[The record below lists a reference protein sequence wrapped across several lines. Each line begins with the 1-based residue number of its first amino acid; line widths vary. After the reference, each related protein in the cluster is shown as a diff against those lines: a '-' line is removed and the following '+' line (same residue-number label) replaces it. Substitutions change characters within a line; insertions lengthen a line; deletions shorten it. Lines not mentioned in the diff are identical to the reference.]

1 MSDTLYRVA
10 VSKDGRTE
18 LQDYSEADYNS
29 NVIPYLESNYNPDDY
44 SVARLSSAD
53 EDNLDDNAQYLVTAT
68 NDGGTQEQIYDGA
81 DLKTKLGDIRNMFP
95 GQYKVRSIE
104 GAVRRQAAAD
114 NTPAEDDWQGRLK
127 QQTSG
132 MAEMTASQMGRIAD
146 MTNTPDLA
154 EQLARQDAL
163 KDLADSTVANVYKQV
178 ETTDEE
184 GNTAEEWQLR
194 TAEELQAF
202 QKARDEER
210 TEKAEL
216 RDILAQLKEIDDI
229 DKKDTERWNAIVM
242 DENGDGEVSEE
253 EINRFAWD
261 SSKRHQRK
269 AELSRRLN
277 ENKYYREEYDSR
289 MALAEKVKK
298 EAQPVID
305 AQLRISG
312 PKALGEYNYNEDKD
326 RATIEGRDTDALRA
340 ARFFANQTEKTLKAA
355 DDDTNGFI
363 AFLQGGKATFS
374 DADFWA
380 FGLSSIVNNLKV
392 KDAFD
397 KIADKVQGAYS
408 DETLKQY
415 AEEGDFDKIL
425 SPDEV
430 LMIQSFVN
438 ASQAQAL
445 RAYNT
450 RGLYDS
456 GKIAAESIGFMAQFL
471 ATGGIG
477 KAASSGV
484 TKFANWL
491 TTKAISSAV
500 ARGAGKAAQ
509 LATKGAIRL
518 GQAIAEPAVA
528 SIPMTLLQTGMYKG
542 YAENLTARNDDG
554 SLKYTYGTAILP
566 AMRDAYKEVWSEQ
579 ALTPLLGVAGKT
591 INKTLG
597 TAADATKVGKYLK
610 TSVSKVTDALGN
622 REALGI
628 LADAGFDGFLTEMG
642 EEYLGALLESTW
654 NKGALKDMLNWQEF
668 GKMAAGFAP
677 MSVLGAGAS
686 MTNYV
691 SRVNKYNKAESY
703 IRNLLQEEVDAGR
716 MQQEDMD
723 AMLNRK
729 TSTLAD
735 IGNKVASIITPLV
748 ETRQFDEETF
758 KALWDF
764 AVATGEKEIAE
775 ACINRVQSDRRNAVA
790 NIINERMGGKNIVS
804 VVDGER
810 TVSYVDDNGTRRY
823 VLTDR
828 TDSEGKYLSY
838 DENGENPRFIDA
850 ESYGRLTTMTED
862 QFYDSEY
869 DALAKAGEQERM
881 QTETE
886 QNKQSLTDAIRA
898 GESKLS
904 LKDANGVQREYL
916 FSGWQGD
923 NAVVIPVDEQGNPVM
938 DKATNQPV
946 TETRSMQEVADAL
959 GMDVTVLTDAQ
970 IEQRKID
977 DMTAAESVVRM
988 GNTQKGAAVEIDGV
1002 RGRLARFFARQNE
1015 DGTISYMANLVLRGK
1030 TTTIEVDKADI
1041 EALIE
1046 QRKMMTDPQ
1055 KQDGKQIRKW
1065 ERKDKLE
1072 SDRAYSEAKARFTNP
1087 DGSVRQSA
1095 FLAED
1100 PENFAR
1106 YSDENYGK
1114 ADTDATLKA
1123 NQTAMAQ
1130 ALLQAQQ
1137 ALDAEADPDAKN
1149 TLRIAAEQAQARL
1162 NTINDLVARR
1172 NHDVSSD
1179 GALSEEEAR
1188 QTFDGMLEMGLQEEE
1203 IQALANNNIAEAKQ
1217 AIEAIPAPQITTD
1230 IQSYIKAKEEYNNL
1244 VGEQQKK
1251 IDYWNSILNAP
1262 TREYLDAMEAER
1274 NLRRQAYNL
1283 LTRIGNAQTTEA
1295 QEQLMK
1301 EYSALMIDHAIAQSS
1316 ADPEVAGIAA
1326 DIQSNLGQTDV
1337 PVNVVTIANV
1347 LDVVKAKGISREN
1360 YNDLLRMLSLQ
1371 HGKSFLSGINTGT
1384 TGFTIGGEVYL
1395 IADNCRTIESA
1406 KTTYYHERQHL
1417 INKTD
1422 TGLVNAIIANF
1433 GKDRNALLEALGK
1446 IHSTL
1451 GYESLDARSLADEI
1465 SAYVM
1470 EQVLTG
1476 QDYARMLSEAG
1487 FDNNFIKLF
1496 ENEQQRQ
1503 QQPGFRINRYG
1514 NGNALFRTDAEGDG
1528 TENVGDVQG
1537 AAEQESDGY
1546 LPRTDDESRADAVAQ
1561 GSGGQLEISEDASS
1575 PIRFSTSA
1583 AIEGAGLKYIQQDE
1597 NGDFAILF
1605 PDGRKMTGRDA
1616 IKGDDLK
1623 AIPNTVLGYMMA
1635 DARAIGTITPEV
1647 EDMMWQRYADML
1659 NAYLKSGLK
1668 ENGGFEN
1675 LIGKWQW
1682 LGETAY
1688 KTVAS
1693 NSDKQYSFSM
1703 DITRVC
1709 KKNEA
1714 VINGIAELQKRQGY
1728 GATPAQIMDLYLESD
1743 ALGYQVP
1750 CPVCYVFSRYINN
1763 GRYATVMINGQRKY
1777 GDRLADPSKLTEEER
1792 KEKIA
1797 MWVEELHKQ
1806 EALNDQNASA
1816 ITAAKKD
1823 IKYILE
1829 QIDDISK
1836 TLSMPGKRTKK
1847 QIDNLKKKAYALDV
1861 QYKAALDVVS
1871 QGSLD
1876 SWIKQFAIKENK
1888 DGEYEDP
1895 QTGKRYSLYDDTY
1908 QGFPEEV
1915 ALDLRQTATAMR
1927 EYPAIQRYRNTRG
1940 AGAGKEITF
1949 VANNDLGEVAMM
1961 LGSLNV
1967 PTVTDALR
1975 ADTKDKIDLKYPPNY
1990 YKLAVN
1996 AKTEEQRND
2005 YLAKARKRFLS
2016 AHLYAQQQSLRGG
2029 QRMWSWSDNIE
2040 RLAPDVFL
2048 NMFQL
2053 RLAGGALQSYSKQLE
2068 GVKLVASL
2076 GGYVN
2081 GSLMGEGIGYR
2092 EVSADEIETV
2102 DGKMYVKGEDL
2113 AVTDK
2118 DGNAKSLKAPV
2129 YEKDG
2134 KYYTLVFSKLIGI
2147 DAYGGNGKKGLFQ
2160 LNQELD
2166 KAGNIL
2172 VGMNDLHIEAA
2183 MADDRVFFII
2193 PWHASGADSHIL
2205 KQMLEY
2211 LRVNLDNW
2219 KPFDY
2224 TGVQEEKKYKADD
2237 ELNKYL
2243 IEFWNNHNYESKF
2256 DCGIEGG
2263 IPSGKDGK
2271 LSPQQVHYRE
2281 LRDAILRGK
2290 AVQDSEGKDK
2300 YVPVEHDEK
2309 WMKEIRNDIFLNQ
2322 LYNKVRGS
2330 VDSEQMTSTDTGFI
2344 YPYEYWDTESNYW
2357 TADVNGERYLEYCRR
2372 LGFKP
2377 KFCGKLDGKAEDNGN
2392 FTDNKGFWKLLI
2404 DRRMYDTRGVYQDL
2418 TVVDMQDF
2426 NPDLVDP
2433 EQTAKEFEV
2442 TRVADEAGTQEIV
2455 DRVIERENNR
2465 LGGSARVNYGLTLD
2479 KAVSLY
2485 QTAKTKPSEYYSA
2498 LAQTEGYVSEEEAN
2512 EDRISYRTVTDQ
2524 KLIDEL
2530 NSGEL
2535 IEVYRAM
2542 QVIDGKLY
2550 PPMSAYVD
2558 GVLRE
2563 PSERGAWE
2571 ESEEHPEQ
2579 ADENG
2584 NFLLEKG
2591 KSDDGKRKSLKAA
2604 YNPYYHTALN
2614 PINDQFSEAQNRSNM
2629 VIVKGLVPKSEIDNP
2644 YHAEKAK
2651 DSTGR
2656 VKWHKGPLAGILGQ
2670 YEGKGREVILS
2681 RYFKPIDI
2689 VPESEIADVAASLF
2703 KDTTLEK
2710 NPLPSN
2716 VFTPALRAELEKK
2729 GFTFVETDNTGELI
2743 DKPGVTWASVYGKKG
2758 LGNAGLGERI
2768 AKGKKLTKDQIKA
2781 LEFIGVKPE
2790 DVKVDNNGSL
2800 MFRTENANQSAFI
2813 SNALASLDKIQ
2824 MKSGNAQAW
2833 INKIQQA
2840 GGLKKE
2846 EDKWIGLTDWLK
2858 DQKGNIS
2865 KDDVAEYI
2873 REHQIQ
2879 IEEVKYGMSLPED
2892 AFEFDYVED
2901 IDNAYVSIN
2910 DWEKAVALYNE
2921 SNKDQIDVN
2930 DPSDENWEKVEAFGN
2945 SLLSNK
2951 IDPIRNK
2958 YTTGGLENKREI
2970 ALTVPTI
2977 EPYKANDEVHFGDA
2991 GDGRAI
2997 AWARFGD
3004 DVDADG
3010 NKVLV
3015 IDEIQSKRHQEGKDK
3030 GYKGDKEYQEAKD
3043 RYDLAMA
3050 DVDAYWK
3057 ELTDKYGLEVNTNM
3071 TPDEKS
3077 LLDDKT
3083 SVGREAFLNLEEKSQ
3098 KQKESV
3104 PDAPFRDSWDALAM
3118 KRMLRLAAEEGYDK
3132 IAWTSGQMQ
3141 SDRYGMTKV
3150 LGDFYYKPNGDGTYK
3165 VSAALNQRRTGYTDY
3180 SDLNYDSLTVD
3191 KIGEIFGKE
3200 IATKVSEGKGRKGYS
3215 HNNEGEWITFSGRDL
3230 KMANEGMRYF
3240 YDQKLVNWMNK
3251 YGKKWGVQ
3259 VTDLTLPNLENEEGW
3274 HSVDV
3279 TPEMR
3284 ESVMQGQVMF
3294 RTTAN
3299 YRSLDDIRNNPNG
3312 VNKLLREGKINR
3324 YNYNSAVKDL
3334 KLNPLLSYLNK
3345 NSVYL
3350 PYRKVFK
3357 TVSVN
3362 DYYIGTEATFEP
3374 VYVENELDAK
3384 WDELKKMEGFRFK
3397 KSPLSNSEYL
3407 VNEETGDIYR
3417 YSDHWGAVAS
3427 CSWKLNGL
3435 DNKTTAIGEAN
3446 VKDFKPIYGA
3456 GTEVVNPKTIEE
3468 YGPLLEQTIANY
3480 EGILR
3485 DESFDIDDVAREKLQ
3500 SAIDGNKEL
3509 LEWWKEES
3517 QKEDLQLRRPMFR
3530 TTEQREQ
3537 LFADAKKEFGTT
3549 TDMREAGYLLPDG
3562 SMLDFSEKNN
3572 GGEPGRRGADHRDI
3586 ARVIND
3592 RSYGTMTE
3600 YLDDFINEGA
3610 IRLIPESGAFSVAQQ
3625 PTKEQKNMLRNF
3637 IYRYNGEVEVEIY
3650 KDGHSVANP
3659 YYRVRTSPQRVLNDI
3674 DAYFND
3680 GTIPEGNA
3688 PMFRTDIS
3696 PEVREEM
3703 DAIVAEAKA
3712 NGTYLKAPNG
3722 ADTKLTPEQWAMV
3735 RTKNFKNWFGDW
3747 ESAAKLVDED
3757 IQFKDLIGKTIIGYR
3772 YGKAPEG
3779 GRSFNTLTRSYESG
3793 VSMASVGYN
3802 AEVGSFAAMANEEEG
3817 KYYYIG
3823 EIAEETGGDDEICL
3837 NNVRE
3842 LTKEEYE
3849 SLLPQYTAI
3858 SNAVAN
3864 AYYNRSANVASKG
3877 YDIDLESAKA
3887 KRDAAIRE
3895 IDSSKVVDE
3904 NGEPRVVYHGTN
3916 WDPISAA
3923 PGKAVFDK
3931 NRVGENFAFV
3941 DIDWNF
3947 FFTGSET
3954 AAQGYG
3960 RAVPVFLNIR
3970 NMNKHVIHK
3979 EILYPLTEEIGH
3991 EIVVNAHDFG
4001 DEDDELTKVDNADGT
4016 MYTIRAVDIVKSEEA
4031 FSKAVKEW
4039 DEENKSKV
4047 EAKKEELDKK
4057 RDAILLDIEREYER
4071 LFNALKFPEILNEVI
4086 NTFRTRNGM
4095 ESVELS
4101 DYAIAKSYLNY
4112 TLDEMIKD
4120 AAEIN
4125 GEDLSV
4131 LNRLQEEFRE
4141 VDNERLNYSLLNIPG
4156 RPEYSQFKNL
4166 EAEYNYTKSD
4176 IFALDEPNQIK
4187 SATDNNGE
4195 FNPDDPDIR
4204 FRTDGD
4210 FKNKM
4215 TSDEV
4220 FDALAEISDYGYG
4233 GAINIIQALE
4243 SNYGGELVSASE
4255 LAGKA
4260 IKDGLV
4266 PFPGRKYEGEEGEYH
4281 HMAFD
4286 VNGEIKV
4293 EAVPFFTPEQ
4303 IREKGVMFRTEY
4315 TPVVE
4320 IGRNGLSAFL
4330 EKKNSSLTDFID
4342 DAWINYN
4349 SNKVDG
4355 SVAKQIA
4362 DMMANGDT
4370 LNEAYLSVMADIAAK
4385 PIISEDEK
4393 AFATQSAEVLSA
4405 IAEEE
4410 ISGNETLWAVYKE
4423 ARKDKTGMFDR
4434 FADIKVGRNLG
4445 TEPGIDPKD
4454 SIVDYLTE
4462 AGKAEA
4468 DVKTK
4473 HKALMALADALSDI
4487 RTAMRAQREYDRM
4500 TAQDMVTLSRLAIA
4514 SGLLDDATRGEVKRL
4529 LGIVKRTIGMTKIR
4543 GRVDELYNL
4552 ILDNCL
4558 RNVESYYKTAMKR
4571 KPVKVNKNG
4580 VVAQGAL
4587 DIDGQR
4593 LMETYKDA
4601 LDMPVDDDGSGR
4613 KTIADLMNEA
4623 FDRYNGEDE
4632 TKAHEAEVDINAL
4645 SLAKRYLTD
4654 VVASLAEE
4662 KDMKQSLES
4671 AKDALKKGQLT
4682 EEDYKQLIKETKACI
4697 TTTKADRLKA
4707 LSDITQNLLDY
4718 QKASRGA
4725 AAEFSA
4731 RQKEHIAEIYRDA
4744 ERDMEGRPFDENP
4757 QTPGLIQKI
4766 VGSQAAQLFLAPL
4779 ATFDM
4784 VFKMVGNKNAAG
4796 EGYLYNRFVRGWID
4810 CSGAEQTNT
4819 ESAFSELDEKVSEV
4833 FGKKMRWSDLY
4844 SVVRGMPQ
4852 VECFFI
4858 DGAEKKSHM
4867 LTQGNLMYILLADNM
4882 EDGRMKLRNMGI
4894 SEEDVEAIRKQM
4906 DPRFLELGRWVVEEF
4921 LPSRREA
4928 YNEVHMRMFGAPMSS
4943 VDNYFPLHILKG
4955 ARMENVDVASANREP
4970 VSPSTIT
4977 GNIIKRTKNAL
4988 ALDVMGTDAFSAVI
5002 EHVQKMEHW
5011 RAFAEWNRDISTLLS
5026 NRKFRNRIVNMS
5038 SMYGYGEDLWKTF
5051 KDVCMVAAGSYSP
5064 KGVTKVDKSIMKIA
5078 KGVTAAKISLRVFTA
5093 LKQFLSF
5100 PAYFSEANAEY
5111 LVKGVA
5117 NPMKGW
5123 NWCME
5128 NLPLFRKRWLSRQA
5142 GDHILSTSEDWHSR
5156 LVENAARVGMSP
5168 NAFVDALTVSIG
5180 AYAIYQTKYRKYKD
5194 MGYSDEVADRR
5205 AKQDATISYN
5215 ETQQSNE
5222 NAFLSPMQMDRSYA
5236 TAMLTVF
5243 RNSSMG
5249 YTRQVADAARN
5260 LKRRMDKG
5268 YREKSIAF
5276 MTEQLINDGLDPA
5289 KAPGAARRL
5298 YAMQGVK
5305 DVTRVAI
5312 FGYIMQ
5318 FAWNLGAYG
5327 LYLLFGDDD
5336 DKKKEMLTDVAVH
5349 SLFGSIEGL
5358 SAGNVMSELGN
5369 MIAMGESLN
5378 NYDPTLMPLM
5388 SDAKNVIS
5396 EFSRDNVAAI
5406 NSIVNLV
5413 VQMGLGVNPQ
5423 TIEDMV
5429 LAIIDAAK
5437 GDPVVAQEALILGM
5451 RLIEAPQSQIDQI
5464 YLDEIQLSAVDAQKM
5479 TIPELAERYARY
5491 KTGRGATLT
5500 GWLYTDADKDEV
5512 MNKHIQNFENKAK
5525 ERLTA
5530 DMANQRYVQLEED
5543 AKALENRVTLLRQ
5556 KAIQGD
5562 EQASA
5567 ELNDIFLSED
5577 YGRALRFQEQQKLIN
5592 AKAKEAVEAPT
5603 VDEMLTALADI
5614 DKMKKQLYDDFAGE
5628 ESPSYLK
5635 DQYVQY
5641 TKGILAQMAKLD
5653 KKYETEYIQRN
5664 PEYEK
5669 MMAQYQK
5676 DLDNAANE
5684 AKSNRERITELEEEK
5699 LKYRKPGKKT
5709 YFPRYKNRVKEIND
5723 SIKELR
5729 SRGTSAA
5736 SIMSKVKKSLDV
5748 GEEAYMPSDILNSDE
5763 FRAYLAVKDLGSIA
5777 GNTFVFKE
5785 VADLE
5790 QKIKEAENPETKA
5803 KLAKRRD
5810 DLMGRMAQLV
5820 SRELNNVDDSDEVI
5834 E

>member
-44 SVARLSSAD
+44 SVALLSSAD

-68 NDGGTQEQIYDGA
+68 NDGGTQEQIYNGA

-104 GAVRRQAAAD
+104 GAVRRQTTAD

-132 MAEMTASQMGRIAD
+132 MAEMTASHMDRIAD
-146 MTNTPDLA
+146 MANTPDLA

-202 QKARDEER
+202 QQARDEER
-210 TEKAEL
+210 TERAEL

-277 ENKYYREEYDSR
+277 NNKYYREEYDSR

-355 DDDTNGFI
+355 DDDTNGFMS
-363 AFLQGGKATFS
+363 FLQGAGATFS

-392 KDAFD
+392 KDTFD

-471 ATGGIG
+471 ATGGVG

-491 TTKAISSAV
+491 TTKAVSSAV

-528 SIPMTLLQTGMYKG
+528 AIPMTLLQTGMYKG

-579 ALTPLLGVAGKT
+579 ALTPLLGVAGKA

-597 TAADATKVGKYLK
+597 AAADATKVGKYLK

-686 MTNYV
+686 MANYA
-691 SRVNKYNKAESY
+691 SRVDKYNKAESY

-716 MQQEDMD
+716 MQQEDME

-735 IGNKVASIITPLV
+735 IGNKVSSIITTLV

-775 ACINRVQSDRRNAVA
+775 ACIKRVQSDRRIAMA
-790 NIINERMGGKNIVS
+790 DMINEKTGGKNIVS

-850 ESYGRLTTMTED
+850 ESYGGLTTMTED

-869 DALAKAGEQERM
+869 EALAKAGEQERM

-916 FSGWQGD
+916 FSGWKGD
-923 NAVVIPVDEQGNPVM
+923 NAVVIPVDEQGNPVI
-938 DKATNQPV
+938 DKTTNQPV

-970 IEQRKID
+970 IEQRRID

-1041 EALIE
+1041 ETLIE
-1046 QRKMMTDPQ
+1046 QRKMMTDPR

-1072 SDRAYSEAKARFTNP
+1072 SDKAYSEAKARFTNP

-1149 TLRIAAEQAQARL
+1149 TLRLAAEQAQARL

-1244 VGEQQKK
+1244 VAEQQKK

-1406 KTTYYHERQHL
+1406 KTTYFHERQHL

-1503 QQPGFRINRYG
+1503 QQPGFSINRYG
-1514 NGNALFRTDAEGDG
+1514 NGNALFRTDAEGYG

-1583 AIEGAGLKYIQQDE
+1583 AIEGAGLKYVQQDE
-1597 NGDFAILF
+1597 NGDFAIVF
-1605 PDGRKMTGRDA
+1605 PDGRKMTGRDTV
-1616 IKGDDLK
+1616 KGDDLK

-1688 KTVAS
+1688 KTIAS

-1777 GDRLADPSKLTEEER
+1777 GDRLADPSKLTEGER

-1806 EALNDQNASA
+1806 ETLNDQNASA

-1888 DGEYEDP
+1888 DGDYEDP

-2118 DGNAKSLKAPV
+2118 EGNAKSLKAPV

-2256 DCGIEGG
+2256 ACGIEGG

-2271 LSPQQVHYRE
+2271 LSPQQAHYRE

-2300 YVPVEHDEK
+2300 YVPVEQDEK

-2322 LYNKVRGS
+2322 LYTKVRSS

-2344 YPYEYWDTESNYW
+2344 YPYEYWDTGSTYW

-2485 QTAKTKPSEYYSA
+2485 QTAKTNPSEYYSA

-2512 EDRISYRTVTDQ
+2512 EDRIAYRTVTDQ

-2571 ESEEHPEQ
+2571 QSEEHPEQ

-2656 VKWHKGPLAGILGQ
+2656 VKWHKGPLAGVLGQ

-2743 DKPGVTWASVYGKKG
+2743 DKPGVSWASVYGKKG
-2758 LGNAGLGERI
+2758 LGNAGLGERV

-2858 DQKGNIS
+2858 EQKGNIS
-2865 KDDVAEYI
+2865 KDDVAEFI

-2879 IEEVKYGMSLPED
+2879 IEEVKYSEDVTPFELARQHAKTIVDGKDLDELQKELEAHKESASRFDAIGEDPTDAEMDDWLKGVMVEEYGEGFSTAYSIIDGNIDYSEELYYIDPED
-2892 AFEFDYVED
+2892 YYGFERED
-2901 IDNAYVSIN
+2901 GNRLIS
-2910 DWEKAVALYNE
+2910 AVRL
-2921 SNKDQIDVN
+2921 D
-2930 DPSDENWEKVEAFGN
+2930 
-2945 SLLSNK
+2945 
-2951 IDPIRNK
+2951 
-2958 YTTGGLENKREI
+2958 YTTEALVNKREI
-2970 ALTVPTI
+2970 ALVVPTI
-2977 EPYKANDEVHFGDA
+2977 EPYNESDEIHFGDA

-2997 AWARFGD
+2997 AWARFGEAED
-3004 DVDADG
+3004 ENG
-3010 NKVLV
+3010 NRVLV
-3015 IDEIQSKRHQEGKDK
+3015 IDEIQSKRHQDGKEK

-3043 RYDLAMA
+3043 RYDRAMA

-3077 LLDDKT
+3077 LLDNKT

-3200 IATKVSEGKGRKGYS
+3200 IAGKVSEGKGRKGYS
-3215 HNNEGEWITFSGRDL
+3215 HNNEGDWITFSGRDL

-3284 ESVMQGQVMF
+3284 VSVRQGQV
-3294 RTTAN
+3294 
-3299 YRSLDDIRNNPNG
+3299 
-3312 VNKLLREGKINR
+3312 
-3324 YNYNSAVKDL
+3324 
-3334 KLNPLLSYLNK
+3334 
-3345 NSVYL
+3345 
-3350 PYRKVFK
+3350 
-3357 TVSVN
+3357 
-3362 DYYIGTEATFEP
+3362 
-3374 VYVENELDAK
+3374 
-3384 WDELKKMEGFRFK
+3384 
-3397 KSPLSNSEYL
+3397 
-3407 VNEETGDIYR
+3407 
-3417 YSDHWGAVAS
+3417 
-3427 CSWKLNGL
+3427 
-3435 DNKTTAIGEAN
+3435 
-3446 VKDFKPIYGA
+3446 
-3456 GTEVVNPKTIEE
+3456 
-3468 YGPLLEQTIANY
+3468 
-3480 EGILR
+3480 
-3485 DESFDIDDVAREKLQ
+3485 
-3500 SAIDGNKEL
+3500 
-3509 LEWWKEES
+3509 
-3517 QKEDLQLRRPMFR
+3517 MFR

-3562 SMLDFSEKNN
+3562 SMLDFSD
-3572 GGEPGRRGADHRDI
+3572 GESGTRTLDHRNI
-3586 ARVIND
+3586 AGIITD
-3592 RSYGTMTE
+3592 RTYDTRTE
-3600 YLDDFINEGA
+3600 YMDDFVNEGA
-3610 IRLIPESGAFSVAQQ
+3610 IRLIPESGTFSIAQQ
-3625 PTKEQKNMLRNF
+3625 PTDSQKDILRNF
-3637 IYRYNGEVEVEIY
+3637 IYKNNGEVDVEIY

-3659 YYRVRTSPQRVLNDI
+3659 YYREKTSPQRVLNDI

-3680 GTIPEGNA
+3680 GTIPEGNE

-3735 RTKNFKNWFGDW
+3735 RTENFKNWFGDW
-3747 ESAAKLVDED
+3747 END
-3757 IQFKDLIGKTIIGYR
+3757 
-3772 YGKAPEG
+3772 PE
-3779 GRSFNTLTRSYESG
+3779 
-3793 VSMASVGYN
+3793 N
-3802 AEVGSFAAMANEEEG
+3802 A
-3817 KYYYIG
+3817 
-3823 EIAEETGGDDEICL
+3823 
-3837 NNVRE
+3837 
-3842 LTKEEYE
+3842 
-3849 SLLPQYTAI
+3849 
-3858 SNAVAN
+3858 
-3864 AYYNRSANVASKG
+3864 
-3877 YDIDLESAKA
+3877 
-3887 KRDAAIRE
+3887 
-3895 IDSSKVVDE
+3895 SKVVDE
-3904 NGEPRVVYHGTN
+3904 NGEPMVMYHGT
-3916 WDPISAA
+3916 ISSDFY
-3923 PGKAVFDK
+3923 VFDNK
-3931 NRVGENFAFV
+3931 YVRKNNELGRGFYFTDAATAKEYTDPKLPDNDRKVANRVRETFKKKV
-3941 DIDWNF
+3941 DLYQKIKGGSLGADVRTRLYRDTIDEV
-3947 FFTGSET
+3947 TRLYRTE
-3954 AAQGYG
+3954 AHVIPA
-3960 RAVPVFLNIR
+3960 FLNIR
-3970 NMNKHVIHK
+3970 KPLLNEIIRLDESAYDAIMARLEADRYDGIIDRLFK
-3979 EILYPLTEEIGH
+3979 ERHPQFGSTQ
-3991 EIVVNAHDFG
+3991 IVV
-4001 DEDDELTKVDNADGT
+4001 
-4016 MYTIRAVDIVKSEEA
+4016 
-4031 FSKAVKEW
+4031 
-4039 DEENKSKV
+4039 
-4047 EAKKEELDKK
+4047 
-4057 RDAILLDIEREYER
+4057 
-4071 LFNALKFPEILNEVI
+4071 FN
-4086 NTFRTRNGM
+4086 
-4095 ESVELS
+4095 
-4101 DYAIAKSYLNY
+4101 
-4112 TLDEMIKD
+4112 
-4120 AAEIN
+4120 
-4125 GEDLSV
+4125 
-4131 LNRLQEEFRE
+4131 
-4141 VDNERLNYSLLNIPG
+4141 
-4156 RPEYSQFKNL
+4156 
-4166 EAEYNYTKSD
+4166 
-4176 IFALDEPNQIK
+4176 PNQIK

-4195 FNPDDPDIR
+4195 FNPESNDIR
-4204 FRTDGD
+4204 FRTYYGGNSGYVGYSMSKRAFNAREDGAYPKTD
-4210 FKNKM
+4210 FKKNYNLSQPLLDMLVNAGVVSDDEWHHTSMYGNK
-4215 TSDEV
+4215 TTFYRWNDFAYKAFSENRDAVESV
-4220 FDALAEISDYGYG
+4220 YKDNTLGNEEKTALIKDIIDKAITPIKEQFDALSSEYDAVRQTINTLNKESKAELDAYKTEVRSNTEDFVASNGVTVRTDENGPVAYDADGNRLSKRNGKGMRDAALKEFEERYDYYGKRFEFSKEQELSD
-4233 GAINIIQALE
+4233 AVSRSQDLNARMDALINAEKE
-4243 SNYGGELVSASE
+4243 SNG
-4255 LAGKA
+4255 
-4260 IKDGLV
+4260 
-4266 PFPGRKYEGEEGEYH
+4266 
-4281 HMAFD
+4281 
-4286 VNGEIKV
+4286 
-4293 EAVPFFTPEQ
+4293 
-4303 IREKGVMFRTEY
+4303 GVMFRTEY

-4385 PIISEDEK
+4385 PILSEDEK

-4410 ISGNETLWAVYKE
+4410 ISGNETLWAVYRE

-4445 TEPGIDPKD
+4445 TEPGIDPKE

-4500 TAQDMVTLSRLAIA
+4500 TAQDMVTLSRLAIT

-4529 LGIVKRTIGMTKIR
+4529 LGIVKRTIGMAKIR

-4613 KTIADLMNEA
+4613 KTIADRMNEA
-4623 FDRYNGEDE
+4623 FDRYNDEDE

-4654 VVASLAEE
+4654 VAASLAEE

-4744 ERDMEGRPFDENP
+4744 ERDMEGRPYDENP

-4819 ESAFSELDEKVSEV
+4819 ESAFSELDEKVSAV

-4858 DGAEKKSHM
+4858 DGGEKKSHM

-4955 ARMENVDVASANREP
+4955 ARTENVDVASANTEP

-5078 KGVTAAKISLRVFTA
+5078 KGVTAAKISLRTFTA

-5100 PAYFSEANAEY
+5100 PAYLSEADADY
-5111 LVKGVA
+5111 LVKGLA

-5289 KAPGAARRL
+5289 KAPGAARRI
-5298 YAMQGVK
+5298 YARQGVK

-5312 FGYIMQ
+5312 FGYVMQ

-5358 SAGNVMSELGN
+5358 SAGNVISELGN

-5423 TIEDMV
+5423 TVEDMV

-5437 GDPVVAQEALILGM
+5437 GDPVVAQEALILGS
-5451 RLIEAPQSQIDQI
+5451 RLIEAPQSQIEQI

-5512 MNKHIQNFENKAK
+5512 MNRHIQNFENKAK

-5614 DKMKKQLYDDFAGE
+5614 DRMKKQLYDDFAGE

-5684 AKSNRERITELEEEK
+5684 AKNNRERISELEEEK

-5736 SIMSKVKKSLDV
+5736 SILSKVKKSLDV

-5763 FRAYLAVKDLGSIA
+5763 FRAYLAVKDLGSIT

>member
-18 LQDYSEADYNS
+18 SQDYSEADYNS

-104 GAVRRQAAAD
+104 GAVRRQAEAD

-132 MAEMTASQMGRIAD
+132 MAEMTASQMDRISD
-146 MTNTPDLA
+146 MANTPDLA
-154 EQLARQDAL
+154 EQLARQDAM

-202 QKARDEER
+202 QQARDEER
-210 TEKAEL
+210 TQKAEL

-355 DDDTNGFI
+355 DDDTNGFMS
-363 AFLQGGKATFS
+363 FLQGAGATFS

-408 DETLKQY
+408 DESLKQY

-471 ATGGIG
+471 ATGGVG

-528 SIPMTLLQTGMYKG
+528 AIPMTLLQTGMYKG

-597 TAADATKVGKYLK
+597 AAADATKVGKYLK

-686 MTNYV
+686 MANYV

-735 IGNKVASIITPLV
+735 IGNKVSSIITPLV

-775 ACINRVQSDRRNAVA
+775 ACIKRVQSDRRIAMA
-790 NIINERMGGKNIVS
+790 DIINERTGGKNIVS

-810 TVSYVDDNGTRRY
+810 TVSFVDDNGTRRY

-828 TDSEGKYLSY
+828 ADNEGKYLSY

-850 ESYGRLTTMTED
+850 ESYGGLTTMTED

-869 DALAKAGEQERM
+869 DALAKASEQERM

-886 QNKQSLTDAIRA
+886 QNRQSLTDAIRA

-904 LKDANGVQREYL
+904 LKDANGEQREYL
-916 FSGWQGD
+916 FSGWKGD
-923 NAVVIPVDEQGNPVM
+923 NAVVIPVDEQGNPVI
-938 DKATNQPV
+938 DKTTNQPV

-1149 TLRIAAEQAQARL
+1149 TLRLAAEQAQARL

-1244 VGEQQKK
+1244 VAEQQKK

-1283 LTRIGNAQTTEA
+1283 LTRIGNAQTTET

-1406 KTTYYHERQHL
+1406 KTTYFHERQHL

-1446 IHSTL
+1446 IHGTL

-1503 QQPGFRINRYG
+1503 QQPGFSINRYG

-1528 TENVGDVQG
+1528 AENVGDVQG

-1583 AIEGAGLKYIQQDE
+1583 AIEGAGLKYVQQDE
-1597 NGDFAILF
+1597 NGDFAIVF
-1605 PDGRKMTGRDA
+1605 PDGRKVTGRDA

-1688 KTVAS
+1688 KTIAS

-1792 KEKIA
+1792 KENIA
-1797 MWVEELHKQ
+1797 MWVEELHTQ

-1823 IKYILE
+1823 IKYILD

-1996 AKTEEQRND
+1996 AKTEEQRSD

-2118 DGNAKSLKAPV
+2118 DGNAKALKAPV

-2147 DAYGGNGKKGLFQ
+2147 DAYGSNGKKGLFQ

-2256 DCGIEGG
+2256 ACGIEGG

-2300 YVPVEHDEK
+2300 YVPVEQDEK

-2344 YPYEYWDTESNYW
+2344 YPYEYWDTESTYW

-2426 NPDLVDP
+2426 NPALVDP

-2485 QTAKTKPSEYYSA
+2485 QTAKTKPAEYYSA

-2512 EDRISYRTVTDQ
+2512 EDRIAYRTVTDQ

-2550 PPMSAYVD
+2550 PPMSAYIN

-2563 PSERGAWE
+2563 PSERGTWE

-2689 VPESEIADVAASLF
+2689 VPESEIAEVAAGLF

-2758 LGNAGLGERI
+2758 LGNAGLGERV

-2790 DVKVDNNGSL
+2790 DVKIDNNGSL

-2858 DQKGNIS
+2858 EQTGNIS
-2865 KDDVAEYI
+2865 KENVAEYI
-2873 REHQIQ
+2873 REHQVQ
-2879 IEEVKYGMSLPED
+2879 IEEVNYSEDVTPFDLARQHAKTIVDGKDLDELQEELEAHKESASRFDAIGEDPTDAEMDDWLKSVMLEEYGEGFSTAYSIIDGNIDYSEELYYVDPED
-2892 AFEFDYVED
+2892 YYGFERED
-2901 IDNAYVSIN
+2901 GNRLIS
-2910 DWEKAVALYNE
+2910 AVRL
-2921 SNKDQIDVN
+2921 D
-2930 DPSDENWEKVEAFGN
+2930 
-2945 SLLSNK
+2945 
-2951 IDPIRNK
+2951 
-2958 YTTGGLENKREI
+2958 YTTEDLVNKREI
-2970 ALTVPTI
+2970 ALVVPTI
-2977 EPYKANDEVHFGDA
+2977 KPYNESDEIHFGDA

-3004 DVDADG
+3004 AVDEDG
-3010 NKVLV
+3010 NRVLV
-3015 IDEIQSKRHQEGKDK
+3015 IDEIQSKRHQDGKDK
-3030 GYKGDKEYQEAKD
+3030 GYD
-3043 RYDLAMA
+3043 
-3050 DVDAYWK
+3050 
-3057 ELTDKYGLEVNTNM
+3057 
-3071 TPDEKS
+3071 
-3077 LLDDKT
+3077 
-3083 SVGREAFLNLEEKSQ
+3083 
-3098 KQKESV
+3098 SV

-3141 SDRYGMTKV
+3141 NDRYDLEKELSAIGYSYDGQGMYAIQPVDKEGNEVFT
-3150 LGDFYYKPNGDGTYK
+3150 D
-3165 VSAALNQRRTGYTDY
+3165 DY
-3180 SDLNYDSLTVD
+3180 SEKDLAGVV
-3191 KIGEIFGKE
+3191 GKE
-3200 IATKVSEGKGRKGYS
+3200 MAAKIIEQAKTEPMGTIEGD
-3215 HNNEGEWITFSGRDL
+3215 NL
-3230 KMANEGMRYF
+3230 KLQNSGMRYF

-3294 RTTAN
+3294 RTT
-3299 YRSLDDIRNNPNG
+3299 
-3312 VNKLLREGKINR
+3312 
-3324 YNYNSAVKDL
+3324 
-3334 KLNPLLSYLNK
+3334 
-3345 NSVYL
+3345 
-3350 PYRKVFK
+3350 
-3357 TVSVN
+3357 
-3362 DYYIGTEATFEP
+3362 
-3374 VYVENELDAK
+3374 
-3384 WDELKKMEGFRFK
+3384 
-3397 KSPLSNSEYL
+3397 
-3407 VNEETGDIYR
+3407 
-3417 YSDHWGAVAS
+3417 
-3427 CSWKLNGL
+3427 
-3435 DNKTTAIGEAN
+3435 
-3446 VKDFKPIYGA
+3446 
-3456 GTEVVNPKTIEE
+3456 
-3468 YGPLLEQTIANY
+3468 
-3480 EGILR
+3480 
-3485 DESFDIDDVAREKLQ
+3485 
-3500 SAIDGNKEL
+3500 
-3509 LEWWKEES
+3509 
-3517 QKEDLQLRRPMFR
+3517 
-3530 TTEQREQ
+3530 EQREQ

-3562 SMLDFSEKNN
+3562 SMLDFSD
-3572 GGEPGRRGADHRDI
+3572 GERGTRTLDHRNI
-3586 ARVIND
+3586 ARIITD
-3592 RSYGTMTE
+3592 RTYDTRTE
-3600 YLDDFINEGA
+3600 YMDDFVNEGA
-3610 IRLIPESGAFSVAQQ
+3610 IRLIPESGTFSIAQQ
-3625 PTKEQKNMLRNF
+3625 PTDSQKDILRNF
-3637 IYRYNGEVEVEIY
+3637 IYKNNGEVDVEIY

-3659 YYRVRTSPQRVLNDI
+3659 YYRERTSPQRVLNDI
-3674 DAYFND
+3674 DAYFNE
-3680 GTIPEGNA
+3680 GVIPEGNE

-3735 RTKNFKNWFGDW
+3735 RTKNFKNWFGNW
-3747 ESAAKLVDED
+3747 END
-3757 IQFKDLIGKTIIGYR
+3757 
-3772 YGKAPEG
+3772 PE
-3779 GRSFNTLTRSYESG
+3779 
-3793 VSMASVGYN
+3793 N
-3802 AEVGSFAAMANEEEG
+3802 A
-3817 KYYYIG
+3817 
-3823 EIAEETGGDDEICL
+3823 
-3837 NNVRE
+3837 
-3842 LTKEEYE
+3842 
-3849 SLLPQYTAI
+3849 
-3858 SNAVAN
+3858 
-3864 AYYNRSANVASKG
+3864 
-3877 YDIDLESAKA
+3877 
-3887 KRDAAIRE
+3887 
-3895 IDSSKVVDE
+3895 SKVVDE
-3904 NGEPRVVYHGTN
+3904 NGEPMVVYHGTMSATEAN
-3916 WDPISAA
+3916 HFNVFDSWNGALWFATDEEYARVYAGIFKYGDKDIYDSKEKPMVYNSFVSIKNPFIAGSTDVTDAEGYRIFRARMARELNVSVEDLDKWAKTHEGHYDDYTGKIEEDAA
-3923 PGKAVFDK
+3923 PF
-3931 NRVGENFAFV
+3931 N
-3941 DIDWNF
+3941 I
-3947 FFTGSET
+3947 TGSKGFRDRLKEMGYDGI
-3954 AAQGYG
+3954 AAIESGSVTYG
-3960 RAVPVFLNIR
+3960 
-3970 NMNKHVIHK
+3970 
-3979 EILYPLTEEIGH
+3979 
-3991 EIVVNAHDFG
+3991 
-4001 DEDDELTKVDNADGT
+4001 
-4016 MYTIRAVDIVKSEEA
+4016 A
-4031 FSKAVKEW
+4031 FS
-4039 DEENKSKV
+4039 
-4047 EAKKEELDKK
+4047 
-4057 RDAILLDIEREYER
+4057 
-4071 LFNALKFPEILNEVI
+4071 
-4086 NTFRTRNGM
+4086 
-4095 ESVELS
+4095 
-4101 DYAIAKSYLNY
+4101 
-4112 TLDEMIKD
+4112 
-4120 AAEIN
+4120 
-4125 GEDLSV
+4125 
-4131 LNRLQEEFRE
+4131 
-4141 VDNERLNYSLLNIPG
+4141 
-4156 RPEYSQFKNL
+4156 
-4166 EAEYNYTKSD
+4166 
-4176 IFALDEPNQIK
+4176 PNQIK

-4195 FNPDDPDIR
+4195 FNPDNPDIR
-4204 FRTDGD
+4204 FRTSVTPAQDAEYMSAVEAGD
-4210 FKNKM
+4210 MEKAQQMVETAAEMAGYNK
-4215 TSDEV
+4215 TEGFYLRKEFEPILPSENDEWAYRYGEHLRDKYGASKRAIDWYTELDEIFEGKSVESFVLSDSV
-4220 FDALAEISDYGYG
+4220 SSKAFFDAGLLGYSKPKMVFAQRIG
-4233 GAINIIQALE
+4233 LIRDIGK
-4243 SNYGGELVSASE
+4243 SYNYR
-4255 LAGKA
+4255 
-4260 IKDGLV
+4260 DQ
-4266 PFPGRKYEGEEGEYH
+4266 RW
-4281 HMAFD
+4281 
-4286 VNGEIKV
+4286 
-4293 EAVPFFTPEQ
+4293 
-4303 IREKGVMFRTEY
+4303 EKGVSVLGVYEGNKFKNQNDGSYEVFSNGKKYIVAGLRISNTGADGEPLLVKAKIISDNLGDIKSADAVTYDDNGEVIPLSERFNPESNDIRFRTEY

-4355 SVAKQIA
+4355 SVAKQII
-4362 DMMANGDT
+4362 DMLSNGDT
-4370 LNEAYLSVMADIAAK
+4370 LNEAYLSVMSDIAAK
-4385 PIISEDEK
+4385 PTLTEDEK

-4423 ARKDKTGMFDR
+4423 ARKDKTGMFDK

-4445 TEPGIDPKD
+4445 TETGIDPKE

-4468 DVKTK
+4468 DIKTK

-4613 KTIADLMNEA
+4613 KTIADRMNEA
-4623 FDRYNGEDE
+4623 FDRYNDEDE

-4707 LSDITQNLLDY
+4707 LSDITQNLLDF

-4744 ERDMEGRPFDENP
+4744 ERDMEGRPYDENP

-4766 VGSQAAQLFLAPL
+4766 VGSQASQLFLAPL

-4784 VFKMVGNKNAAG
+4784 VFKMVGSKNAAG

-4819 ESAFSELDEKVSEV
+4819 ESAFSELDEKVSAV

-4852 VECFFI
+4852 VECYFI
-4858 DGAEKKSHM
+4858 DGGEKKSHM

-4906 DPRFLELGRWVVEEF
+4906 DPRFLELGRWVVDEF

-4955 ARMENVDVASANREP
+4955 ARTENVDVASANTEP

-5100 PAYFSEANAEY
+5100 PAYLSEANAEY
-5111 LVKGVA
+5111 LVKGIA

-5276 MTEQLINDGLDPA
+5276 MTEQFINDGLDPA
-5289 KAPGAARRL
+5289 KARRAARRM
-5298 YAMQGVK
+5298 YARQGVK
-5305 DVTRVAI
+5305 DVTRIAI
-5312 FGYIMQ
+5312 FGYVMQ

-5358 SAGNVMSELGN
+5358 SAGNVISELGN
-5369 MIAMGESLN
+5369 MVAMGESLN

-5423 TIEDMV
+5423 TVEDMV

-5437 GDPVVAQEALILGM
+5437 GDPVVAQEALILGL
-5451 RLIEAPQSQIDQI
+5451 RLIEAPQSQIEQI
-5464 YLDEIQLSAVDAQKM
+5464 YLDEIQLSAVDAKKM

-5491 KTGRGATLT
+5491 KTSRGATLT

-5512 MNKHIQNFENKAK
+5512 MNKHIQNFESKAK

-5614 DKMKKQLYDDFAGE
+5614 DRMKKQLYDDFAGE

-5723 SIKELR
+5723 SIKVLR

-5763 FRAYLAVKDLGSIA
+5763 FRAYLAVKDLGSVS

>member
-29 NVIPYLESNYNPDDY
+29 NVIPYLESNYNPDEY

-53 EDNLDDNAQYLVTAT
+53 ESNLDDNAQYLVTAT
-68 NDGGTQEQIYDGA
+68 NDGGTQEQIYNGA

-95 GQYKVRSIE
+95 GQYKVRSVE
-104 GAVRRQAAAD
+104 GAVRSQTAAD

-132 MAEMTASQMGRIAD
+132 MAEMTASQMDRIAD
-146 MTNTPDLA
+146 MANTPDLA
-154 EQLARQDAL
+154 EQIARQDAL
-163 KDLADSTVANVYKQV
+163 KELADSTVANVYKQV

-194 TAEELQAF
+194 TAKELQAF

-216 RDILAQLKEIDDI
+216 RDILTQLKEIDDI

-253 EINRFAWD
+253 ETNRFAWD

-312 PKALGEYNYNEDKD
+312 PKALGEYNYNEDED

-355 DDDTNGFI
+355 DDDTNGFMS
-363 AFLQGGKATFS
+363 FLQGGKATFS

-408 DETLKQY
+408 DESLKQY

-471 ATGGIG
+471 ATGGVG

-491 TTKAISSAV
+491 TTKAVSSAV

-509 LATKGAIRL
+509 LATKGAVRL

-528 SIPMTLLQTGMYKG
+528 AIPMTLLQTGMYKG

-597 TAADATKVGKYLK
+597 AAADATKVGKYLK

-686 MTNYV
+686 MANYV

-716 MQQEDMD
+716 MQQEDME

-735 IGNKVASIITPLV
+735 IGNKVSSIISPLV

-790 NIINERMGGKNIVS
+790 NIINEKTGGKNIVS

-850 ESYGRLTTMTED
+850 ESYGGLTTMTED

-869 DALAKAGEQERM
+869 DALAKASEQERM

-886 QNKQSLTDAIRA
+886 QNIQSLTDAIRA

-904 LKDANGVQREYL
+904 LKDANGEQREYL
-916 FSGWQGD
+916 FSGWKGD
-923 NAVVIPVDEQGNPVM
+923 NAVVIPVDEQGNPVI
-938 DKATNQPV
+938 DKTTNQPV

-1065 ERKDKLE
+1065 ERKNKLE

-1130 ALLQAQQ
+1130 ALLQAKQ

-1149 TLRIAAEQAQARL
+1149 TLRLAAEQAQARL

-1188 QTFDGMLEMGLQEEE
+1188 QTFDGMLEMGLQEDE

-1244 VGEQQKK
+1244 VAEQQKK

-1283 LTRIGNAQTTEA
+1283 LTRIGNAQTTET

-1326 DIQSNLGQTDV
+1326 DIQSNLGKTDV

-1406 KTTYYHERQHL
+1406 KTTFFHERQHL

-1503 QQPGFRINRYG
+1503 QQPGFRVNRYG

-1528 TENVGDVQG
+1528 TENVGDVRG

-1583 AIEGAGLKYIQQDE
+1583 AIEGAGLKYVQQDE
-1597 NGDFAILF
+1597 NGDFAIVF

-1635 DARAIGTITPEV
+1635 DARAIGTITPDV

-1688 KTVAS
+1688 KTIAS

-1797 MWVEELHKQ
+1797 MWVEELHAQ
-1806 EALNDQNASA
+1806 ETLNDQNASA

-1829 QIDDISK
+1829 QIDNISK
-1836 TLSMPGKRTKK
+1836 TLSMPGKRTRK

-2256 DCGIEGG
+2256 ACGIEGG

-2290 AVQDSEGKDK
+2290 SVQDSEGKDK
-2300 YVPVEHDEK
+2300 YVPVEQDEK

-2344 YPYEYWDTESNYW
+2344 YPYEYWDTESTYW
-2357 TADVNGERYLEYCRR
+2357 AADVNGERYLEYCRR

-2418 TVVDMQDF
+2418 TVVDMQNF

-2433 EQTAKEFEV
+2433 EQTAKEFKV

-2479 KAVSLY
+2479 KAVELY
-2485 QTAKTKPSEYYSA
+2485 QTAKTKPAEYYSA

-2512 EDRISYRTVTDQ
+2512 EDRIAYRTVTDQ

-2571 ESEEHPEQ
+2571 QSEEHPEQ

-2584 NFLLEKG
+2584 DFLLEKG

-2689 VPESEIADVAASLF
+2689 VPESEIAEVAAGLF
-2703 KDTTLEK
+2703 KDTTLEQ

-2758 LGNAGLGERI
+2758 LGNAGLGERV

-2790 DVKVDNNGSL
+2790 DVKVDNYGSL

-2858 DQKGNIS
+2858 EQKGNIS
-2865 KDDVAEYI
+2865 KEDVAEFI
-2873 REHQIQ
+2873 REHQVR

-2930 DPSDENWEKVEAFGN
+2930 DPSDENWEKVQTFGN

-2951 IDPIRNK
+2951 IDPIRDK

-2997 AWARFGD
+2997 AWARFGEA
-3004 DVDADG
+3004 VDEDG
-3010 NKVLV
+3010 NRVLV

-3043 RYDLAMA
+3043 RYDRAMA

-3077 LLDDKT
+3077 LLDNKT

-3200 IATKVSEGKGRKGYS
+3200 IAGKVSEGKGRKGYS
-3215 HNNEGEWITFSGRDL
+3215 HNNETDWITFSGRDL

-3259 VTDLTLPNLENEEGW
+3259 VADLTLPNLENEEGW

-3294 RTTAN
+3294 RTA
-3299 YRSLDDIRNNPNG
+3299 
-3312 VNKLLREGKINR
+3312 
-3324 YNYNSAVKDL
+3324 
-3334 KLNPLLSYLNK
+3334 
-3345 NSVYL
+3345 
-3350 PYRKVFK
+3350 
-3357 TVSVN
+3357 
-3362 DYYIGTEATFEP
+3362 
-3374 VYVENELDAK
+3374 
-3384 WDELKKMEGFRFK
+3384 
-3397 KSPLSNSEYL
+3397 
-3407 VNEETGDIYR
+3407 
-3417 YSDHWGAVAS
+3417 
-3427 CSWKLNGL
+3427 
-3435 DNKTTAIGEAN
+3435 
-3446 VKDFKPIYGA
+3446 
-3456 GTEVVNPKTIEE
+3456 
-3468 YGPLLEQTIANY
+3468 
-3480 EGILR
+3480 
-3485 DESFDIDDVAREKLQ
+3485 
-3500 SAIDGNKEL
+3500 
-3509 LEWWKEES
+3509 
-3517 QKEDLQLRRPMFR
+3517 
-3530 TTEQREQ
+3530 EQREQ
-3537 LFADAKKEFGTT
+3537 LFADAKNEFGTT

-3562 SMLDFSEKNN
+3562 SMLDFSD
-3572 GGEPGRRGADHRDI
+3572 GERGTRTLDHRNI
-3586 ARVIND
+3586 AGIITD
-3592 RSYGTMTE
+3592 RTYDTRTE
-3600 YLDDFINEGA
+3600 YMDDFVNEGA
-3610 IRLIPESGAFSVAQQ
+3610 IRLIPESGTFSIAQQ
-3625 PTKEQKNMLRNF
+3625 PTKEQKNILRNF
-3637 IYRYNGEVEVEIY
+3637 IYRYNGEVDVEIY

-3659 YYRVRTSPQRVLNDI
+3659 YYRERTSPTRVLNDI
-3674 DAYFND
+3674 DAYFNE
-3680 GTIPEGNA
+3680 GVIPEGNE

-3703 DAIVAEAKA
+3703 DAIDAEAKA

-3735 RTKNFKNWFGDW
+3735 RTKNFKNWFGDF
-3747 ESAAKLVDED
+3747 END
-3757 IQFKDLIGKTIIGYR
+3757 
-3772 YGKAPEG
+3772 PE
-3779 GRSFNTLTRSYESG
+3779 
-3793 VSMASVGYN
+3793 N
-3802 AEVGSFAAMANEEEG
+3802 A
-3817 KYYYIG
+3817 
-3823 EIAEETGGDDEICL
+3823 
-3837 NNVRE
+3837 
-3842 LTKEEYE
+3842 
-3849 SLLPQYTAI
+3849 
-3858 SNAVAN
+3858 
-3864 AYYNRSANVASKG
+3864 
-3877 YDIDLESAKA
+3877 
-3887 KRDAAIRE
+3887 
-3895 IDSSKVVDE
+3895 SKVVDE
-3904 NGEPRVVYHGTN
+3904 NGEPMVVYHGTMSATEAN
-3916 WDPISAA
+3916 HFNVFDPWNGALWFATDEEYARVYAGIFKYGDKDIYDSEEKPMVYNSFVSIKNPFIAGSTDVTDAEGYRIFRARMARELNVSVEDLDKWAKTHEGHYEDYTGKIEEDAA
-3923 PGKAVFDK
+3923 PF
-3931 NRVGENFAFV
+3931 N
-3941 DIDWNF
+3941 I
-3947 FFTGSET
+3947 TGSKGFRDRLKEMGYDGI
-3954 AAQGYG
+3954 AAIESGSVTYG
-3960 RAVPVFLNIR
+3960 
-3970 NMNKHVIHK
+3970 
-3979 EILYPLTEEIGH
+3979 
-3991 EIVVNAHDFG
+3991 
-4001 DEDDELTKVDNADGT
+4001 
-4016 MYTIRAVDIVKSEEA
+4016 A
-4031 FSKAVKEW
+4031 FS
-4039 DEENKSKV
+4039 
-4047 EAKKEELDKK
+4047 
-4057 RDAILLDIEREYER
+4057 
-4071 LFNALKFPEILNEVI
+4071 
-4086 NTFRTRNGM
+4086 
-4095 ESVELS
+4095 
-4101 DYAIAKSYLNY
+4101 
-4112 TLDEMIKD
+4112 
-4120 AAEIN
+4120 
-4125 GEDLSV
+4125 
-4131 LNRLQEEFRE
+4131 
-4141 VDNERLNYSLLNIPG
+4141 
-4156 RPEYSQFKNL
+4156 
-4166 EAEYNYTKSD
+4166 
-4176 IFALDEPNQIK
+4176 PNQIK

-4204 FRTDGD
+4204 FRTYYGGNSGYVGYSMSKRAFNAREDGAYPKTD
-4210 FKNKM
+4210 FKKNYNISQPLLDMLVNAGVVSDDEWHHTSMYGNK
-4215 TSDEV
+4215 TTFYRWNEFAYKAFSENRDAVESV
-4220 FDALAEISDYGYG
+4220 YKDNTLGNEEKTALIKDIIDKAITPIKEQFDALSSEYDAVRQTINTLNKESKAELDAYKAEVRSNTEDFVASNGVTVRTDENGPVAYDADGNRLSKRNGKGMRDAALKEFEERYDYYGKRFEFSKEQELSD
-4233 GAINIIQALE
+4233 AVSRSQALNARMDALINAEKE
-4243 SNYGGELVSASE
+4243 SNG
-4255 LAGKA
+4255 
-4260 IKDGLV
+4260 
-4266 PFPGRKYEGEEGEYH
+4266 
-4281 HMAFD
+4281 
-4286 VNGEIKV
+4286 
-4293 EAVPFFTPEQ
+4293 
-4303 IREKGVMFRTEY
+4303 GVMFRTEY
-4315 TPVVE
+4315 SPVVE

-4355 SVAKQIA
+4355 SVAKQII
-4362 DMMANGDT
+4362 DMLSNGDT

-4385 PIISEDEK
+4385 PTLTEDEK
-4393 AFATQSAEVLSA
+4393 ALATHSAEVLSA

-4423 ARKDKTGMFDR
+4423 ARKDKTGMFDK

-4445 TEPGIDPKD
+4445 TEPGIDPKE
-4454 SIVDYLTE
+4454 SIADYLTE

-4613 KTIADLMNEA
+4613 KTIADRMNEA

-4632 TKAHEAEVDINAL
+4632 AKAHEAEVDISAL

-4682 EEDYKQLIKETKACI
+4682 DEDYRQLIKETKACI

-4731 RQKEHIAEIYRDA
+4731 RQREHIAEIYRDA
-4744 ERDMEGRPFDENP
+4744 ELDMEGRPYDENP

-4819 ESAFSELDEKVSEV
+4819 ESAFSELDEKVSAV

-4858 DGAEKKSHM
+4858 DGGEKKSHM

-4906 DPRFLELGRWVVEEF
+4906 DPRFLELGRWVVDEF

-5111 LVKGVA
+5111 LVKGIA

-5268 YREKSIAF
+5268 YREKSIAY

-5289 KAPGAARRL
+5289 IAPDAARRM
-5298 YAMQGVK
+5298 YARQGVK

-5437 GDPVVAQEALILGM
+5437 GDPVVAQEALILGL
-5451 RLIEAPQSQIDQI
+5451 RLIEAPQSQIEQI

-5512 MNKHIQNFENKAK
+5512 MNKHIQRFEDKAK

-5614 DKMKKQLYDDFAGE
+5614 DRMKKQLYDDFAGE

-5763 FRAYLAVKDLGSIA
+5763 FRAYLAVKDLGSVS

>member
-29 NVIPYLESNYNPDDY
+29 NVIPYLESNYKPDDY

-132 MAEMTASQMGRIAD
+132 MAEMTASQMDRIAD
-146 MTNTPDLA
+146 MANTPDLA
-154 EQLARQDAL
+154 EQLARQDAM

-202 QKARDEER
+202 QQARDEER

-229 DKKDTERWNAIVM
+229 DKKDTERWNAIVV

-355 DDDTNGFI
+355 DDDTNGFMS
-363 AFLQGGKATFS
+363 FLQGAGATFS

-408 DETLKQY
+408 DESLKQY

-471 ATGGIG
+471 ATGGVG
-477 KAASSGV
+477 KATSSGV

-491 TTKAISSAV
+491 TTKAVSSAV

-509 LATKGAIRL
+509 LATKGAVRL

-528 SIPMTLLQTGMYKG
+528 AIPMTLLQTGMYKG

-597 TAADATKVGKYLK
+597 AAADATKVGKYLK

-686 MTNYV
+686 MANYV

-716 MQQEDMD
+716 MQQEDME

-735 IGNKVASIITPLV
+735 IGNKVSSIITPLV
-748 ETRQFDEETF
+748 ATRQFDEETF

-775 ACINRVQSDRRNAVA
+775 ACINRVQSDRRIAMA
-790 NIINERMGGKNIVS
+790 DIINERTGGKNIVS

-850 ESYGRLTTMTED
+850 ESYGGLTTMTED

-869 DALAKAGEQERM
+869 EALAKAGEQERM

-904 LKDANGVQREYL
+904 LKDASGEQREYL
-916 FSGWQGD
+916 FSGWKGD
-923 NAVVIPVDEQGNPVM
+923 NAVVIPVDEQGNPVI
-938 DKATNQPV
+938 DKTTNQPV

-959 GMDVTVLTDAQ
+959 GMDVSVLTDAQ

-1149 TLRIAAEQAQARL
+1149 TLRLAAEQAQARL

-1244 VGEQQKK
+1244 VAEQQKK

-1283 LTRIGNAQTTEA
+1283 LTRIGNAQTTET

-1301 EYSALMIDHAIAQSS
+1301 EYSSLMIDHAIAQSS

-1406 KTTYYHERQHL
+1406 RTTYFHERQHL

-1503 QQPGFRINRYG
+1503 QQPGFSINRYG

-1528 TENVGDVQG
+1528 AENVGDVQG

-1583 AIEGAGLKYIQQDE
+1583 AIEGAGLKYVQQDE
-1597 NGDFAILF
+1597 NGDFAIVF
-1605 PDGRKMTGRDA
+1605 PDGRKMTGRDT

-1688 KTVAS
+1688 KTIAS

-1777 GDRLADPSKLTEEER
+1777 GDWLADPSKLTEEER

-1797 MWVEELHKQ
+1797 MWVEELHTQ

-1927 EYPAIQRYRNTRG
+1927 EYPAIQRYRNSRG

-2147 DAYGGNGKKGLFQ
+2147 DAYGSNGKKGLFQ

-2256 DCGIEGG
+2256 ACGIEGG
-2263 IPSGKDGK
+2263 IPSGKNGK

-2290 AVQDSEGKDK
+2290 AVQNSEGKDK
-2300 YVPVEHDEK
+2300 YVPVEQDEK

-2344 YPYEYWDTESNYW
+2344 YPYEYWDTGSTYW

-2426 NPDLVDP
+2426 TPDLVDP

-2479 KAVSLY
+2479 KAVELY

-2512 EDRISYRTVTDQ
+2512 EDRIAYRTVTDQ

-2563 PSERGAWE
+2563 PSEREAWE
-2571 ESEEHPEQ
+2571 ESEEHPEL

-2689 VPESEIADVAASLF
+2689 VPESEIAEVAASLF

-2858 DQKGNIS
+2858 EQKGNIS

-2873 REHQIQ
+2873 REHQIR

-2930 DPSDENWEKVEAFGN
+2930 DPSDENWNKVEAFGN
-2945 SLLSNK
+2945 SLVRNK
-2951 IDPIRNK
+2951 INPIRNK

-3015 IDEIQSKRHQEGKDK
+3015 IDEIQSKRHQEGKEK
-3030 GYKGDKEYQEAKD
+3030 GYKGDKEYQEAKE
-3043 RYDLAMA
+3043 RYDRAMA

-3077 LLDDKT
+3077 LLDNKT
-3083 SVGREAFLNLEEKSQ
+3083 SIGREAFLNLEEKSQ

-3200 IATKVSEGKGRKGYS
+3200 IAGKVSEGKGRKGYS
-3215 HNNEGEWITFSGRDL
+3215 HNNESDWITFSGRDL

-3259 VTDLTLPNLENEEGW
+3259 VADLTLPNLENEEGW

-3294 RTTAN
+3294 RTA
-3299 YRSLDDIRNNPNG
+3299 
-3312 VNKLLREGKINR
+3312 
-3324 YNYNSAVKDL
+3324 
-3334 KLNPLLSYLNK
+3334 
-3345 NSVYL
+3345 
-3350 PYRKVFK
+3350 
-3357 TVSVN
+3357 
-3362 DYYIGTEATFEP
+3362 
-3374 VYVENELDAK
+3374 
-3384 WDELKKMEGFRFK
+3384 
-3397 KSPLSNSEYL
+3397 
-3407 VNEETGDIYR
+3407 
-3417 YSDHWGAVAS
+3417 
-3427 CSWKLNGL
+3427 
-3435 DNKTTAIGEAN
+3435 
-3446 VKDFKPIYGA
+3446 
-3456 GTEVVNPKTIEE
+3456 
-3468 YGPLLEQTIANY
+3468 
-3480 EGILR
+3480 
-3485 DESFDIDDVAREKLQ
+3485 
-3500 SAIDGNKEL
+3500 
-3509 LEWWKEES
+3509 
-3517 QKEDLQLRRPMFR
+3517 
-3530 TTEQREQ
+3530 EQREQ
-3537 LFADAKKEFGTT
+3537 LFADAKNEFGTT

-3625 PTKEQKNMLRNF
+3625 PTKEQKNILRNF
-3637 IYRYNGEVEVEIY
+3637 IYRYNGEVDVEIY

-3659 YYRVRTSPQRVLNDI
+3659 YYRERTSPTRVLNDI

-3680 GTIPEGNA
+3680 GTIPEGNE

-3722 ADTKLTPEQWAMV
+3722 ADTELNPEQWAMV
-3735 RTKNFKNWFGDW
+3735 RTENFKNWFGDW
-3747 ESAAKLVDED
+3747 END
-3757 IQFKDLIGKTIIGYR
+3757 
-3772 YGKAPEG
+3772 PE
-3779 GRSFNTLTRSYESG
+3779 
-3793 VSMASVGYN
+3793 N
-3802 AEVGSFAAMANEEEG
+3802 A
-3817 KYYYIG
+3817 
-3823 EIAEETGGDDEICL
+3823 
-3837 NNVRE
+3837 
-3842 LTKEEYE
+3842 
-3849 SLLPQYTAI
+3849 
-3858 SNAVAN
+3858 
-3864 AYYNRSANVASKG
+3864 
-3877 YDIDLESAKA
+3877 
-3887 KRDAAIRE
+3887 
-3895 IDSSKVVDE
+3895 SKVVDE
-3904 NGEPRVVYHGTN
+3904 NGEPMVVYHGTKWN
-3916 WDPISAA
+3916 PNEEESGNALFKAGWFTSIKSRAEGFGEPVSA
-3923 PGKAVFDK
+3923 F
-3931 NRVGENFAFV
+3931 
-3941 DIDWNF
+3941 I
-3947 FFTGSET
+3947 
-3954 AAQGYG
+3954 
-3960 RAVPVFLNIR
+3960 NIR
-3970 NMNKHVIHK
+3970 KPA
-3979 EILYPLTEEIGH
+3979 Y
-3991 EIVVNAHDFG
+3991 
-4001 DEDDELTKVDNADGT
+4001 
-4016 MYTIRAVDIVKSEEA
+4016 SEEA
-4031 FSKAVKEW
+4031 NATEGFDLNNPKTFGEYDGYLNVENYPSNPKLSEGAKRVIKMRNPNNY
-4039 DEENKSKV
+4039 EE
-4047 EAKKEELDKK
+4047 
-4057 RDAILLDIEREYER
+4057 
-4071 LFNALKFPEILNEVI
+4071 AL
-4086 NTFRTRNGM
+4086 
-4095 ESVELS
+4095 
-4101 DYAIAKSYLNY
+4101 AIAEASMTRGKQFFS
-4112 TLDEMIKD
+4112 I
-4120 AAEIN
+4120 
-4125 GEDLSV
+4125 
-4131 LNRLQEEFRE
+4131 
-4141 VDNERLNYSLLNIPG
+4141 IPA
-4156 RPEYSQFKNL
+4156 Y
-4166 EAEYNYTKSD
+4166 
-4176 IFALDEPNQIK
+4176 PNQIK

-4204 FRTDGD
+4204 FRTSVTPAQDAEYMSAVEAGDIEKAESMVRDAAMAAGYNLEAYHGTDVDFNEFKRRRHANGNIWGSGFYFADSEDAAAGWGERAKIANRSGDYKVLHTYLSVHNPFELYSDRLELGLGEYAEDVISKLDPEYDADIIEAIRTETPIDDYRGEANDRIADAIQELGFDAIQGYYYDEYHTMVFSPNQVKSADPVTYDDNGELIPLSERFNPDNPDIRFRTYYGGNSGYVGYSMSKRAFNAREDGAYPKTD
-4210 FKNKM
+4210 FKKNYNISQPLLDILVNAGVVSDDEWHHTSMYGNK
-4215 TSDEV
+4215 TTFYRWNDFAYKAFSENRDAVESV
-4220 FDALAEISDYGYG
+4220 YKDNTLGNEEKASLIKDIIDKAITPIKEQFDALSSEYDAVRQTINTLNKESKAELDAYKAEARSNTEDFVASNGVTVRTDENGPVAYDADGNRLSKRNGKGMRDAALKEFEERYDYYGKRFEFSKEQELSD
-4233 GAINIIQALE
+4233 AVSRSQDLNARMDALINAEKE
-4243 SNYGGELVSASE
+4243 SNG
-4255 LAGKA
+4255 
-4260 IKDGLV
+4260 D
-4266 PFPGRKYEGEEGEYH
+4266 
-4281 HMAFD
+4281 
-4286 VNGEIKV
+4286 
-4293 EAVPFFTPEQ
+4293 
-4303 IREKGVMFRTEY
+4303 VMFRTEY

-4370 LNEAYLSVMADIAAK
+4370 LNEAYLSVMADIASK
-4385 PIISEDEK
+4385 PILSEDEK

-4445 TEPGIDPKD
+4445 TEPGIDPKE
-4454 SIVDYLTE
+4454 SIADYLTE

-4514 SGLLDDATRGEVKRL
+4514 SGLLDDATRSEVKRL
-4529 LGIVKRTIGMTKIR
+4529 LGIVKRTVGMTKIR

-4613 KTIADLMNEA
+4613 KTIADRMNEA
-4623 FDRYNGEDE
+4623 FDRYNDEDE

-4858 DGAEKKSHM
+4858 DGGEKKSHM

-4955 ARMENVDVASANREP
+4955 ARTENVDVASANTEP

-5078 KGVTAAKISLRVFTA
+5078 KGVTAAKISLRTFTA

-5111 LVKGVA
+5111 LVKGIA

-5289 KAPGAARRL
+5289 KAPGAARRM
-5298 YAMQGVK
+5298 YARQGVK

-5312 FGYIMQ
+5312 FGYVMQ

-5358 SAGNVMSELGN
+5358 SAGNVISELGN
-5369 MIAMGESLN
+5369 MVAMGESLN

-5423 TIEDMV
+5423 TVEDMV

-5451 RLIEAPQSQIDQI
+5451 RLIEAPQSQIEQI

-5512 MNKHIQNFENKAK
+5512 MNRHIQNFESKAK

-5614 DKMKKQLYDDFAGE
+5614 DRMKKQLYDDFAGE

-5669 MMAQYQK
+5669 MMEQYQK

-5684 AKSNRERITELEEEK
+5684 AKSNRERISELEEEK

-5763 FRAYLAVKDLGSIA
+5763 FRAYLAVKDLGSVS

>member
-44 SVARLSSAD
+44 SVALLSSAD

-68 NDGGTQEQIYDGA
+68 NDGGTQEQIYNGA

-104 GAVRRQAAAD
+104 GAVRRQTTAD

-132 MAEMTASQMGRIAD
+132 MAEMTASHMDRIAD
-146 MTNTPDLA
+146 MANTPDLA

-163 KDLADSTVANVYKQV
+163 KDLADSTVANAYKQV

-202 QKARDEER
+202 QQARDEER
-210 TEKAEL
+210 TERAEL

-355 DDDTNGFI
+355 DDDTNGFMS
-363 AFLQGGKATFS
+363 FLQGAGATFS

-392 KDAFD
+392 KDTFD

-471 ATGGIG
+471 ATGGVG

-491 TTKAISSAV
+491 TTKAVSSAV

-528 SIPMTLLQTGMYKG
+528 AIPMTLLQTGMYKG

-579 ALTPLLGVAGKT
+579 ALTPLLGVAGKA

-597 TAADATKVGKYLK
+597 AAADATKVGKYLK

-686 MTNYV
+686 MANYA
-691 SRVNKYNKAESY
+691 SRVDKYNKAESY

-716 MQQEDMD
+716 MQQEDME

-735 IGNKVASIITPLV
+735 IGNKVSSIITPLV

-775 ACINRVQSDRRNAVA
+775 ACIKRVQSDRRIAMA
-790 NIINERMGGKNIVS
+790 DMINEKTGGKNIVS

-810 TVSYVDDNGTRRY
+810 TVSFVDDNGTRRY

-850 ESYGRLTTMTED
+850 ESYGGLTTMTED

-869 DALAKAGEQERM
+869 EALAKAGEQERM

-886 QNKQSLTDAIRA
+886 QNRQSLTDAIRA

-904 LKDANGVQREYL
+904 LKDANGVQGEYL
-916 FSGWQGD
+916 FSGWKGD
-923 NAVVIPVDEQGNPVM
+923 NAVVIPVDEQGNPVI
-938 DKATNQPV
+938 DKTTNQPV

-970 IEQRKID
+970 IEQRRID

-1046 QRKMMTDPQ
+1046 QRKMMTDQ
-1055 KQDGKQIRKW
+1055 QEQGGKQIRKW

-1149 TLRIAAEQAQARL
+1149 TLRLAAEQAQARL

-1244 VGEQQKK
+1244 VAEQQKK

-1406 KTTYYHERQHL
+1406 KTTYFHERQHL

-1503 QQPGFRINRYG
+1503 QQPGFSINRYG

-1583 AIEGAGLKYIQQDE
+1583 AIEGAGLKYVQQDE
-1597 NGDFAILF
+1597 NGDFAIVF
-1605 PDGRKMTGRDA
+1605 PDGRKMIGRDTV
-1616 IKGDDLK
+1616 KGDDLK

-1688 KTVAS
+1688 KTIAS

-1703 DITRVC
+1703 DITRIC

-1797 MWVEELHKQ
+1797 MWVEELHTQ

-1975 ADTKDKIDLKYPPNY
+1975 ADTTDKIDLKYPPNY

-2118 DGNAKSLKAPV
+2118 EGNAKSLKAPV

-2256 DCGIEGG
+2256 ACGIEGG

-2300 YVPVEHDEK
+2300 YVPVKQDEK

-2322 LYNKVRGS
+2322 LYTKVRSS

-2344 YPYEYWDTESNYW
+2344 YPYEYWDTGSTYW

-2485 QTAKTKPSEYYSA
+2485 QTAKTNPSEYYSA

-2512 EDRISYRTVTDQ
+2512 EDRIAYRTVTDQ

-2571 ESEEHPEQ
+2571 QSEEHPEQ

-2656 VKWHKGPLAGILGQ
+2656 VKWHKGPLAGVLGQ

-2743 DKPGVTWASVYGKKG
+2743 DKPGVSWASVYGKKG
-2758 LGNAGLGERI
+2758 LGNAGLGERV

-2858 DQKGNIS
+2858 EQKGNIS
-2865 KDDVAEYI
+2865 KDDVAEFI
-2873 REHQIQ
+2873 REHQVR
-2879 IEEVKYGMSLPED
+2879 IEEVNYSEDVTPFELARQHAKTIVDGKDLDELQEELEAHKESASRFDAIGEDPTDAEMDDWLKGVMVEEYGEGFSTAYSIIDGNIDYSEELYYIDPED
-2892 AFEFDYVED
+2892 YYGFERED
-2901 IDNAYVSIN
+2901 GNRLIS
-2910 DWEKAVALYNE
+2910 AVRL
-2921 SNKDQIDVN
+2921 D
-2930 DPSDENWEKVEAFGN
+2930 
-2945 SLLSNK
+2945 
-2951 IDPIRNK
+2951 
-2958 YTTGGLENKREI
+2958 YTTEALVNKREI
-2970 ALTVPTI
+2970 ALVVPTI
-2977 EPYKANDEVHFGDA
+2977 EPYNESDEIHFGDA

-2997 AWARFGD
+2997 AWARFGEAED
-3004 DVDADG
+3004 ENG
-3010 NKVLV
+3010 NRVLV
-3015 IDEIQSKRHQEGKDK
+3015 IDEIQSKRHQDGKEK

-3043 RYDLAMA
+3043 RYDRAMA

-3077 LLDDKT
+3077 LLDNKT

-3200 IATKVSEGKGRKGYS
+3200 IAGKVSEGKGRKGYS
-3215 HNNEGEWITFSGRDL
+3215 HNNEGDWITFSGRDL

-3284 ESVMQGQVMF
+3284 VSVRQGQV
-3294 RTTAN
+3294 
-3299 YRSLDDIRNNPNG
+3299 
-3312 VNKLLREGKINR
+3312 
-3324 YNYNSAVKDL
+3324 
-3334 KLNPLLSYLNK
+3334 
-3345 NSVYL
+3345 
-3350 PYRKVFK
+3350 
-3357 TVSVN
+3357 
-3362 DYYIGTEATFEP
+3362 
-3374 VYVENELDAK
+3374 
-3384 WDELKKMEGFRFK
+3384 
-3397 KSPLSNSEYL
+3397 
-3407 VNEETGDIYR
+3407 
-3417 YSDHWGAVAS
+3417 
-3427 CSWKLNGL
+3427 
-3435 DNKTTAIGEAN
+3435 
-3446 VKDFKPIYGA
+3446 
-3456 GTEVVNPKTIEE
+3456 
-3468 YGPLLEQTIANY
+3468 
-3480 EGILR
+3480 
-3485 DESFDIDDVAREKLQ
+3485 
-3500 SAIDGNKEL
+3500 
-3509 LEWWKEES
+3509 
-3517 QKEDLQLRRPMFR
+3517 MFR

-3562 SMLDFSEKNN
+3562 SMLDFSD
-3572 GGEPGRRGADHRDI
+3572 GESGTRTLDHRNI
-3586 ARVIND
+3586 AGIITD
-3592 RSYGTMTE
+3592 RTYDTRTE
-3600 YLDDFINEGA
+3600 YMDDFVNEGA
-3610 IRLIPESGAFSVAQQ
+3610 IRLIPESGTFSIAQQ
-3625 PTKEQKNMLRNF
+3625 PTDSQKDILRNF
-3637 IYRYNGEVEVEIY
+3637 IYKNNGEVDVEIY

-3659 YYRVRTSPQRVLNDI
+3659 YYREKTSPQRVLNDI

-3680 GTIPEGNA
+3680 GTIPEGNE

-3735 RTKNFKNWFGDW
+3735 RTENFKNWFGDW
-3747 ESAAKLVDED
+3747 END
-3757 IQFKDLIGKTIIGYR
+3757 
-3772 YGKAPEG
+3772 PE
-3779 GRSFNTLTRSYESG
+3779 
-3793 VSMASVGYN
+3793 N
-3802 AEVGSFAAMANEEEG
+3802 A
-3817 KYYYIG
+3817 
-3823 EIAEETGGDDEICL
+3823 
-3837 NNVRE
+3837 
-3842 LTKEEYE
+3842 
-3849 SLLPQYTAI
+3849 
-3858 SNAVAN
+3858 
-3864 AYYNRSANVASKG
+3864 
-3877 YDIDLESAKA
+3877 
-3887 KRDAAIRE
+3887 
-3895 IDSSKVVDE
+3895 SKVVDE
-3904 NGEPRVVYHGTN
+3904 NGEPMVMYHGT
-3916 WDPISAA
+3916 ISSDFY
-3923 PGKAVFDK
+3923 VFDNK
-3931 NRVGENFAFV
+3931 YVRKNNELGRGFYFTDAATAKEYTDPKLPDNDRKVANRVRETFKKKV
-3941 DIDWNF
+3941 DLYQKIKGGSLGADVRTRLYRDTIDEV
-3947 FFTGSET
+3947 TRLYRTE
-3954 AAQGYG
+3954 AHVIPA
-3960 RAVPVFLNIR
+3960 FLNIR
-3970 NMNKHVIHK
+3970 KPLLNEIIRLDESAYDAIMARLEADRYDGIIDRLFK
-3979 EILYPLTEEIGH
+3979 ERHPQFGSTQ
-3991 EIVVNAHDFG
+3991 IVV
-4001 DEDDELTKVDNADGT
+4001 
-4016 MYTIRAVDIVKSEEA
+4016 
-4031 FSKAVKEW
+4031 
-4039 DEENKSKV
+4039 
-4047 EAKKEELDKK
+4047 
-4057 RDAILLDIEREYER
+4057 
-4071 LFNALKFPEILNEVI
+4071 FN
-4086 NTFRTRNGM
+4086 
-4095 ESVELS
+4095 
-4101 DYAIAKSYLNY
+4101 
-4112 TLDEMIKD
+4112 
-4120 AAEIN
+4120 
-4125 GEDLSV
+4125 
-4131 LNRLQEEFRE
+4131 
-4141 VDNERLNYSLLNIPG
+4141 
-4156 RPEYSQFKNL
+4156 
-4166 EAEYNYTKSD
+4166 
-4176 IFALDEPNQIK
+4176 PNQIK

-4195 FNPDDPDIR
+4195 FNPESNDIR
-4204 FRTDGD
+4204 FRTYYGGNSGYVGYSMSKRAFNAREDGAYPKTD
-4210 FKNKM
+4210 FKKNYNLSQPLLDMLVNAGVVSDDEWHHTSMYGNK
-4215 TSDEV
+4215 TTFYRWNDFAYKAFSENRDAVESV
-4220 FDALAEISDYGYG
+4220 YKDNTLGNEEKTAFIKDIIDKAITPIKEQFDALSSEYDAVRQTINTLNKESKAELDAYKAEVRSNTEDFVASNGVTVRTDENGPVAYDADGNRLSKRNGKGMRDAALKEFEERYDYYGKRFEFSKEQELSD
-4233 GAINIIQALE
+4233 AVSRSQDLNARMDALINAEKE
-4243 SNYGGELVSASE
+4243 SNG
-4255 LAGKA
+4255 
-4260 IKDGLV
+4260 
-4266 PFPGRKYEGEEGEYH
+4266 
-4281 HMAFD
+4281 
-4286 VNGEIKV
+4286 
-4293 EAVPFFTPEQ
+4293 
-4303 IREKGVMFRTEY
+4303 GVMFRTEY

-4385 PIISEDEK
+4385 PILSEDEK

-4410 ISGNETLWAVYKE
+4410 IGGNETLWAVYRE

-4500 TAQDMVTLSRLAIA
+4500 TAQDMVTLSRLAIT

-4613 KTIADLMNEA
+4613 KTIADRMNEA
-4623 FDRYNGEDE
+4623 FDRYNDEDE

-4654 VVASLAEE
+4654 VAASLAEE

-4744 ERDMEGRPFDENP
+4744 ERDMEGRPYDENP

-4819 ESAFSELDEKVSEV
+4819 ESAFSELDEKVSAV

-4858 DGAEKKSHM
+4858 DGGEKKSHM

-4955 ARMENVDVASANREP
+4955 ARTENVDVASANTEP

-5078 KGVTAAKISLRVFTA
+5078 KGVTAAKISLRTFTA

-5100 PAYFSEANAEY
+5100 PAYLSEADADF
-5111 LVKGVA
+5111 LVKGLA

-5194 MGYSDEVADRR
+5194 MGYSGEVADRR

-5289 KAPGAARRL
+5289 KAPGAARRI
-5298 YAMQGVK
+5298 YARQGVK

-5312 FGYIMQ
+5312 FGYVMQ

-5358 SAGNVMSELGN
+5358 SAGNVISELGN

-5423 TIEDMV
+5423 TVEDMV

-5437 GDPVVAQEALILGM
+5437 GDPVVAQEALILGS
-5451 RLIEAPQSQIDQI
+5451 RLIETPQSQIEQI

-5512 MNKHIQNFENKAK
+5512 MNRHIQNFENKAK

-5614 DKMKKQLYDDFAGE
+5614 DRMKKQLYDDFAGE

-5684 AKSNRERITELEEEK
+5684 AKSNRERISELEEEK

-5736 SIMSKVKKSLDV
+5736 SILSKVKKSLDV

-5763 FRAYLAVKDLGSIA
+5763 FRAYLAVKDLGSIT

>member
-29 NVIPYLESNYNPDDY
+29 NVIPYLESNYKPDDY

-104 GAVRRQAAAD
+104 GAVRRQTTAD

-132 MAEMTASQMGRIAD
+132 MAEMTASQMDRIAD
-146 MTNTPDLA
+146 MANTPDLA
-154 EQLARQDAL
+154 EQLARQDAM

-194 TAEELQAF
+194 TAKELQAF
-202 QKARDEER
+202 QKARDEDR

-216 RDILAQLKEIDDI
+216 RNILAQLKEIDDI

-355 DDDTNGFI
+355 DDDTNGFMS
-363 AFLQGGKATFS
+363 FLQGAVATFS

-408 DETLKQY
+408 DESLKQY

-471 ATGGIG
+471 ATGGVG
-477 KAASSGV
+477 KATSSGV

-491 TTKAISSAV
+491 TTKAVSSAV

-509 LATKGAIRL
+509 LATKGAVRL

-528 SIPMTLLQTGMYKG
+528 AIPMTLLQTGMYKG

-597 TAADATKVGKYLK
+597 AAADATKVGKYLK

-686 MTNYV
+686 MANYV

-716 MQQEDMD
+716 MQQEDME

-735 IGNKVASIITPLV
+735 IGNKVSSIITPLV
-748 ETRQFDEETF
+748 ATRQFDEETF

-775 ACINRVQSDRRNAVA
+775 ACINRVQSDRRIAMA
-790 NIINERMGGKNIVS
+790 DIINERTGGKNIVS

-850 ESYGRLTTMTED
+850 ESYGGLTTMTED
-862 QFYDSEY
+862 QFYDAEY
-869 DALAKAGEQERM
+869 DALAKAGEQVRM

-886 QNKQSLTDAIRA
+886 QNRQSLTDAIRA

-916 FSGWQGD
+916 FSGWKGD
-923 NAVVIPVDEQGNPVM
+923 NAVVIPVDEQGNPAI
-938 DKATNQPV
+938 DKTTNQPV

-1149 TLRIAAEQAQARL
+1149 TLRLAAEQAQARL

-1244 VGEQQKK
+1244 VAEQQKK

-1283 LTRIGNAQTTEA
+1283 LTRIGNAQTTET

-1301 EYSALMIDHAIAQSS
+1301 EYSALMIDHAVAQSS

-1326 DIQSNLGQTDV
+1326 DIQNNLGQTDV

-1406 KTTYYHERQHL
+1406 RTTYFHERQHL

-1503 QQPGFRINRYG
+1503 QQPGFGINRYG

-1528 TENVGDVQG
+1528 AENVGDVQG

-1583 AIEGAGLKYIQQDE
+1583 AIEGAGLKYVQQDE
-1597 NGDFAILF
+1597 NGDFAIVF
-1605 PDGRKMTGRDA
+1605 PDGRKMTGRDT

-1688 KTVAS
+1688 KTIAS

-1777 GDRLADPSKLTEEER
+1777 GDWLADPSKLTEEER

-1797 MWVEELHKQ
+1797 MWVEELHTQ

-1823 IKYILE
+1823 IKYILD

-2147 DAYGGNGKKGLFQ
+2147 DAYGSNGKKGLFQ

-2256 DCGIEGG
+2256 ACGIEGG
-2263 IPSGKDGK
+2263 IPSGKNGK

-2290 AVQDSEGKDK
+2290 AVQNSEGKDK
-2300 YVPVEHDEK
+2300 YVPVEQDEK

-2344 YPYEYWDTESNYW
+2344 YPYEYWDTGSTYW

-2426 NPDLVDP
+2426 TPDLVDP

-2479 KAVSLY
+2479 KAVELY

-2512 EDRISYRTVTDQ
+2512 EDRIAYRTVTDQ

-2563 PSERGAWE
+2563 PSERGVWE
-2571 ESEEHPEQ
+2571 ESEEHPEL

-2689 VPESEIADVAASLF
+2689 VPESEIAEVAASLF

-2858 DQKGNIS
+2858 EQKGNIS

-2901 IDNAYVSIN
+2901 MDNAYVSIN

-2930 DPSDENWEKVEAFGN
+2930 DPSDENWEKVQAFGH
-2945 SLLSNK
+2945 SLLGNK

-2958 YTTGGLENKREI
+2958 YTTDGLENKREI

-3015 IDEIQSKRHQEGKDK
+3015 IDEIQSKRHQEGKEK
-3030 GYKGDKEYQEAKD
+3030 GYKGDKEYQEAKE
-3043 RYDLAMA
+3043 RYDRAMA

-3077 LLDDKT
+3077 LLDNKT
-3083 SVGREAFLNLEEKSQ
+3083 SIGREAFLNLEEKSQ

-3200 IATKVSEGKGRKGYS
+3200 IAGKVSEGKGRKGYS
-3215 HNNEGEWITFSGRDL
+3215 HNNESDWITFSGRDL

-3259 VTDLTLPNLENEEGW
+3259 VADLTLPNLENEEGW

-3284 ESVMQGQVMF
+3284 ESVMQGQV
-3294 RTTAN
+3294 
-3299 YRSLDDIRNNPNG
+3299 
-3312 VNKLLREGKINR
+3312 
-3324 YNYNSAVKDL
+3324 
-3334 KLNPLLSYLNK
+3334 
-3345 NSVYL
+3345 
-3350 PYRKVFK
+3350 
-3357 TVSVN
+3357 
-3362 DYYIGTEATFEP
+3362 
-3374 VYVENELDAK
+3374 
-3384 WDELKKMEGFRFK
+3384 
-3397 KSPLSNSEYL
+3397 
-3407 VNEETGDIYR
+3407 
-3417 YSDHWGAVAS
+3417 
-3427 CSWKLNGL
+3427 
-3435 DNKTTAIGEAN
+3435 
-3446 VKDFKPIYGA
+3446 
-3456 GTEVVNPKTIEE
+3456 
-3468 YGPLLEQTIANY
+3468 
-3480 EGILR
+3480 
-3485 DESFDIDDVAREKLQ
+3485 
-3500 SAIDGNKEL
+3500 
-3509 LEWWKEES
+3509 
-3517 QKEDLQLRRPMFR
+3517 MFR

-3562 SMLDFSEKNN
+3562 SMLDFSD
-3572 GGEPGRRGADHRDI
+3572 GERGTRTLDHRNI
-3586 ARVIND
+3586 AGIITD
-3592 RSYGTMTE
+3592 RTYDTRTE
-3600 YLDDFINEGA
+3600 YMDDFVNEGA
-3610 IRLIPESGAFSVAQQ
+3610 IRLIPESGTFSIAQQ
-3625 PTKEQKNMLRNF
+3625 PTDSQKDILRNF
-3637 IYRYNGEVEVEIY
+3637 IYKNNGEVDVEIY

-3659 YYRVRTSPQRVLNDI
+3659 YYRESTSPQRVLNDI

-3680 GTIPEGNA
+3680 GTIPEGNE
-3688 PMFRTDIS
+3688 PMYRTDIS

-3735 RTKNFKNWFGDW
+3735 RTKNFKDWFGDW
-3747 ESAAKLVDED
+3747 END
-3757 IQFKDLIGKTIIGYR
+3757 
-3772 YGKAPEG
+3772 PE
-3779 GRSFNTLTRSYESG
+3779 
-3793 VSMASVGYN
+3793 N
-3802 AEVGSFAAMANEEEG
+3802 A
-3817 KYYYIG
+3817 
-3823 EIAEETGGDDEICL
+3823 
-3837 NNVRE
+3837 
-3842 LTKEEYE
+3842 
-3849 SLLPQYTAI
+3849 
-3858 SNAVAN
+3858 
-3864 AYYNRSANVASKG
+3864 
-3877 YDIDLESAKA
+3877 
-3887 KRDAAIRE
+3887 
-3895 IDSSKVVDE
+3895 SKVVDE
-3904 NGEPRVVYHGTN
+3904 NGEPMVVYHGTKWN
-3916 WDPISAA
+3916 PNEEESGNALFKAGWFTSIKSRAEGFGEPVSA
-3923 PGKAVFDK
+3923 F
-3931 NRVGENFAFV
+3931 
-3941 DIDWNF
+3941 I
-3947 FFTGSET
+3947 
-3954 AAQGYG
+3954 
-3960 RAVPVFLNIR
+3960 NIR
-3970 NMNKHVIHK
+3970 KPA
-3979 EILYPLTEEIGH
+3979 Y
-3991 EIVVNAHDFG
+3991 
-4001 DEDDELTKVDNADGT
+4001 
-4016 MYTIRAVDIVKSEEA
+4016 SEEA
-4031 FSKAVKEW
+4031 NATEGFDLNNPKTFGEYDGYLNVENYPSNPKLSEGAKRVIKMRNPNNY
-4039 DEENKSKV
+4039 EE
-4047 EAKKEELDKK
+4047 
-4057 RDAILLDIEREYER
+4057 
-4071 LFNALKFPEILNEVI
+4071 AL
-4086 NTFRTRNGM
+4086 
-4095 ESVELS
+4095 
-4101 DYAIAKSYLNY
+4101 AIAEASMTRGKQFFS
-4112 TLDEMIKD
+4112 I
-4120 AAEIN
+4120 
-4125 GEDLSV
+4125 
-4131 LNRLQEEFRE
+4131 
-4141 VDNERLNYSLLNIPG
+4141 IPA
-4156 RPEYSQFKNL
+4156 Y
-4166 EAEYNYTKSD
+4166 
-4176 IFALDEPNQIK
+4176 PNQIK

-4204 FRTDGD
+4204 FRTYYGGNSGYVGYSMSKRAFNAREDGAYPKTD
-4210 FKNKM
+4210 FKKNYNIPQPLLDILVNAGVVSDDEWHHTSMYGNK
-4215 TSDEV
+4215 TTFYRWNDFAYKAFSENRDAVESV
-4220 FDALAEISDYGYG
+4220 YKDNTLGNEEKAFLIKDIIDKAITPIKEQFDALSSEYDAVRQTINTLNKESKAELDAYKAEVRSNTEDFMASNGVTVRTDENGPVAYDADGNRLSKRNGKGMRDAALKEFEERYDYYGKRFEFSKEQELSD
-4233 GAINIIQALE
+4233 AVNRSQDLNARMDALINAEKE
-4243 SNYGGELVSASE
+4243 SNG
-4255 LAGKA
+4255 
-4260 IKDGLV
+4260 D
-4266 PFPGRKYEGEEGEYH
+4266 
-4281 HMAFD
+4281 
-4286 VNGEIKV
+4286 
-4293 EAVPFFTPEQ
+4293 
-4303 IREKGVMFRTEY
+4303 VMFRTEY
-4315 TPVVE
+4315 SPVVE

-4355 SVAKQIA
+4355 SVAKQII
-4362 DMMANGDT
+4362 DMLSNGDT

-4385 PIISEDEK
+4385 PTLTEDEK
-4393 AFATQSAEVLSA
+4393 AFATHSAEVLSA

-4445 TEPGIDPKD
+4445 TEPGIDPKE
-4454 SIVDYLTE
+4454 SIADYLTE

-4514 SGLLDDATRGEVKRL
+4514 SGLLDDATRSEVKRL
-4529 LGIVKRTIGMTKIR
+4529 LGIVKRTVGMTKIR

-4613 KTIADLMNEA
+4613 KTIADRMNEA
-4623 FDRYNGEDE
+4623 FDRYNDEDE

-4858 DGAEKKSHM
+4858 DGGEKKSHM

-4955 ARMENVDVASANREP
+4955 ARTENVDVASANTEP

-5111 LVKGVA
+5111 LVKGIA

-5194 MGYSDEVADRR
+5194 MGYSDEAADRR

-5289 KAPGAARRL
+5289 KAPGAARRM
-5298 YAMQGVK
+5298 YARQGVK

-5358 SAGNVMSELGN
+5358 SAGNVISELGN
-5369 MIAMGESLN
+5369 MVAMGESLN

-5423 TIEDMV
+5423 TVEDMV

-5451 RLIEAPQSQIDQI
+5451 RLIEAPQSQIEQI

-5512 MNKHIQNFENKAK
+5512 MNRHIQNFENKAK

-5614 DKMKKQLYDDFAGE
+5614 DRMKKQLYDDFAGE

-5763 FRAYLAVKDLGSIA
+5763 FRAYLAVKDLGSVS

-5810 DLMGRMAQLV
+5810 DLMGRMAQLI

>member
-44 SVARLSSAD
+44 SVALLSSAD

-68 NDGGTQEQIYDGA
+68 NDGGTQEQIYNGA

-104 GAVRRQAAAD
+104 GAVRRQTIAD

-132 MAEMTASQMGRIAD
+132 MAEMTASHMDRIAD
-146 MTNTPDLA
+146 MANTPDLA
-154 EQLARQDAL
+154 EQIARQDAL
-163 KDLADSTVANVYKQV
+163 KDLADSTVANAYKQV

-202 QKARDEER
+202 QQARDEER
-210 TEKAEL
+210 TERAEL

-355 DDDTNGFI
+355 DDDTNGFMS
-363 AFLQGGKATFS
+363 FLQGAGATFS

-392 KDAFD
+392 KDTFD

-471 ATGGIG
+471 ATGGVG

-491 TTKAISSAV
+491 TTKAVSSAV

-528 SIPMTLLQTGMYKG
+528 AIPMTLLQTGMYKG

-597 TAADATKVGKYLK
+597 AAADATKVGKYLK

-686 MTNYV
+686 MANYA
-691 SRVNKYNKAESY
+691 SRVDKYNKAESY

-716 MQQEDMD
+716 MQQEDME

-735 IGNKVASIITPLV
+735 IGNKVSSIITPLV

-775 ACINRVQSDRRNAVA
+775 ACIKRVQSDRRIAMA
-790 NIINERMGGKNIVS
+790 DMINEKTGGKNIVS

-810 TVSYVDDNGTRRY
+810 TVSFVDDNGTRRY

-850 ESYGRLTTMTED
+850 ESYGGLTTMTED

-869 DALAKAGEQERM
+869 EALAKAGEQERM

-886 QNKQSLTDAIRA
+886 QNRQSLTDAIRA

-904 LKDANGVQREYL
+904 LKDANGVQGEYL
-916 FSGWQGD
+916 FSGWKGD
-923 NAVVIPVDEQGNPVM
+923 NAVVIPVDEQGNPVI
-938 DKATNQPV
+938 DKTTNQPV

-970 IEQRKID
+970 IEQRRID

-1041 EALIE
+1041 ETLIE
-1046 QRKMMTDPQ
+1046 QRKMMTDPR

-1149 TLRIAAEQAQARL
+1149 TLRLAAEQAQARL

-1244 VGEQQKK
+1244 VAEQQKK

-1283 LTRIGNAQTTEA
+1283 LTRIGNAQTTET

-1316 ADPEVAGIAA
+1316 ADPKVAGIAA

-1406 KTTYYHERQHL
+1406 KTTYFHERQHL

-1503 QQPGFRINRYG
+1503 QQPGFSINRYG

-1583 AIEGAGLKYIQQDE
+1583 AIEGAGLKYVQQDE
-1597 NGDFAILF
+1597 NGDFAIVF
-1605 PDGRKMTGRDA
+1605 PDGRKMTGRDTV
-1616 IKGDDLK
+1616 KGDDLK

-1688 KTVAS
+1688 KTIAS

-1777 GDRLADPSKLTEEER
+1777 GDRLADPSKLTEGER

-1806 EALNDQNASA
+1806 ETLNDQNASA

-1975 ADTKDKIDLKYPPNY
+1975 ADTTDKIDLKYPPNY

-2005 YLAKARKRFLS
+2005 YLAMARKRFLS

-2118 DGNAKSLKAPV
+2118 EGNAKSLKAPV

-2256 DCGIEGG
+2256 ACGIEGG

-2300 YVPVEHDEK
+2300 YVPVEQDEK

-2322 LYNKVRGS
+2322 LYNKVRSS

-2344 YPYEYWDTESNYW
+2344 YPYEYWDTGSTYW

-2392 FTDNKGFWKLLI
+2392 FTDDKGFWKLLI

-2485 QTAKTKPSEYYSA
+2485 QTAKTNPSEYYSA

-2512 EDRISYRTVTDQ
+2512 EDRIAYRTVTDQ

-2571 ESEEHPEQ
+2571 QSEEHPEQ

-2656 VKWHKGPLAGILGQ
+2656 VKWHKGPLAGVLGQ

-2743 DKPGVTWASVYGKKG
+2743 DKPGVSWASVYGKKG
-2758 LGNAGLGERI
+2758 LGNAGLGERV

-2858 DQKGNIS
+2858 EQKGNIS
-2865 KDDVAEYI
+2865 KDDVAEFI
-2873 REHQIQ
+2873 REHQVQ

-2930 DPSDENWEKVEAFGN
+2930 DPSDENWEKVQTFGN

-2958 YTTGGLENKREI
+2958 YTTDGLENKREI

-2977 EPYKANDEVHFGDA
+2977 EPYKADDEVHFGDA

-2997 AWARFGD
+2997 AWARFGEAED
-3004 DVDADG
+3004 ENG
-3010 NKVLV
+3010 NRVLV
-3015 IDEIQSKRHQEGKDK
+3015 IDEIQSKRHQDGKEK

-3043 RYDLAMA
+3043 RYDRAMA

-3077 LLDDKT
+3077 LLDNKT

-3200 IATKVSEGKGRKGYS
+3200 IAGKVSEGKGRKGYS
-3215 HNNEGEWITFSGRDL
+3215 HNNEGDWITFSGRDL

-3284 ESVMQGQVMF
+3284 VSVRQGQVMF
-3294 RTTAN
+3294 RTSVTPAQDAE
-3299 YRSLDDIRNNPNG
+3299 YM
-3312 VNKLLREGKINR
+3312 
-3324 YNYNSAVKDL
+3324 SAVEAGDMEKAESMVRDAAMAAGYNL
-3334 KLNPLLSYLNK
+3334 EAYHGTDVDFNEFKRRRHANGNIWGSGFYFADSEDAAAGWGERAKIANRSGDYKVLHTYLSVHNP
-3345 NSVYL
+3345 
-3350 PYRKVFK
+3350 
-3357 TVSVN
+3357 
-3362 DYYIGTEATFEP
+3362 FE
-3374 VYVENELDAK
+3374 L
-3384 WDELKKMEGFRFK
+3384 
-3397 KSPLSNSEYL
+3397 
-3407 VNEETGDIYR
+3407 
-3417 YSDHWGAVAS
+3417 YSDRLELGLGEYAEDVIS
-3427 CSWKLNGL
+3427 KL
-3435 DNKTTAIGEAN
+3435 DPEYDADIIEAIRTETPIDDYRGEAN
-3446 VKDFKPIYGA
+3446 DRI
-3456 GTEVVNPKTIEE
+3456 
-3468 YGPLLEQTIANY
+3468 
-3480 EGILR
+3480 
-3485 DESFDIDDVAREKLQ
+3485 
-3500 SAIDGNKEL
+3500 
-3509 LEWWKEES
+3509 
-3517 QKEDLQLRRPMFR
+3517 
-3530 TTEQREQ
+3530 
-3537 LFADAKKEFGTT
+3537 ADAIQELGF
-3549 TDMREAGYLLPDG
+3549 DAIQGYYYDEYHT
-3562 SMLDFSEKNN
+3562 MVFSPNQVKS
-3572 GGEPGRRGADHRDI
+3572 AD
-3586 ARVIND
+3586 AVTYND
-3592 RSYGTMTE
+3592 
-3600 YLDDFINEGA
+3600 
-3610 IRLIPESGAFSVAQQ
+3610 
-3625 PTKEQKNMLRNF
+3625 
-3637 IYRYNGEVEVEIY
+3637 NGEV
-3650 KDGHSVANP
+3650 
-3659 YYRVRTSPQRVLNDI
+3659 
-3674 DAYFND
+3674 
-3680 GTIPEGNA
+3680 IP
-3688 PMFRTDIS
+3688 
-3696 PEVREEM
+3696 
-3703 DAIVAEAKA
+3703 
-3712 NGTYLKAPNG
+3712 L
-3722 ADTKLTPEQWAMV
+3722 
-3735 RTKNFKNWFGDW
+3735 
-3747 ESAAKLVDED
+3747 
-3757 IQFKDLIGKTIIGYR
+3757 
-3772 YGKAPEG
+3772 
-3779 GRSFNTLTRSYESG
+3779 
-3793 VSMASVGYN
+3793 
-3802 AEVGSFAAMANEEEG
+3802 
-3817 KYYYIG
+3817 
-3823 EIAEETGGDDEICL
+3823 
-3837 NNVRE
+3837 
-3842 LTKEEYE
+3842 
-3849 SLLPQYTAI
+3849 
-3858 SNAVAN
+3858 
-3864 AYYNRSANVASKG
+3864 
-3877 YDIDLESAKA
+3877 
-3887 KRDAAIRE
+3887 
-3895 IDSSKVVDE
+3895 
-3904 NGEPRVVYHGTN
+3904 
-3916 WDPISAA
+3916 
-3923 PGKAVFDK
+3923 
-3931 NRVGENFAFV
+3931 
-3941 DIDWNF
+3941 
-3947 FFTGSET
+3947 SE
-3954 AAQGYG
+3954 
-3960 RAVPVFLNIR
+3960 R
-3970 NMNKHVIHK
+3970 
-3979 EILYPLTEEIGH
+3979 
-3991 EIVVNAHDFG
+3991 
-4001 DEDDELTKVDNADGT
+4001 
-4016 MYTIRAVDIVKSEEA
+4016 
-4031 FSKAVKEW
+4031 
-4039 DEENKSKV
+4039 
-4047 EAKKEELDKK
+4047 
-4057 RDAILLDIEREYER
+4057 
-4071 LFNALKFPEILNEVI
+4071 
-4086 NTFRTRNGM
+4086 
-4095 ESVELS
+4095 
-4101 DYAIAKSYLNY
+4101 
-4112 TLDEMIKD
+4112 
-4120 AAEIN
+4120 
-4125 GEDLSV
+4125 
-4131 LNRLQEEFRE
+4131 
-4141 VDNERLNYSLLNIPG
+4141 
-4156 RPEYSQFKNL
+4156 
-4166 EAEYNYTKSD
+4166 
-4176 IFALDEPNQIK
+4176 
-4187 SATDNNGE
+4187 
-4195 FNPDDPDIR
+4195 FNPESNDIR
-4204 FRTDGD
+4204 FRTYYGGNSGYVGYSMSKRAFNAREDGAYPKTD
-4210 FKNKM
+4210 FKKNYNLSQPLLDMLVNAGVVSDDEWHHTSMYGNK
-4215 TSDEV
+4215 TTFYRWNDFAYKAFSENRDAVESV
-4220 FDALAEISDYGYG
+4220 YKDNTLGNEEKTALIKDIIDKAITPIKEQFDALSSEYDAVRQTINTLNKESKAELDAYKAEVRSNTEDFVASNGVTVRTDENGPVAYDADGNRLSKRNGKGMRDAALKEFEERYDYYGKRFEFSKEQELSD
-4233 GAINIIQALE
+4233 AVSRSQDLNARMDALINAEKE
-4243 SNYGGELVSASE
+4243 SNG
-4255 LAGKA
+4255 
-4260 IKDGLV
+4260 
-4266 PFPGRKYEGEEGEYH
+4266 
-4281 HMAFD
+4281 
-4286 VNGEIKV
+4286 
-4293 EAVPFFTPEQ
+4293 
-4303 IREKGVMFRTEY
+4303 GVMFRTEY

-4355 SVAKQIA
+4355 SVAKQII
-4362 DMMANGDT
+4362 DMLSNGDT

-4385 PIISEDEK
+4385 PILSEDEK

-4445 TEPGIDPKD
+4445 TEPGIDPKE

-4500 TAQDMVTLSRLAIA
+4500 TAQDMVTLSRLAIT

-4529 LGIVKRTIGMTKIR
+4529 LGIVKRTIGMAKIR

-4613 KTIADLMNEA
+4613 KTIADRMNEA
-4623 FDRYNGEDE
+4623 FDRYNDEDE

-4654 VVASLAEE
+4654 VAASLAEE
-4662 KDMKQSLES
+4662 KEMKQSLES

-4731 RQKEHIAEIYRDA
+4731 RQKKHIAEIYRDA
-4744 ERDMEGRPFDENP
+4744 ERDMEGRPYDENP

-4819 ESAFSELDEKVSEV
+4819 ESAFSELDEKVSAV

-4858 DGAEKKSHM
+4858 DGGEKKSHM

-4955 ARMENVDVASANREP
+4955 ARTENVDVASANTEP

-5078 KGVTAAKISLRVFTA
+5078 KGVTAAKISLRTFTA

-5100 PAYFSEANAEY
+5100 PAYLSEADADF
-5111 LVKGVA
+5111 LVKGLA

-5289 KAPGAARRL
+5289 KAPGAARRI
-5298 YAMQGVK
+5298 YARQGVK

-5312 FGYIMQ
+5312 FGYVMQ

-5358 SAGNVMSELGN
+5358 SAGNVISELGN

-5423 TIEDMV
+5423 TVEDMV

-5437 GDPVVAQEALILGM
+5437 GDPVVAQEALILGS
-5451 RLIEAPQSQIDQI
+5451 RLIEAPQSQIEQI

-5512 MNKHIQNFENKAK
+5512 MNRHIQNFENKAK

-5614 DKMKKQLYDDFAGE
+5614 DRMKKQLYDDFAGE

-5664 PEYEK
+5664 PEYAK

-5684 AKSNRERITELEEEK
+5684 AKSNRERISELEEEK

-5709 YFPRYKNRVKEIND
+5709 YFPRYKDRVKEIND

-5736 SIMSKVKKSLDV
+5736 SILSKVKKSLDV

-5763 FRAYLAVKDLGSIA
+5763 FRAYLAVKDLGSIT

>member
-104 GAVRRQAAAD
+104 GAVRRQTTAD

-146 MTNTPDLA
+146 MANTPDLA
-154 EQLARQDAL
+154 EQLARQDAM

-184 GNTAEEWQLR
+184 GDTAEEWQLR

-216 RDILAQLKEIDDI
+216 RDILSQLKEIDDI

-355 DDDTNGFI
+355 DDDTNGFMS
-363 AFLQGGKATFS
+363 FLQGAGATFS

-408 DETLKQY
+408 DENLKQY

-471 ATGGIG
+471 ATGGVG
-477 KAASSGV
+477 KATSSGV

-491 TTKAISSAV
+491 TTKAVSSAV

-528 SIPMTLLQTGMYKG
+528 AIPMALLQTGMYKG
-542 YAENLTARNDDG
+542 YAENLTARNNDG

-597 TAADATKVGKYLK
+597 AAADATKVGKYLK

-686 MTNYV
+686 MANYV

-735 IGNKVASIITPLV
+735 IGNKVSSIITPLV

-775 ACINRVQSDRRNAVA
+775 ACIKRVQSDRRIAMA
-790 NIINERMGGKNIVS
+790 DIINERMGGKNIVS

-850 ESYGRLTTMTED
+850 ESYGGLTTMTED

-869 DALAKAGEQERM
+869 ESFAKASEQERM

-916 FSGWQGD
+916 FSGWKGD
-923 NAVVIPVDEQGNPVM
+923 NAVVIPVDGQGNPAM
-938 DKATNQPV
+938 DKTTNQPV

-1046 QRKMMTDPQ
+1046 QRKMMTEPQ

-1072 SDRAYSEAKARFTNP
+1072 SDRTYSEAKARFTNP

-1130 ALLQAQQ
+1130 ALLQAKQ

-1149 TLRIAAEQAQARL
+1149 TLRLAAEQAQARL

-1244 VGEQQKK
+1244 VAEQQKK

-1295 QEQLMK
+1295 REQLMK
-1301 EYSALMIDHAIAQSS
+1301 EYSSLMIDHAVAQSS

-1326 DIQSNLGQTDV
+1326 DIQNNLGQTDV

-1406 KTTYYHERQHL
+1406 KTTYFHERQHL

-1446 IHSTL
+1446 IHGTL

-1503 QQPGFRINRYG
+1503 QQPGFSINRYR

-1537 AAEQESDGY
+1537 TAEQESDGY

-1583 AIEGAGLKYIQQDE
+1583 AIEGAGLKYVQQDE
-1597 NGDFAILF
+1597 NGDFAIVF

-1688 KTVAS
+1688 KTIAS

-1797 MWVEELHKQ
+1797 MWVEELHAQ
-1806 EALNDQNASA
+1806 ETLNDQNASA

-1823 IKYILE
+1823 IKYILD

-2118 DGNAKSLKAPV
+2118 DGNAKALKAPV

-2147 DAYGGNGKKGLFQ
+2147 DAYGSNGKKGLFQ

-2256 DCGIEGG
+2256 ACGIEGG

-2300 YVPVEHDEK
+2300 YVPVEQDEK
-2309 WMKEIRNDIFLNQ
+2309 WMKEINNDIFLNQ
-2322 LYNKVRGS
+2322 LYNKVRSS

-2344 YPYEYWDTESNYW
+2344 YPYEYWDTGSTYW

-2479 KAVSLY
+2479 KAVELY

-2498 LAQTEGYVSEEEAN
+2498 LAKTEGYVSEEEAN
-2512 EDRISYRTVTDQ
+2512 EDRIAYRTVTDQ

-2571 ESEEHPEQ
+2571 QSEEHPEQ

-2689 VPESEIADVAASLF
+2689 VPESEIAEVAAGLF

-2758 LGNAGLGERI
+2758 LGNANLGERI

-2858 DQKGNIS
+2858 EQTGNIS
-2865 KDDVAEYI
+2865 KENVAEYI
-2873 REHQIQ
+2873 REHQVQ
-2879 IEEVKYGMSLPED
+2879 IEEVNYSEDVTPFELARQHAKTIVDGKDLDELQEELEAHKESASRFDAIGEDPTDAEMDDWLKGIMVEEYGEGFSTAYSIIDGNIDYSEELYYVDPED
-2892 AFEFDYVED
+2892 YYGFERED
-2901 IDNAYVSIN
+2901 GNRLIS
-2910 DWEKAVALYNE
+2910 AVRL
-2921 SNKDQIDVN
+2921 D
-2930 DPSDENWEKVEAFGN
+2930 
-2945 SLLSNK
+2945 
-2951 IDPIRNK
+2951 
-2958 YTTGGLENKREI
+2958 YTTEDLVNKREI
-2970 ALTVPTI
+2970 ALVVPTI
-2977 EPYKANDEVHFGDA
+2977 KPYNESDEIHFGDA

-3004 DVDADG
+3004 AVDEDG
-3010 NKVLV
+3010 NRVLV
-3015 IDEIQSKRHQEGKDK
+3015 IDEIQSQRHQDGKDK
-3030 GYKGDKEYQEAKD
+3030 GYD
-3043 RYDLAMA
+3043 
-3050 DVDAYWK
+3050 
-3057 ELTDKYGLEVNTNM
+3057 
-3071 TPDEKS
+3071 
-3077 LLDDKT
+3077 
-3083 SVGREAFLNLEEKSQ
+3083 
-3098 KQKESV
+3098 SV

-3180 SDLNYDSLTVD
+3180 SDLNYDSLTID

-3200 IATKVSEGKGRKGYS
+3200 IAGKVSEGKGRKGYS
-3215 HNNEGEWITFSGRDL
+3215 HNNEGDWITFSGRDL

-3259 VTDLTLPNLENEEGW
+3259 VADLTLPNLENEEGW

-3284 ESVMQGQVMF
+3284 ESVMQGQV
-3294 RTTAN
+3294 
-3299 YRSLDDIRNNPNG
+3299 
-3312 VNKLLREGKINR
+3312 
-3324 YNYNSAVKDL
+3324 
-3334 KLNPLLSYLNK
+3334 
-3345 NSVYL
+3345 
-3350 PYRKVFK
+3350 
-3357 TVSVN
+3357 
-3362 DYYIGTEATFEP
+3362 
-3374 VYVENELDAK
+3374 
-3384 WDELKKMEGFRFK
+3384 
-3397 KSPLSNSEYL
+3397 
-3407 VNEETGDIYR
+3407 
-3417 YSDHWGAVAS
+3417 
-3427 CSWKLNGL
+3427 
-3435 DNKTTAIGEAN
+3435 
-3446 VKDFKPIYGA
+3446 
-3456 GTEVVNPKTIEE
+3456 
-3468 YGPLLEQTIANY
+3468 
-3480 EGILR
+3480 
-3485 DESFDIDDVAREKLQ
+3485 
-3500 SAIDGNKEL
+3500 
-3509 LEWWKEES
+3509 
-3517 QKEDLQLRRPMFR
+3517 MFR

-3562 SMLDFSEKNN
+3562 SMLDFSKKNN

-3625 PTKEQKNMLRNF
+3625 PTKEQKNILRNF
-3637 IYRYNGEVEVEIY
+3637 IYRYNGEVDVEIY

-3659 YYRVRTSPQRVLNDI
+3659 YYRERTSPTRVLNDI

-3735 RTKNFKNWFGDW
+3735 RTKAFKDWFGLWEEAYLFDNLFSRSFGVVGDAVVDTISDSKILDSIIASIPVDVMNNLGGEKGAAKMLLHNPSMFIDIMSLASTDSFVPAFAMSSMKVIAFSRAKLAFTEPTSSNRELLAAISTLQDNLILVTARLSGCSQLLGFNEVIPFASITAKDFVVG
-3747 ESAAKLVDED
+3747 ESAAVGTGV
-3757 IQFKDLIGKTIIGYR
+3757 KDLHKNSIFIKDIENYDKYQTNLLKIVDTI
-3772 YGKAPEG
+3772 E
-3779 GRSFNTLTRSYESG
+3779 T
-3793 VSMASVGYN
+3793 N
-3802 AEVGSFAAMANEEEG
+3802 A
-3817 KYYYIG
+3817 
-3823 EIAEETGGDDEICL
+3823 
-3837 NNVRE
+3837 
-3842 LTKEEYE
+3842 
-3849 SLLPQYTAI
+3849 
-3858 SNAVAN
+3858 
-3864 AYYNRSANVASKG
+3864 
-3877 YDIDLESAKA
+3877 
-3887 KRDAAIRE
+3887 
-3895 IDSSKVVDE
+3895 SKVVDE
-3904 NGEPRVVYHGTN
+3904 NGEPMVVYHGTMSATEAN
-3916 WDPISAA
+3916 HFNVFDSWNGALWFATDEEYARVYAGIFKYGDKDIYESKEKPMVYNSFVSIKNPFIAGSTDVTDAEGYRIFRARMARELNVSVEDLDKWAKTHEGHYDDYTGKIEEDAA
-3923 PGKAVFDK
+3923 PF
-3931 NRVGENFAFV
+3931 N
-3941 DIDWNF
+3941 I
-3947 FFTGSET
+3947 TGSKGFRDRLKEMGYDGI
-3954 AAQGYG
+3954 AAIESGSVTYG
-3960 RAVPVFLNIR
+3960 
-3970 NMNKHVIHK
+3970 
-3979 EILYPLTEEIGH
+3979 
-3991 EIVVNAHDFG
+3991 
-4001 DEDDELTKVDNADGT
+4001 
-4016 MYTIRAVDIVKSEEA
+4016 A
-4031 FSKAVKEW
+4031 F
-4039 DEENKSKV
+4039 
-4047 EAKKEELDKK
+4047 
-4057 RDAILLDIEREYER
+4057 Y
-4071 LFNALKFPEILNEVI
+4071 
-4086 NTFRTRNGM
+4086 
-4095 ESVELS
+4095 
-4101 DYAIAKSYLNY
+4101 
-4112 TLDEMIKD
+4112 
-4120 AAEIN
+4120 
-4125 GEDLSV
+4125 
-4131 LNRLQEEFRE
+4131 
-4141 VDNERLNYSLLNIPG
+4141 
-4156 RPEYSQFKNL
+4156 
-4166 EAEYNYTKSD
+4166 
-4176 IFALDEPNQIK
+4176 PNQIK

-4195 FNPDDPDIR
+4195 FNPDNPDIR

-4243 SNYGGELVSASE
+4243 SNYGGDLVSASE

-4266 PFPGRKYEGEEGEYH
+4266 PYPGGKYEGEEGEYH

-4320 IGRNGLSAFL
+4320 IGRNGLSSFL
-4330 EKKNSSLTDFID
+4330 EKKNSSLTDFVNA
-4342 DAWINYN
+4342 AWLNYN

-4385 PIISEDEK
+4385 PILSEDEK

-4445 TEPGIDPKD
+4445 TEPGIDPKE
-4454 SIVDYLTE
+4454 SIADYLTE

-4468 DVKTK
+4468 DVKAK

-4500 TAQDMVTLSRLAIA
+4500 TAQDMVTLSRLAIT

-4613 KTIADLMNEA
+4613 KTIADRMNEA
-4623 FDRYNGEDE
+4623 FDRYNDEDE

-4654 VVASLAEE
+4654 VAASLAEE

-4707 LSDITQNLLDY
+4707 LSDITQNLLDF

-4731 RQKEHIAEIYRDA
+4731 RQREHISEIYLDA
-4744 ERDMEGRPFDENP
+4744 ERDMEGRPYDENP

-4784 VFKMVGNKNAAG
+4784 VFRMVGNKNAAG

-4819 ESAFSELDEKVSEV
+4819 ESAFSELDEKVSAV

-4852 VECFFI
+4852 VECYFI
-4858 DGAEKKSHM
+4858 DGGEKKSHM

-4955 ARMENVDVASANREP
+4955 ARTENVDVASANTEP

-5111 LVKGVA
+5111 LVKGIA

-5194 MGYSDEVADRR
+5194 MGYSDEVSDRR

-5289 KAPGAARRL
+5289 IAPGAARRM
-5298 YAMQGVK
+5298 YARQGVK

-5312 FGYIMQ
+5312 FGYVMQ

-5423 TIEDMV
+5423 TVEDMV

-5437 GDPVVAQEALILGM
+5437 GDPVVAQEALILGL
-5451 RLIEAPQSQIDQI
+5451 RLIEAPQSQIEQI

-5491 KTGRGATLT
+5491 KTSRGATLT

-5512 MNKHIQNFENKAK
+5512 MNRHIQNFESKAK
-5525 ERLTA
+5525 DRLTA

-5614 DKMKKQLYDDFAGE
+5614 DRMKKQLYDDFAGE

-5684 AKSNRERITELEEEK
+5684 AKSNRERISELEEEK

-5763 FRAYLAVKDLGSIA
+5763 FRAYLAVKDLGSVS

>member
-18 LQDYSEADYNS
+18 SQDYSEADYNS

-68 NDGGTQEQIYDGA
+68 NDGGTQEQIYNGA

-104 GAVRRQAAAD
+104 GAVRRQAEAD

-132 MAEMTASQMGRIAD
+132 MAEMTASQMDRIAD
-146 MTNTPDLA
+146 MANTPDLA
-154 EQLARQDAL
+154 ERLARQDAM

-194 TAEELQAF
+194 TAKELQAF

-216 RDILAQLKEIDDI
+216 RNILAQLKEIDDI

-312 PKALGEYNYNEDKD
+312 PKALGEYNYNEDED

-355 DDDTNGFI
+355 DDDTNGFMS
-363 AFLQGGKATFS
+363 FLQGAGATFS

-408 DETLKQY
+408 DESLKQY

-471 ATGGIG
+471 ATGGVG

-528 SIPMTLLQTGMYKG
+528 AIPMTLLQTGMYKG

-597 TAADATKVGKYLK
+597 AAADATKVGKYLK

-686 MTNYV
+686 MANYA

-716 MQQEDMD
+716 MQQEDME

-735 IGNKVASIITPLV
+735 IGNKVSSIIAPLV
-748 ETRQFDEETF
+748 ETRQFDKETF

-790 NIINERMGGKNIVS
+790 NIINERTGGKNIVS

-850 ESYGRLTTMTED
+850 ESYGGLTTMTED

-904 LKDANGVQREYL
+904 LKDASGVQREYI
-916 FSGWQGD
+916 FSGWKGD
-923 NAVVIPVDEQGNPVM
+923 NAVVIPVDEQGNPAI
-938 DKATNQPV
+938 DKTTNQPV

-1149 TLRIAAEQAQARL
+1149 TLRLAAEQAQARL

-1244 VGEQQKK
+1244 VAEQQKK

-1283 LTRIGNAQTTEA
+1283 LTRIGNAQTTET

-1301 EYSALMIDHAIAQSS
+1301 EYSSLMIDHAIAQSS

-1503 QQPGFRINRYG
+1503 QQPGFSINRYG

-1583 AIEGAGLKYIQQDE
+1583 AIEGAGLKYVQQDE
-1597 NGDFAILF
+1597 NGDFAIVF

-1688 KTVAS
+1688 KTIAS

-1763 GRYATVMINGQRKY
+1763 GRYATVMINGQREY
-1777 GDRLADPSKLTEEER
+1777 GDRLADPTKLTEEER

-1975 ADTKDKIDLKYPPNY
+1975 ADTTDKIDLKYPPNY

-2118 DGNAKSLKAPV
+2118 EGNAKSLKAPV

-2256 DCGIEGG
+2256 ACGIEGG

-2271 LSPQQVHYRE
+2271 LSPQQVHYRK

-2300 YVPVEHDEK
+2300 YVPVEQDDK
-2309 WMKEIRNDIFLNQ
+2309 WMTEIRNDIFLKQ
-2322 LYNKVRGS
+2322 LYNKVRSS

-2433 EQTAKEFEV
+2433 EQTAKEFKV

-2479 KAVSLY
+2479 KAVELY

-2563 PSERGAWE
+2563 PSERGTWE

-2758 LGNAGLGERI
+2758 LGNAGLVERV

-2858 DQKGNIS
+2858 EQTGNIS

-2930 DPSDENWEKVEAFGN
+2930 DPSDENWNKVEAFGN
-2945 SLLSNK
+2945 SLLGNK
-2951 IDPIRNK
+2951 INPIRNK

-3010 NKVLV
+3010 NRVLV

-3043 RYDLAMA
+3043 RYDRAMA

-3141 SDRYGMTKV
+3141 SDRYSMTKV

-3165 VSAALNQRRTGYTDY
+3165 VSAALNQRRAGYTYY

-3191 KIGEIFGKE
+3191 KIGEIFGKD

-3215 HNNEGEWITFSGRDL
+3215 HNNEIDWITFSGRDL

-3294 RTTAN
+3294 RTA
-3299 YRSLDDIRNNPNG
+3299 
-3312 VNKLLREGKINR
+3312 
-3324 YNYNSAVKDL
+3324 
-3334 KLNPLLSYLNK
+3334 
-3345 NSVYL
+3345 
-3350 PYRKVFK
+3350 
-3357 TVSVN
+3357 
-3362 DYYIGTEATFEP
+3362 
-3374 VYVENELDAK
+3374 
-3384 WDELKKMEGFRFK
+3384 
-3397 KSPLSNSEYL
+3397 
-3407 VNEETGDIYR
+3407 
-3417 YSDHWGAVAS
+3417 
-3427 CSWKLNGL
+3427 
-3435 DNKTTAIGEAN
+3435 
-3446 VKDFKPIYGA
+3446 
-3456 GTEVVNPKTIEE
+3456 
-3468 YGPLLEQTIANY
+3468 
-3480 EGILR
+3480 
-3485 DESFDIDDVAREKLQ
+3485 
-3500 SAIDGNKEL
+3500 
-3509 LEWWKEES
+3509 
-3517 QKEDLQLRRPMFR
+3517 
-3530 TTEQREQ
+3530 EQREQ
-3537 LFADAKKEFGTT
+3537 LFADAKNEFGTT

-3572 GGEPGRRGADHRDI
+3572 GGEPGTRGADHRDI

-3592 RSYGTMTE
+3592 RSYDTMTE

-3625 PTKEQKNMLRNF
+3625 PTKEQKNILRNF
-3637 IYRYNGEVEVEIY
+3637 IYRYNGEVDVEIY

-3659 YYRVRTSPQRVLNDI
+3659 YYRERTSPQRVLNDI

-3779 GRSFNTLTRSYESG
+3779 GRSFNTLTRSYEAG

-3802 AEVGSFAAMANEEEG
+3802 AEVGSFAAMANEQEG

-3904 NGEPRVVYHGTN
+3904 NGEPMVVYHGTKWN
-3916 WDPISAA
+3916 PNEEEA
-3923 PGKAVFDK
+3923 GNAVFK
-3931 NRVGENFAFV
+3931 AGWFTSIKSRAEGFGEPVSAF
-3941 DIDWNF
+3941 I
-3947 FFTGSET
+3947 
-3954 AAQGYG
+3954 
-3960 RAVPVFLNIR
+3960 NIR
-3970 NMNKHVIHK
+3970 KPA
-3979 EILYPLTEEIGH
+3979 Y
-3991 EIVVNAHDFG
+3991 
-4001 DEDDELTKVDNADGT
+4001 
-4016 MYTIRAVDIVKSEEA
+4016 SEEA
-4031 FSKAVKEW
+4031 NATEGFDLNNPKTFGEYDGYLNVENYPSNPKLSEGAKRVIKMRNPNNY
-4039 DEENKSKV
+4039 EE
-4047 EAKKEELDKK
+4047 
-4057 RDAILLDIEREYER
+4057 
-4071 LFNALKFPEILNEVI
+4071 AL
-4086 NTFRTRNGM
+4086 
-4095 ESVELS
+4095 
-4101 DYAIAKSYLNY
+4101 AIAEASMTRGKQFFS
-4112 TLDEMIKD
+4112 I
-4120 AAEIN
+4120 
-4125 GEDLSV
+4125 
-4131 LNRLQEEFRE
+4131 
-4141 VDNERLNYSLLNIPG
+4141 IPA
-4156 RPEYSQFKNL
+4156 Y
-4166 EAEYNYTKSD
+4166 
-4176 IFALDEPNQIK
+4176 PNQIK

-4195 FNPDDPDIR
+4195 FNPDNPDIR
-4204 FRTDGD
+4204 FRTYYGGNSGYVGYSMSKRAFNAREDGAYPKTD
-4210 FKNKM
+4210 FKKNYNISQPLLDILVNAGVVSDDEWHHTSMYGNK
-4215 TSDEV
+4215 TTFYRWNDFAYKAFSENRDAVESV
-4220 FDALAEISDYGYG
+4220 YKDNTLGNEEKTALIKDIIDKAITPIKEQFDALSSEYDAVRQTINTLNKESKAELDAYKAEVRSNTEDFVASNGVTVRTDENGPVAYDSDGNRLSKRNGKGMRDSALKEFEERYDYYGKRFEFSKEQELSD
-4233 GAINIIQALE
+4233 AVSRSQDLNARMDALINAEKE
-4243 SNYGGELVSASE
+4243 SNG
-4255 LAGKA
+4255 
-4260 IKDGLV
+4260 D
-4266 PFPGRKYEGEEGEYH
+4266 
-4281 HMAFD
+4281 
-4286 VNGEIKV
+4286 
-4293 EAVPFFTPEQ
+4293 
-4303 IREKGVMFRTEY
+4303 VMFRTEY

-4330 EKKNSSLTDFID
+4330 EKKNSSLTDFVNA
-4342 DAWINYN
+4342 AWLNYN

-4385 PIISEDEK
+4385 PTLTEDEK

-4514 SGLLDDATRGEVKRL
+4514 SGLLDDATRSEVKRL
-4529 LGIVKRTIGMTKIR
+4529 LGIVKRTIGMAKIR

-4613 KTIADLMNEA
+4613 KTIADRMNEA

-4707 LSDITQNLLDY
+4707 LSDITQNLLDF

-4784 VFKMVGNKNAAG
+4784 VFRMVGNKNAAG

-4858 DGAEKKSHM
+4858 DGGEKKSHM

-4955 ARMENVDVASANREP
+4955 ARTENVDVASANTEP

-5111 LVKGVA
+5111 LVKGIA

-5123 NWCME
+5123 NWCIE

-5194 MGYSDEVADRR
+5194 MGYSDEAADRR

-5289 KAPGAARRL
+5289 KAPGAARRM
-5298 YAMQGVK
+5298 YARQGVK

-5312 FGYIMQ
+5312 FGYVMQ

-5358 SAGNVMSELGN
+5358 SAGNVISELGN

-5423 TIEDMV
+5423 TVEDMV

-5437 GDPVVAQEALILGM
+5437 GDPVVAQEALILGL
-5451 RLIEAPQSQIDQI
+5451 RLIEAPQSQIEQI

-5491 KTGRGATLT
+5491 KTSRGATLT

-5614 DKMKKQLYDDFAGE
+5614 DRMKKQLYDDFAGE

-5763 FRAYLAVKDLGSIA
+5763 FRAYLAVKDLGSIS

-5790 QKIKEAENPETKA
+5790 QKIKEAEKPETKA

>member
-44 SVARLSSAD
+44 SVALLSSAD

-68 NDGGTQEQIYDGA
+68 NDGGTQEQIYNGA

-104 GAVRRQAAAD
+104 GAVRRQTTAD

-132 MAEMTASQMGRIAD
+132 MAEMTASHMDRIAD
-146 MTNTPDLA
+146 MANTPDLA

-163 KDLADSTVANVYKQV
+163 KDLADSTVANAYKQV

-202 QKARDEER
+202 QQARDEER
-210 TEKAEL
+210 TERAEL

-355 DDDTNGFI
+355 DDDTNGFMS
-363 AFLQGGKATFS
+363 FLQGAGATFS

-392 KDAFD
+392 KDTFD

-471 ATGGIG
+471 ATGGVG

-491 TTKAISSAV
+491 TTKAVSSAV

-528 SIPMTLLQTGMYKG
+528 AIPMTLLQTGMYKG

-597 TAADATKVGKYLK
+597 AAADATKVGKYLK

-686 MTNYV
+686 MANYA
-691 SRVNKYNKAESY
+691 SRVDKYNKAESY

-716 MQQEDMD
+716 MQQEDME

-735 IGNKVASIITPLV
+735 IGNKVSSIITPLV

-775 ACINRVQSDRRNAVA
+775 ACIKRVQSDRRIAMA
-790 NIINERMGGKNIVS
+790 DMINERTGGKNIVS

-850 ESYGRLTTMTED
+850 ESYGGLTTMTED

-869 DALAKAGEQERM
+869 EALAKAGEQERM
-881 QTETE
+881 HTETE

-916 FSGWQGD
+916 FSGWKGD
-923 NAVVIPVDEQGNPVM
+923 NAVVIPIDEQGNPVI
-938 DKATNQPV
+938 DKTTNQPV

-970 IEQRKID
+970 IEQRRID

-1041 EALIE
+1041 ETLIE
-1046 QRKMMTDPQ
+1046 QRKMMTDPR

-1072 SDRAYSEAKARFTNP
+1072 SDKAYSEAKARFTNP

-1149 TLRIAAEQAQARL
+1149 TLRLAAEQAQARL

-1244 VGEQQKK
+1244 VAEQQKK

-1283 LTRIGNAQTTEA
+1283 LTRIGNAQTTET

-1301 EYSALMIDHAIAQSS
+1301 EYSSLMIDHAIAQSS

-1406 KTTYYHERQHL
+1406 KTTFFHERQHL

-1503 QQPGFRINRYG
+1503 QQPGFSINRYG

-1583 AIEGAGLKYIQQDE
+1583 AIEGAGLKYVQQDE
-1597 NGDFAILF
+1597 NGDFAIVF
-1605 PDGRKMTGRDA
+1605 PDGRKMTGRDTV
-1616 IKGDDLK
+1616 KGDDLK

-1688 KTVAS
+1688 KTIAS

-1797 MWVEELHKQ
+1797 MWVEELHTQ

-1888 DGEYEDP
+1888 DGDYEDP

-1975 ADTKDKIDLKYPPNY
+1975 ADTTDKIDLKYPPNY

-2118 DGNAKSLKAPV
+2118 EGNAKSLKAPV

-2256 DCGIEGG
+2256 ACGIEGG

-2300 YVPVEHDEK
+2300 YVPVEQDEK

-2322 LYNKVRGS
+2322 LYNKVRSS

-2344 YPYEYWDTESNYW
+2344 YPYEYWDTGSTYW

-2485 QTAKTKPSEYYSA
+2485 QTAKTNPSEYYSA

-2512 EDRISYRTVTDQ
+2512 EDRIAYRTVTDQ

-2571 ESEEHPEQ
+2571 QSEEHPEQ

-2656 VKWHKGPLAGILGQ
+2656 VKWHKGPLAGVLGQ

-2743 DKPGVTWASVYGKKG
+2743 DKPGVSWASVYGKKG
-2758 LGNAGLGERI
+2758 LGNAGLGERV

-2865 KDDVAEYI
+2865 KDDVAEFI
-2873 REHQIQ
+2873 REHQVR
-2879 IEEVKYGMSLPED
+2879 IEEVNYSEDVTPFELARQHAKTIVDGKDLDELQEELEAHKESASRFDAIGEDPTDAEMDDWLKGVMVEEYGEGFSTAYSIIDGNIDYSEELYYIDPED
-2892 AFEFDYVED
+2892 YYGFERED
-2901 IDNAYVSIN
+2901 GNRLIS
-2910 DWEKAVALYNE
+2910 AVRL
-2921 SNKDQIDVN
+2921 D
-2930 DPSDENWEKVEAFGN
+2930 
-2945 SLLSNK
+2945 
-2951 IDPIRNK
+2951 
-2958 YTTGGLENKREI
+2958 YTTEALVNKREI
-2970 ALTVPTI
+2970 ALVVPTI
-2977 EPYKANDEVHFGDA
+2977 EPYNESDEIHFGDA

-2997 AWARFGD
+2997 AWARFGEAED
-3004 DVDADG
+3004 ENG
-3010 NKVLV
+3010 NRVLV
-3015 IDEIQSKRHQEGKDK
+3015 IDEIQSKRHQDGKEK

-3043 RYDLAMA
+3043 RYDRAMA

-3077 LLDDKT
+3077 LLDNKT

-3200 IATKVSEGKGRKGYS
+3200 IAGKVSEGKGRKGYS
-3215 HNNEGEWITFSGRDL
+3215 HNNEGDWITFSGRDL

-3284 ESVMQGQVMF
+3284 VSVRQGQV
-3294 RTTAN
+3294 
-3299 YRSLDDIRNNPNG
+3299 
-3312 VNKLLREGKINR
+3312 
-3324 YNYNSAVKDL
+3324 
-3334 KLNPLLSYLNK
+3334 
-3345 NSVYL
+3345 
-3350 PYRKVFK
+3350 
-3357 TVSVN
+3357 
-3362 DYYIGTEATFEP
+3362 
-3374 VYVENELDAK
+3374 
-3384 WDELKKMEGFRFK
+3384 
-3397 KSPLSNSEYL
+3397 
-3407 VNEETGDIYR
+3407 
-3417 YSDHWGAVAS
+3417 
-3427 CSWKLNGL
+3427 
-3435 DNKTTAIGEAN
+3435 
-3446 VKDFKPIYGA
+3446 
-3456 GTEVVNPKTIEE
+3456 
-3468 YGPLLEQTIANY
+3468 
-3480 EGILR
+3480 
-3485 DESFDIDDVAREKLQ
+3485 
-3500 SAIDGNKEL
+3500 
-3509 LEWWKEES
+3509 
-3517 QKEDLQLRRPMFR
+3517 MFR

-3562 SMLDFSEKNN
+3562 SMLDFSD
-3572 GGEPGRRGADHRDI
+3572 GESGTRTLDHRNI
-3586 ARVIND
+3586 AGIITD
-3592 RSYGTMTE
+3592 RTYDTRTE
-3600 YLDDFINEGA
+3600 YMDDFVNEGA
-3610 IRLIPESGAFSVAQQ
+3610 IRLIPESGTFSIAQQ
-3625 PTKEQKNMLRNF
+3625 PTDSQKDILRNF
-3637 IYRYNGEVEVEIY
+3637 IYKNNGEVDVEIY

-3659 YYRVRTSPQRVLNDI
+3659 YYREKTSPQRVLNDI

-3680 GTIPEGNA
+3680 GTIPEGNE

-3735 RTKNFKNWFGDW
+3735 RTENFKNWFGDW
-3747 ESAAKLVDED
+3747 END
-3757 IQFKDLIGKTIIGYR
+3757 
-3772 YGKAPEG
+3772 PE
-3779 GRSFNTLTRSYESG
+3779 
-3793 VSMASVGYN
+3793 N
-3802 AEVGSFAAMANEEEG
+3802 A
-3817 KYYYIG
+3817 
-3823 EIAEETGGDDEICL
+3823 
-3837 NNVRE
+3837 
-3842 LTKEEYE
+3842 
-3849 SLLPQYTAI
+3849 
-3858 SNAVAN
+3858 
-3864 AYYNRSANVASKG
+3864 
-3877 YDIDLESAKA
+3877 
-3887 KRDAAIRE
+3887 
-3895 IDSSKVVDE
+3895 SKVVDE
-3904 NGEPRVVYHGTN
+3904 NGEPMVMYHGT
-3916 WDPISAA
+3916 ISSDFY
-3923 PGKAVFDK
+3923 VFDNK
-3931 NRVGENFAFV
+3931 YVRKNNELGRGFYFTDAATAKEYTDPKLPDNDRKVANRVRETFKKKV
-3941 DIDWNF
+3941 DLYQKIKGGSLGADVRTRLYRDTIDEV
-3947 FFTGSET
+3947 TRLYRTE
-3954 AAQGYG
+3954 AHVIPA
-3960 RAVPVFLNIR
+3960 FLNIR
-3970 NMNKHVIHK
+3970 KPLLNEIIRLDESAYDAIMARLEADRYDGIIDRLFK
-3979 EILYPLTEEIGH
+3979 ERHPQFGSTQ
-3991 EIVVNAHDFG
+3991 IVV
-4001 DEDDELTKVDNADGT
+4001 
-4016 MYTIRAVDIVKSEEA
+4016 
-4031 FSKAVKEW
+4031 
-4039 DEENKSKV
+4039 
-4047 EAKKEELDKK
+4047 
-4057 RDAILLDIEREYER
+4057 
-4071 LFNALKFPEILNEVI
+4071 FN
-4086 NTFRTRNGM
+4086 
-4095 ESVELS
+4095 
-4101 DYAIAKSYLNY
+4101 
-4112 TLDEMIKD
+4112 
-4120 AAEIN
+4120 
-4125 GEDLSV
+4125 
-4131 LNRLQEEFRE
+4131 
-4141 VDNERLNYSLLNIPG
+4141 
-4156 RPEYSQFKNL
+4156 
-4166 EAEYNYTKSD
+4166 
-4176 IFALDEPNQIK
+4176 PNQIK

-4195 FNPDDPDIR
+4195 FNPESNDIR
-4204 FRTDGD
+4204 FRTYYGGNSGYVGYSMSKRAFNAREDGAYPKTD
-4210 FKNKM
+4210 FKKNYNLSQPLLDMLVNAGVVSDDEWHHTSMYGNK
-4215 TSDEV
+4215 TTFYRWNDFAYKAFSENRDAVESV
-4220 FDALAEISDYGYG
+4220 YKDNTLGNEEKTALIKDIIDKAITPIKEQFDALSSEYDAVRQTINTLNKESKAELDAYKAEVRSNTEDFVASNGVTVRTDENGPVAYDADGNRLSKRNGKGMRDAALKEFEERYDYYGKRFEFSKEQELSD
-4233 GAINIIQALE
+4233 AVSRSQDLNARMDALINAEKE
-4243 SNYGGELVSASE
+4243 SNG
-4255 LAGKA
+4255 
-4260 IKDGLV
+4260 
-4266 PFPGRKYEGEEGEYH
+4266 
-4281 HMAFD
+4281 
-4286 VNGEIKV
+4286 
-4293 EAVPFFTPEQ
+4293 
-4303 IREKGVMFRTEY
+4303 GVMFRTEY

-4355 SVAKQIA
+4355 SVAKQII
-4362 DMMANGDT
+4362 DMLSNGDT

-4385 PIISEDEK
+4385 PILSEDEK

-4500 TAQDMVTLSRLAIA
+4500 TAQDMVTLSRLAIT

-4529 LGIVKRTIGMTKIR
+4529 LGIVKRTIGMAKIR

-4613 KTIADLMNEA
+4613 KTIADRMNEA
-4623 FDRYNGEDE
+4623 FDRYNDEDE

-4654 VVASLAEE
+4654 VAASLAEE

-4744 ERDMEGRPFDENP
+4744 ERDMEGRPYDENP

-4819 ESAFSELDEKVSEV
+4819 ESAFSELDEKVSAV

-4858 DGAEKKSHM
+4858 DGGEKKSHM

-4955 ARMENVDVASANREP
+4955 ARTENVDVASANTEP

-5078 KGVTAAKISLRVFTA
+5078 KGVTAAKISLRTFTA

-5100 PAYFSEANAEY
+5100 PAYLSEADADF
-5111 LVKGVA
+5111 LVKGLA

-5268 YREKSIAF
+5268 YRDKSIAF

-5289 KAPGAARRL
+5289 KAPGAARRI
-5298 YAMQGVK
+5298 YARQGVK

-5312 FGYIMQ
+5312 FGYVMQ

-5358 SAGNVMSELGN
+5358 SAGNVISELGN

-5423 TIEDMV
+5423 TVEDMV

-5437 GDPVVAQEALILGM
+5437 GDPVVAQEALILGS
-5451 RLIEAPQSQIDQI
+5451 RLIEAPQSQIEQI

-5512 MNKHIQNFENKAK
+5512 MNRHIQNFENKAK

-5614 DKMKKQLYDDFAGE
+5614 DRMKKQLYDDFAGE

-5684 AKSNRERITELEEEK
+5684 AKSNRERISELEEEK

-5709 YFPRYKNRVKEIND
+5709 YFPRYKDRVKEIND

-5736 SIMSKVKKSLDV
+5736 SILSKVKKSLDV

-5763 FRAYLAVKDLGSIA
+5763 FRAYLAVKDLGSIT

>member
-29 NVIPYLESNYNPDDY
+29 NVIPYLQSNYNPDDY

-68 NDGGTQEQIYDGA
+68 NDGGTQEQIYNGA

-132 MAEMTASQMGRIAD
+132 MAEMTASQMDRISD
-146 MTNTPDLA
+146 MANTPDLA
-154 EQLARQDAL
+154 EKLARQDAM
-163 KDLADSTVANVYKQV
+163 KDLADSTVSNVYKQV

-194 TAEELQAF
+194 TAKELQAF

-216 RDILAQLKEIDDI
+216 RNILTQLKEIDDI

-355 DDDTNGFI
+355 DDDTNGFMS
-363 AFLQGGKATFS
+363 FLQGAGATFS

-408 DETLKQY
+408 DESLKQY

-471 ATGGIG
+471 ATGGVG

-528 SIPMTLLQTGMYKG
+528 AMPMTLLQTGMYKG

-597 TAADATKVGKYLK
+597 AAADATKVGKYLK

-686 MTNYV
+686 MANYV

-735 IGNKVASIITPLV
+735 IGNKVSSIIAPLV

-775 ACINRVQSDRRNAVA
+775 ACIKRVQSDRRNAVA
-790 NIINERMGGKNIVS
+790 NIINEKTGGKNIVS

-850 ESYGRLTTMTED
+850 ESYGGLTTMTED

-869 DALAKAGEQERM
+869 DALAKASEQERM

-886 QNKQSLTDAIRA
+886 QNRQSLTDAIRA

-904 LKDANGVQREYL
+904 LKDANGEQREYI
-916 FSGWQGD
+916 FSGWKGD
-923 NAVVIPVDEQGNPVM
+923 NAVVIPVDEQGNPVI
-938 DKATNQPV
+938 DKTTNQPV

-1055 KQDGKQIRKW
+1055 KQDGKQLRKW

-1149 TLRIAAEQAQARL
+1149 TLRLAAEQAQARL

-1230 IQSYIKAKEEYNNL
+1230 IQSYLKAKEEYNNL
-1244 VGEQQKK
+1244 VAEQQKK

-1295 QEQLMK
+1295 REQLMK
-1301 EYSALMIDHAIAQSS
+1301 EYSSLMIDHAIAQSS

-1406 KTTYYHERQHL
+1406 KTTYFHERQHL

-1503 QQPGFRINRYG
+1503 QQPGFSINRYG

-1528 TENVGDVQG
+1528 TEDVGDVQG

-1583 AIEGAGLKYIQQDE
+1583 AIEGAGLKYVQQDE
-1597 NGDFAILF
+1597 NGDFAIVF
-1605 PDGRKMTGRDA
+1605 PDGRKVTGRDA

-1647 EDMMWQRYADML
+1647 DDMMWQRYADML

-1688 KTVAS
+1688 KTIAS

-1797 MWVEELHKQ
+1797 MWVEELHAQ
-1806 EALNDQNASA
+1806 ETLNDQNASA

-1823 IKYILE
+1823 IKYILD

-1975 ADTKDKIDLKYPPNY
+1975 ADTTDKIDLKYPPNY

-2118 DGNAKSLKAPV
+2118 EGNAKSLKAPV

-2147 DAYGGNGKKGLFQ
+2147 DAYGSNGKKGLFQ

-2224 TGVQEEKKYKADD
+2224 TGVQEEKKFKADD

-2300 YVPVEHDEK
+2300 YVPVEQDEK

-2322 LYNKVRGS
+2322 LYNKVRSS

-2344 YPYEYWDTESNYW
+2344 YPYEYWDTGSTYW

-2426 NPDLVDP
+2426 NPALVDP

-2479 KAVSLY
+2479 KAVELY
-2485 QTAKTKPSEYYSA
+2485 QTAKTKPAEYYSA

-2512 EDRISYRTVTDQ
+2512 EDRIAYRTVTDQ

-2550 PPMSAYVD
+2550 PPMSAYIN

-2563 PSERGAWE
+2563 PSERGTWE

-2681 RYFKPIDI
+2681 RYFKPIGI
-2689 VPESEIADVAASLF
+2689 VPESEIAEVAASLF

-2758 LGNAGLGERI
+2758 LGNAGLVDRV

-2790 DVKVDNNGSL
+2790 DVKIDNNGSL

-2865 KDDVAEYI
+2865 KEDVAEFI
-2873 REHQIQ
+2873 REHLVR
-2879 IEEVKYGMSLPED
+2879 IEEVNYSEDVTPFELARQHAKTIVDGKELDELQEELEAHKESASRFDAIGEDPTDAEMDDWLKGVMVEEYGEEFSTAYSIIDGNIDYSEELYYIDPED
-2892 AFEFDYVED
+2892 YYGFERED
-2901 IDNAYVSIN
+2901 GNRLIS
-2910 DWEKAVALYNE
+2910 AVRL
-2921 SNKDQIDVN
+2921 D
-2930 DPSDENWEKVEAFGN
+2930 
-2945 SLLSNK
+2945 
-2951 IDPIRNK
+2951 
-2958 YTTGGLENKREI
+2958 YTTEGLVNKREI
-2970 ALTVPTI
+2970 ALVVPTI
-2977 EPYKANDEVHFGDA
+2977 EPYNESDEIHFGDA

-2997 AWARFGD
+2997 AWARFGEA
-3004 DVDADG
+3004 VDEDS
-3010 NKVLV
+3010 NRVLV
-3015 IDEIQSKRHQEGKDK
+3015 IDEIQSKRHQDGREK
-3030 GYKGDKEYQEAKD
+3030 GYD
-3043 RYDLAMA
+3043 
-3050 DVDAYWK
+3050 
-3057 ELTDKYGLEVNTNM
+3057 
-3071 TPDEKS
+3071 
-3077 LLDDKT
+3077 
-3083 SVGREAFLNLEEKSQ
+3083 
-3098 KQKESV
+3098 SV

-3200 IATKVSEGKGRKGYS
+3200 IAAKVSEGKGRKGYS
-3215 HNNEGEWITFSGRDL
+3215 HNNEGDWITFSGRDL

-3259 VTDLTLPNLENEEGW
+3259 VADLTLPNLENEEGW

-3294 RTTAN
+3294 RTT
-3299 YRSLDDIRNNPNG
+3299 
-3312 VNKLLREGKINR
+3312 
-3324 YNYNSAVKDL
+3324 
-3334 KLNPLLSYLNK
+3334 
-3345 NSVYL
+3345 
-3350 PYRKVFK
+3350 
-3357 TVSVN
+3357 
-3362 DYYIGTEATFEP
+3362 
-3374 VYVENELDAK
+3374 
-3384 WDELKKMEGFRFK
+3384 
-3397 KSPLSNSEYL
+3397 
-3407 VNEETGDIYR
+3407 
-3417 YSDHWGAVAS
+3417 
-3427 CSWKLNGL
+3427 
-3435 DNKTTAIGEAN
+3435 
-3446 VKDFKPIYGA
+3446 
-3456 GTEVVNPKTIEE
+3456 
-3468 YGPLLEQTIANY
+3468 
-3480 EGILR
+3480 
-3485 DESFDIDDVAREKLQ
+3485 
-3500 SAIDGNKEL
+3500 
-3509 LEWWKEES
+3509 
-3517 QKEDLQLRRPMFR
+3517 
-3530 TTEQREQ
+3530 EQREQ
-3537 LFADAKKEFGTT
+3537 LFADAKNEFGTT

-3625 PTKEQKNMLRNF
+3625 PTKEQKNILRNF
-3637 IYRYNGEVEVEIY
+3637 IYRYNGEVDVEIY

-3659 YYRVRTSPQRVLNDI
+3659 YYRERTSPQRVLNDI

-3735 RTKNFKNWFGDW
+3735 RTKNFKNWFGNW
-3747 ESAAKLVDED
+3747 EAAAKLVDEN
-3757 IQFKDLIGKTIIGYR
+3757 IQFKDLIGKTIVGYR

-3779 GRSFNTLTRSYESG
+3779 GRSFNTLTRSYEAG

-3802 AEVGSFAAMANEEEG
+3802 AEVGSFAAMTNEEEG

-3877 YDIDLESAKA
+3877 YDIDLKSAKA

-4016 MYTIRAVDIVKSEEA
+4016 MYTIRAVDMVKSEEA

-4039 DEENKSKV
+4039 DEQNKSKV
-4047 EAKKEELDKK
+4047 ETKKDELDKK

-4131 LNRLQEEFRE
+4131 LNMLQEEFRE
-4141 VDNERLNYSLLNIPG
+4141 VDNEWLNYSLLNIPG
-4156 RPEYSQFKNL
+4156 RPKYSQFKNL

-4195 FNPDDPDIR
+4195 FNPDNPDIR
-4204 FRTDGD
+4204 FRTGGD

-4266 PFPGRKYEGEEGEYH
+4266 PYPGRKYEGEEGEYH

-4286 VNGEIKV
+4286 VNGETKV

-4303 IREKGVMFRTEY
+4303 IRERGVMFRTEY

-4385 PIISEDEK
+4385 PTLTEDEK
-4393 AFATQSAEVLSA
+4393 ALATQSAEVLSA

-4423 ARKDKTGMFDR
+4423 ARKDKTSMFDR

-4445 TEPGIDPKD
+4445 TEPGIDPKE

-4500 TAQDMVTLSRLAIA
+4500 TAQDMVTLSRLAIT

-4623 FDRYNGEDE
+4623 FERYNGEDE
-4632 TKAHEAEVDINAL
+4632 TKAHEAEIDINAL

-4671 AKDALKKGQLT
+4671 AKEALKKGQLT

-4707 LSDITQNLLDY
+4707 LSDITQNLLDF

-4819 ESAFSELDEKVSEV
+4819 ESAFSELDEKVSAV

-4858 DGAEKKSHM
+4858 DGGEKKSHM

-4906 DPRFLELGRWVVEEF
+4906 DPRFLELGRWVVDEF
-4921 LPSRREA
+4921 LPSRKEA

-4955 ARMENVDVASANREP
+4955 ARTENVDVASANTEP

-5111 LVKGVA
+5111 LVKGIA

-5289 KAPGAARRL
+5289 IAPDAARRM
-5298 YAMQGVK
+5298 YARQGVK

-5312 FGYIMQ
+5312 FGYVMQ

-5423 TIEDMV
+5423 TVEDMV

-5437 GDPVVAQEALILGM
+5437 GDPVVAQEALILGL
-5451 RLIEAPQSQIDQI
+5451 RLIEAPQSQIEQI

-5512 MNKHIQNFENKAK
+5512 MNKHIQNFESKAK

-5614 DKMKKQLYDDFAGE
+5614 DRMKKQLYDDFAGE

-5736 SIMSKVKKSLDV
+5736 SILSKVKKSLDV

-5763 FRAYLAVKDLGSIA
+5763 FRAYLAVKDLGSVS

-5790 QKIKEAENPETKA
+5790 QKIKEAKNPETKA
-5803 KLAKRRD
+5803 KLSKRRD

>member
-132 MAEMTASQMGRIAD
+132 MAEMTASQMDRIAD
-146 MTNTPDLA
+146 MANTPDLA
-154 EQLARQDAL
+154 ERLARQDAL

-178 ETTDEE
+178 ESTDEK

-202 QKARDEER
+202 QQARDEER

-277 ENKYYREEYDSR
+277 NNKYYREEYDSR

-355 DDDTNGFI
+355 DDDTNGFMS
-363 AFLQGGKATFS
+363 FLQGAGATFS

-408 DETLKQY
+408 DESLKQY

-471 ATGGIG
+471 ATGGVG
-477 KAASSGV
+477 KATSSGV

-491 TTKAISSAV
+491 TTKAVSSAV

-528 SIPMTLLQTGMYKG
+528 AIPMTLLQTGMYKG

-597 TAADATKVGKYLK
+597 AAADATKVGKYLK

-686 MTNYV
+686 MANYV

-735 IGNKVASIITPLV
+735 IGNKVSSIITPLV

-775 ACINRVQSDRRNAVA
+775 ACIKRVQSDRRIAMA
-790 NIINERMGGKNIVS
+790 DIINERTGGKNIVS

-810 TVSYVDDNGTRRY
+810 TVSFVDDNGTRRY

-850 ESYGRLTTMTED
+850 ESYGGLTTMTED

-869 DALAKAGEQERM
+869 DALAKASEQERM

-886 QNKQSLTDAIRA
+886 QNKQSLTDAVRA

-904 LKDANGVQREYL
+904 LKDNSGEQREYL
-916 FSGWQGD
+916 FSGWNGD
-923 NAVVIPVDEQGNPVM
+923 NAVVIPIDEQGNPVM
-938 DKATNQPV
+938 DKTTNQPV

-1046 QRKMMTDPQ
+1046 QRKMMTEPQ

-1072 SDRAYSEAKARFTNP
+1072 SDRAYSEAKTRFTNP

-1149 TLRIAAEQAQARL
+1149 TLRLAAEQAQARL

-1230 IQSYIKAKEEYNNL
+1230 IQSYLKAKEEYNNL
-1244 VGEQQKK
+1244 VAEQQKK

-1283 LTRIGNAQTTEA
+1283 LTRIGNAQTTET

-1301 EYSALMIDHAIAQSS
+1301 EYSSLMIDHAIAQSS

-1326 DIQSNLGQTDV
+1326 DIQSNLGKTDV

-1406 KTTYYHERQHL
+1406 KTTYFHERQHL

-1446 IHSTL
+1446 IHGTL

-1503 QQPGFRINRYG
+1503 QQPGFSINRYG

-1528 TENVGDVQG
+1528 AENVGDVQG

-1583 AIEGAGLKYIQQDE
+1583 AIEGAGLKYVQQDE
-1597 NGDFAILF
+1597 NGDFAIVF
-1605 PDGRKMTGRDA
+1605 PDGRKMTGRDT

-1688 KTVAS
+1688 KTIAS

-1797 MWVEELHKQ
+1797 MWVEELHTQ

-1927 EYPAIQRYRNTRG
+1927 EYPAIQRYRNSRG

-2183 MADDRVFFII
+2183 MSDDRVFFII

-2256 DCGIEGG
+2256 ACGIEGG

-2300 YVPVEHDEK
+2300 YVPVEQDEK

-2322 LYNKVRGS
+2322 LYNKVRSS

-2377 KFCGKLDGKAEDNGN
+2377 KFCGKLDGKAEGNGN

-2485 QTAKTKPSEYYSA
+2485 QTAKTKPAEYYSA

-2512 EDRISYRTVTDQ
+2512 EDRIAYRTVTDQ

-2563 PSERGAWE
+2563 PSERGVWE
-2571 ESEEHPEQ
+2571 QSEEHPEQ

-2689 VPESEIADVAASLF
+2689 VPESEIAEVAASLF

-2800 MFRTENANQSAFI
+2800 MFRT
-2813 SNALASLDKIQ
+2813 
-2824 MKSGNAQAW
+2824 
-2833 INKIQQA
+2833 
-2840 GGLKKE
+2840 
-2846 EDKWIGLTDWLK
+2846 
-2858 DQKGNIS
+2858 
-2865 KDDVAEYI
+2865 
-2873 REHQIQ
+2873 
-2879 IEEVKYGMSLPED
+2879 
-2892 AFEFDYVED
+2892 
-2901 IDNAYVSIN
+2901 
-2910 DWEKAVALYNE
+2910 
-2921 SNKDQIDVN
+2921 
-2930 DPSDENWEKVEAFGN
+2930 
-2945 SLLSNK
+2945 
-2951 IDPIRNK
+2951 
-2958 YTTGGLENKREI
+2958 
-2970 ALTVPTI
+2970 
-2977 EPYKANDEVHFGDA
+2977 
-2991 GDGRAI
+2991 
-2997 AWARFGD
+2997 
-3004 DVDADG
+3004 
-3010 NKVLV
+3010 
-3015 IDEIQSKRHQEGKDK
+3015 
-3030 GYKGDKEYQEAKD
+3030 
-3043 RYDLAMA
+3043 
-3050 DVDAYWK
+3050 
-3057 ELTDKYGLEVNTNM
+3057 
-3071 TPDEKS
+3071 
-3077 LLDDKT
+3077 
-3083 SVGREAFLNLEEKSQ
+3083 
-3098 KQKESV
+3098 
-3104 PDAPFRDSWDALAM
+3104 
-3118 KRMLRLAAEEGYDK
+3118 
-3132 IAWTSGQMQ
+3132 
-3141 SDRYGMTKV
+3141 
-3150 LGDFYYKPNGDGTYK
+3150 
-3165 VSAALNQRRTGYTDY
+3165 
-3180 SDLNYDSLTVD
+3180 
-3191 KIGEIFGKE
+3191 
-3200 IATKVSEGKGRKGYS
+3200 
-3215 HNNEGEWITFSGRDL
+3215 
-3230 KMANEGMRYF
+3230 
-3240 YDQKLVNWMNK
+3240 
-3251 YGKKWGVQ
+3251 
-3259 VTDLTLPNLENEEGW
+3259 
-3274 HSVDV
+3274 
-3279 TPEMR
+3279 
-3284 ESVMQGQVMF
+3284 
-3294 RTTAN
+3294 
-3299 YRSLDDIRNNPNG
+3299 
-3312 VNKLLREGKINR
+3312 
-3324 YNYNSAVKDL
+3324 
-3334 KLNPLLSYLNK
+3334 
-3345 NSVYL
+3345 
-3350 PYRKVFK
+3350 
-3357 TVSVN
+3357 
-3362 DYYIGTEATFEP
+3362 
-3374 VYVENELDAK
+3374 
-3384 WDELKKMEGFRFK
+3384 
-3397 KSPLSNSEYL
+3397 
-3407 VNEETGDIYR
+3407 
-3417 YSDHWGAVAS
+3417 
-3427 CSWKLNGL
+3427 
-3435 DNKTTAIGEAN
+3435 
-3446 VKDFKPIYGA
+3446 
-3456 GTEVVNPKTIEE
+3456 
-3468 YGPLLEQTIANY
+3468 
-3480 EGILR
+3480 
-3485 DESFDIDDVAREKLQ
+3485 
-3500 SAIDGNKEL
+3500 
-3509 LEWWKEES
+3509 
-3517 QKEDLQLRRPMFR
+3517 
-3530 TTEQREQ
+3530 
-3537 LFADAKKEFGTT
+3537 
-3549 TDMREAGYLLPDG
+3549 
-3562 SMLDFSEKNN
+3562 
-3572 GGEPGRRGADHRDI
+3572 
-3586 ARVIND
+3586 
-3592 RSYGTMTE
+3592 
-3600 YLDDFINEGA
+3600 
-3610 IRLIPESGAFSVAQQ
+3610 
-3625 PTKEQKNMLRNF
+3625 
-3637 IYRYNGEVEVEIY
+3637 
-3650 KDGHSVANP
+3650 
-3659 YYRVRTSPQRVLNDI
+3659 
-3674 DAYFND
+3674 
-3680 GTIPEGNA
+3680 
-3688 PMFRTDIS
+3688 DIS

-3735 RTKNFKNWFGDW
+3735 RTENFKNWFGDW
-3747 ESAAKLVDED
+3747 END
-3757 IQFKDLIGKTIIGYR
+3757 
-3772 YGKAPEG
+3772 PE
-3779 GRSFNTLTRSYESG
+3779 
-3793 VSMASVGYN
+3793 N
-3802 AEVGSFAAMANEEEG
+3802 A
-3817 KYYYIG
+3817 
-3823 EIAEETGGDDEICL
+3823 
-3837 NNVRE
+3837 
-3842 LTKEEYE
+3842 
-3849 SLLPQYTAI
+3849 
-3858 SNAVAN
+3858 
-3864 AYYNRSANVASKG
+3864 
-3877 YDIDLESAKA
+3877 
-3887 KRDAAIRE
+3887 
-3895 IDSSKVVDE
+3895 SKVVDE
-3904 NGEPRVVYHGTN
+3904 NGEPMVVYHGS
-3916 WDPISAA
+3916 DRAA
-3923 PGKAVFDK
+3923 FAAFNTKMSEAEVIFMSSSPNTAGTYTPQNKPSLRKVYDNSQFFDFESEVKEASREAARIVKEEYGFDVPDDFFVESFRNGVGK
-3931 NRVGENFAFV
+3931 
-3941 DIDWNF
+3941 
-3947 FFTGSET
+3947 TG
-3954 AAQGYG
+3954 
-3960 RAVPVFLNIR
+3960 
-3970 NMNKHVIHK
+3970 K
-3979 EILYPLTEEIGH
+3979 EI
-3991 EIVVNAHDFG
+3991 
-4001 DEDDELTKVDNADGT
+4001 
-4016 MYTIRAVDIVKSEEA
+4016 EEA
-4031 FSKAVKEW
+4031 GYEAIY
-4039 DEENKSKV
+4039 KV
-4047 EAKKEELDKK
+4047 TQKTKPIEPERPDLDTS
-4057 RDAILLDIEREYER
+4057 DARKMLQQ
-4071 LFNALKFPEILNEVI
+4071 
-4086 NTFRTRNGM
+4086 
-4095 ESVELS
+4095 LS
-4101 DYAIAKSYLNY
+4101 DYKKARDKY
-4112 TLDEMIKD
+4112 D
-4120 AAEIN
+4120 AE
-4125 GEDLSV
+4125 
-4131 LNRLQEEFRE
+4131 RE
-4141 VDNERLNYSLLNIPG
+4141 VWLADVYPKSKKLHEIFWNLYQKYNGGVYGLFANLRNPLVIDANHHS
-4156 RPEYSQFKNL
+4156 FKEIKYGDKMTSAANVARSARD
-4166 EAEYNYTKSD
+4166 EGYDGVIITDVYDEGIWGSTGS
-4176 IFALDEPNQIK
+4176 FANDYIAFDPNQIK

-4204 FRTDGD
+4204 FRTSVTPAQDAEYMSAVEAGDMEKAQQMVETAAEMAGYNKTEGFYFRKEFEPILPSENDEWAYRYGEHLRDKYGASKRAINWYTELDEIFEGKSVESFVLSDSVSSKAFFDAGLLGYSKPKMVFAQRIGLIRDIGKSYNYRDQRWEKGVSVLGIYEGNKFKNQNDGSYEVFSNGKKYIVAGLRISNTGADGEPLLVKAKIISDNLGDIKSADAVTYNDNGEVIPLSERFNPESNDIRFRTYYGGNSGYVGYSMSKRAFNAREDGAYPKTD
-4210 FKNKM
+4210 FKKNYNISQPLLDMLVNAGVVSDDEWHHTSMYGNK
-4215 TSDEV
+4215 TTFYRWNDFAYKAFSENRDAVESV
-4220 FDALAEISDYGYG
+4220 YKDNTLGNEEKTALIKDIIDKAIAPIKEQFDALSSEYDAVRQTINTLNKESKSELDAYKAEVRSNAEDFVASNGVTVRTDENGPAAYDADGNRLSKRNGKGMRDAALKEFEERYDYYGKRFEFSKEQELSD
-4233 GAINIIQALE
+4233 AVSRSQDLNARMDSLINAEKE
-4243 SNYGGELVSASE
+4243 SNG
-4255 LAGKA
+4255 
-4260 IKDGLV
+4260 
-4266 PFPGRKYEGEEGEYH
+4266 
-4281 HMAFD
+4281 
-4286 VNGEIKV
+4286 
-4293 EAVPFFTPEQ
+4293 
-4303 IREKGVMFRTEY
+4303 GVMFRTEY

-4320 IGRNGLSAFL
+4320 IGRNGLSSFL

-4355 SVAKQIA
+4355 SVAKQII
-4362 DMMANGDT
+4362 DMLSNGDT

-4385 PIISEDEK
+4385 PILSEDEK

-4410 ISGNETLWAVYKE
+4410 ISGNETLWAVYRE

-4473 HKALMALADALSDI
+4473 HKALMALADALTDI
-4487 RTAMRAQREYDRM
+4487 RTAMRAQREYDRI

-4514 SGLLDDATRGEVKRL
+4514 SGLLDDATISEVKRL

-4613 KTIADLMNEA
+4613 KTIADRMNEA
-4623 FDRYNGEDE
+4623 FDRYNDEDE

-4858 DGAEKKSHM
+4858 DGGEKKSHM

-4955 ARMENVDVASANREP
+4955 ARTENVDVASANTEP

-5078 KGVTAAKISLRVFTA
+5078 KGVTAAKISLRTFTA

-5111 LVKGVA
+5111 LVKGIA

-5194 MGYSDEVADRR
+5194 MGYSDETADRR

-5268 YREKSIAF
+5268 YRERSIAF

-5289 KAPGAARRL
+5289 IAPGAARRM
-5298 YAMQGVK
+5298 YARQGVK

-5312 FGYIMQ
+5312 FGYVMQ

-5369 MIAMGESLN
+5369 MVAMGESLN

-5388 SDAKNVIS
+5388 SDVKNVIS

-5500 GWLYTDADKDEV
+5500 GWLYTDAEKDEV
-5512 MNKHIQNFENKAK
+5512 MNKHIQRFEDKAK

-5614 DKMKKQLYDDFAGE
+5614 DRMKKQLYDDFAGE

-5723 SIKELR
+5723 SIKVLR

-5763 FRAYLAVKDLGSIA
+5763 FRAYLAVKDLGSIS

>member
-95 GQYKVRSIE
+95 AQYKVRSIE
-104 GAVRRQAAAD
+104 GAVRRQAEAD

-132 MAEMTASQMGRIAD
+132 MAEMTASQMDRIAD
-146 MTNTPDLA
+146 MANTPDLA
-154 EQLARQDAL
+154 EKLARQDAM
-163 KDLADSTVANVYKQV
+163 KDLADSTVSNVYKQV

-202 QKARDEER
+202 QQARDEER
-210 TEKAEL
+210 AEKAEL

-355 DDDTNGFI
+355 DDDTNGFMS
-363 AFLQGGKATFS
+363 FLQGAGATFS

-408 DETLKQY
+408 DESLKQY

-471 ATGGIG
+471 ATGGVG

-528 SIPMTLLQTGMYKG
+528 AIPMTLLQTGMYKG

-597 TAADATKVGKYLK
+597 AAADATKVGKYLK

-686 MTNYV
+686 MANYV

-716 MQQEDMD
+716 MQQEDME

-729 TSTLAD
+729 TSTLAE
-735 IGNKVASIITPLV
+735 IGNKVSSIITPLV
-748 ETRQFDEETF
+748 QTRQFNEETF

-775 ACINRVQSDRRNAVA
+775 ACIKRVQSDRRIAMA
-790 NIINERMGGKNIVS
+790 DIINERMGGKNIVS

-850 ESYGRLTTMTED
+850 ESYGGLTTMTED
-862 QFYDSEY
+862 QYYDSEY

-881 QTETE
+881 QTETV

-904 LKDANGVQREYL
+904 LKDANGEQREYI
-916 FSGWQGD
+916 FSGWNGD
-923 NAVVIPVDEQGNPVM
+923 NAVVIPIDEQGNPAI
-938 DKATNQPV
+938 DKTTNQPV

-1046 QRKMMTDPQ
+1046 QRKMMTEPQ

-1149 TLRIAAEQAQARL
+1149 TLRLAAEQAQARL

-1172 NHDVSSD
+1172 NHDVSSN

-1244 VGEQQKK
+1244 VAVQQKK

-1283 LTRIGNAQTTEA
+1283 LTRIGNAQTTET

-1301 EYSALMIDHAIAQSS
+1301 EYSSLMIDHAIAQSS

-1326 DIQSNLGQTDV
+1326 DIQSNLGKTDV

-1446 IHSTL
+1446 IHGTL

-1476 QDYARMLSEAG
+1476 QDYAKMLSEAG

-1503 QQPGFRINRYG
+1503 QQPGFGINRYG

-1583 AIEGAGLKYIQQDE
+1583 AIEGAGLKYVQQDE
-1597 NGDFAILF
+1597 NGDFAIVF

-1616 IKGDDLK
+1616 IKGNDLK

-1688 KTVAS
+1688 KTIAS

-1777 GDRLADPSKLTEEER
+1777 GDRLADPSKLTEDER

-1797 MWVEELHKQ
+1797 MWVEELHTQ

-1823 IKYILE
+1823 IKYILD

-2118 DGNAKSLKAPV
+2118 EGNAKSLKAPV

-2147 DAYGGNGKKGLFQ
+2147 DAYGSNGKKGLFQ

-2256 DCGIEGG
+2256 ACGIEGG
-2263 IPSGKDGK
+2263 IPSGMDGK

-2300 YVPVEHDEK
+2300 YVPVEQDEK

-2322 LYNKVRGS
+2322 LYNKVRSS

-2344 YPYEYWDTESNYW
+2344 YPYEYWDTGSTYW

-2479 KAVSLY
+2479 KAVELY
-2485 QTAKTKPSEYYSA
+2485 QTAKTKPAEYYSA

-2512 EDRISYRTVTDQ
+2512 EDRIAYRTVTDQ

-2571 ESEEHPEQ
+2571 QSEEHPEQ

-2584 NFLLEKG
+2584 DFLLEKG

-2670 YEGKGREVILS
+2670 YKGKGREVILS

-2858 DQKGNIS
+2858 EQKGNIS
-2865 KDDVAEYI
+2865 KDDVTEYI

-2901 IDNAYVSIN
+2901 VDNAYVSIN

-2930 DPSDENWEKVEAFGN
+2930 DPSDENWNKVEAFGN
-2945 SLLSNK
+2945 SLVRNK
-2951 IDPIRNK
+2951 INPIRNK
-2958 YTTGGLENKREI
+2958 YTTDGLENKREI

-2997 AWARFGD
+2997 AWARFGEA
-3004 DVDADG
+3004 VDEDG
-3010 NKVLV
+3010 NRVLV
-3015 IDEIQSKRHQEGKDK
+3015 IDEIQSKRHQDGKEK

-3043 RYDLAMA
+3043 RYDRAMA

-3077 LLDDKT
+3077 LLDNKT

-3165 VSAALNQRRTGYTDY
+3165 VSATLNQRRTGYTDY

-3200 IATKVSEGKGRKGYS
+3200 IAGKVSEGKGRKGYS
-3215 HNNEGEWITFSGRDL
+3215 HNNEGDWITFSGRDL

-3284 ESVMQGQVMF
+3284 ESVMEGQ
-3294 RTTAN
+3294 
-3299 YRSLDDIRNNPNG
+3299 
-3312 VNKLLREGKINR
+3312 
-3324 YNYNSAVKDL
+3324 
-3334 KLNPLLSYLNK
+3334 
-3345 NSVYL
+3345 
-3350 PYRKVFK
+3350 
-3357 TVSVN
+3357 
-3362 DYYIGTEATFEP
+3362 
-3374 VYVENELDAK
+3374 
-3384 WDELKKMEGFRFK
+3384 
-3397 KSPLSNSEYL
+3397 
-3407 VNEETGDIYR
+3407 
-3417 YSDHWGAVAS
+3417 
-3427 CSWKLNGL
+3427 
-3435 DNKTTAIGEAN
+3435 
-3446 VKDFKPIYGA
+3446 
-3456 GTEVVNPKTIEE
+3456 
-3468 YGPLLEQTIANY
+3468 
-3480 EGILR
+3480 
-3485 DESFDIDDVAREKLQ
+3485 
-3500 SAIDGNKEL
+3500 
-3509 LEWWKEES
+3509 
-3517 QKEDLQLRRPMFR
+3517 PMFR
-3530 TTEQREQ
+3530 TTEVAGNPSLIAVHNLTEND
-3537 LFADAKKEFGTT
+3537 LLNAFDLGGFPMPSIAITKADIGHTDFGDISLVFGKETINPKK
-3549 TDMREAGYLLPDG
+3549 R
-3562 SMLDFSEKNN
+3562 KNKVYSGDAWTPTFPTIN
-3572 GGEPGRRGADHRDI
+3572 YKLNEDKASDI
-3586 ARVIND
+3586 ATRAREVGDLPLFNPSQFNSDNYEGRIKDSDARSLIEEFKND
-3592 RSYGTMTE
+3592 YNAKQFYLAEQGNPVREYESHEVEKYTE
-3600 YLDDFINEGA
+3600 ENVRRFRALLDNIGLENLKGVDRNLTPEILQVVKGFLNAVGELDDSRIKRIARNYVLNAIDYATKGNRKTEIDYGATHRKIDERIDQSAFEKWLEDLFSGIVEKRGIRNEVDMFTPIGNRRAWEILYDEVTLDNVVKAMSKKPARGGSGFFGGNIFGA
-3610 IRLIPESGAFSVAQQ
+3610 SSKTYNSIADIREDAARRMAVVDSEELQKQKDDILNRLSNVKVTEKELGVGEMFDLTTNIKDAVAESHTAEGIHRYLKDYYPDITMEAAQEIADIVKDIQSISTKYFEAKPYRAVGFDEVKLAVVPEGTSQTV
-3625 PTKEQKNMLRNF
+3625 
-3637 IYRYNGEVEVEIY
+3637 V
-3650 KDGHSVANP
+3650 DGLQERGVP
-3659 YYRVRTSPQRVLNDI
+3659 VRTYEKDNQQERMDI
-3674 DAYFND
+3674 
-3680 GTIPEGNA
+3680 ISNA
-3688 PMFRTDIS
+3688 TEEMGLRFRTDIS

-3735 RTKNFKNWFGDW
+3735 RTKNFKNWFGNW
-3747 ESAAKLVDED
+3747 EAAAKLVDEN
-3757 IQFKDLIGKTIIGYR
+3757 IQFKDLIGKTIVGYR

-3779 GRSFNTLTRSYESG
+3779 GRSFNTLTRSYEAG

-3877 YDIDLESAKA
+3877 YDIDLKSAKA

-3904 NGEPRVVYHGTN
+3904 NGEPMVVYHGTKWN
-3916 WDPISAA
+3916 PNEEESGNALFKAGWFTSIKSRAEGFGEPVSA
-3923 PGKAVFDK
+3923 F
-3931 NRVGENFAFV
+3931 
-3941 DIDWNF
+3941 I
-3947 FFTGSET
+3947 
-3954 AAQGYG
+3954 
-3960 RAVPVFLNIR
+3960 NIR
-3970 NMNKHVIHK
+3970 KPA
-3979 EILYPLTEEIGH
+3979 Y
-3991 EIVVNAHDFG
+3991 
-4001 DEDDELTKVDNADGT
+4001 
-4016 MYTIRAVDIVKSEEA
+4016 SEEA
-4031 FSKAVKEW
+4031 NATEGFDLNNPKTFGEYDGYLNVENYPSNPKLSEGAKRVIKMRNPNNY
-4039 DEENKSKV
+4039 EE
-4047 EAKKEELDKK
+4047 
-4057 RDAILLDIEREYER
+4057 
-4071 LFNALKFPEILNEVI
+4071 AL
-4086 NTFRTRNGM
+4086 
-4095 ESVELS
+4095 
-4101 DYAIAKSYLNY
+4101 AIAEASMTRGKQFFS
-4112 TLDEMIKD
+4112 I
-4120 AAEIN
+4120 
-4125 GEDLSV
+4125 
-4131 LNRLQEEFRE
+4131 
-4141 VDNERLNYSLLNIPG
+4141 IPA
-4156 RPEYSQFKNL
+4156 Y
-4166 EAEYNYTKSD
+4166 
-4176 IFALDEPNQIK
+4176 PNQIK

-4204 FRTDGD
+4204 
-4210 FKNKM
+4210 
-4215 TSDEV
+4215 
-4220 FDALAEISDYGYG
+4220 
-4233 GAINIIQALE
+4233 
-4243 SNYGGELVSASE
+4243 
-4255 LAGKA
+4255 
-4260 IKDGLV
+4260 
-4266 PFPGRKYEGEEGEYH
+4266 
-4281 HMAFD
+4281 
-4286 VNGEIKV
+4286 
-4293 EAVPFFTPEQ
+4293 
-4303 IREKGVMFRTEY
+4303 FRTEY

-4385 PIISEDEK
+4385 PTLTEDEK

-4445 TEPGIDPKD
+4445 TEPGIDPKE
-4454 SIVDYLTE
+4454 SIADYLTE

-4468 DVKTK
+4468 DIKTK

-4500 TAQDMVTLSRLAIA
+4500 TAQDMVTLSRLAIT

-4601 LDMPVDDDGSGR
+4601 LNMPVDDDGSGR
-4613 KTIADLMNEA
+4613 KTIADRMNEA

-4654 VVASLAEE
+4654 VAASLAEE

-4707 LSDITQNLLDY
+4707 LSDITQNLLDF

-4744 ERDMEGRPFDENP
+4744 ERDMEGRPYDENP

-4819 ESAFSELDEKVSEV
+4819 ESAFSELDEKVSAV

-4858 DGAEKKSHM
+4858 DGGEKKSHM

-4955 ARMENVDVASANREP
+4955 ARTENVDVASANTEP

-5111 LVKGVA
+5111 LVKGIA

-5180 AYAIYQTKYRKYKD
+5180 AYAIYQTKFRKYKD
-5194 MGYSDEVADRR
+5194 MGYSDEAADRR

-5289 KAPGAARRL
+5289 KAPGAARRM
-5298 YAMQGVK
+5298 YARQGVK

-5312 FGYIMQ
+5312 FGYVMQ

-5358 SAGNVMSELGN
+5358 SAGNVISELGN
-5369 MIAMGESLN
+5369 MVAMGESLN

-5423 TIEDMV
+5423 TVEDMV

-5437 GDPVVAQEALILGM
+5437 GDPVVAQEALILGL
-5451 RLIEAPQSQIDQI
+5451 RLIEAPQSQIEQI

-5512 MNKHIQNFENKAK
+5512 MNKHIQNFESKAK

-5614 DKMKKQLYDDFAGE
+5614 DRMKKQLYDDFAGE

-5723 SIKELR
+5723 SIKVLR

-5763 FRAYLAVKDLGSIA
+5763 FRAYLAVKDLGSVS

-5785 VADLE
+5785 VDDLE

>member
-1 MSDTLYRVA
+1 
-10 VSKDGRTE
+10 
-18 LQDYSEADYNS
+18 
-29 NVIPYLESNYNPDDY
+29 
-44 SVARLSSAD
+44 
-53 EDNLDDNAQYLVTAT
+53 
-68 NDGGTQEQIYDGA
+68 
-81 DLKTKLGDIRNMFP
+81 
-95 GQYKVRSIE
+95 
-104 GAVRRQAAAD
+104 
-114 NTPAEDDWQGRLK
+114 
-127 QQTSG
+127 
-132 MAEMTASQMGRIAD
+132 
-146 MTNTPDLA
+146 
-154 EQLARQDAL
+154 
-163 KDLADSTVANVYKQV
+163 
-178 ETTDEE
+178 
-184 GNTAEEWQLR
+184 
-194 TAEELQAF
+194 
-202 QKARDEER
+202 
-210 TEKAEL
+210 
-216 RDILAQLKEIDDI
+216 
-229 DKKDTERWNAIVM
+229 
-242 DENGDGEVSEE
+242 
-253 EINRFAWD
+253 
-261 SSKRHQRK
+261 
-269 AELSRRLN
+269 
-277 ENKYYREEYDSR
+277 
-289 MALAEKVKK
+289 
-298 EAQPVID
+298 
-305 AQLRISG
+305 
-312 PKALGEYNYNEDKD
+312 
-326 RATIEGRDTDALRA
+326 
-340 ARFFANQTEKTLKAA
+340 
-355 DDDTNGFI
+355 
-363 AFLQGGKATFS
+363 
-374 DADFWA
+374 
-380 FGLSSIVNNLKV
+380 
-392 KDAFD
+392 
-397 KIADKVQGAYS
+397 
-408 DETLKQY
+408 
-415 AEEGDFDKIL
+415 
-425 SPDEV
+425 
-430 LMIQSFVN
+430 
-438 ASQAQAL
+438 
-445 RAYNT
+445 
-450 RGLYDS
+450 
-456 GKIAAESIGFMAQFL
+456 
-471 ATGGIG
+471 
-477 KAASSGV
+477 
-484 TKFANWL
+484 
-491 TTKAISSAV
+491 
-500 ARGAGKAAQ
+500 
-509 LATKGAIRL
+509 
-518 GQAIAEPAVA
+518 
-528 SIPMTLLQTGMYKG
+528 
-542 YAENLTARNDDG
+542 
-554 SLKYTYGTAILP
+554 
-566 AMRDAYKEVWSEQ
+566 
-579 ALTPLLGVAGKT
+579 
-591 INKTLG
+591 
-597 TAADATKVGKYLK
+597 
-610 TSVSKVTDALGN
+610 
-622 REALGI
+622 
-628 LADAGFDGFLTEMG
+628 
-642 EEYLGALLESTW
+642 
-654 NKGALKDMLNWQEF
+654 
-668 GKMAAGFAP
+668 
-677 MSVLGAGAS
+677 
-686 MTNYV
+686 
-691 SRVNKYNKAESY
+691 
-703 IRNLLQEEVDAGR
+703 
-716 MQQEDMD
+716 
-723 AMLNRK
+723 
-729 TSTLAD
+729 
-735 IGNKVASIITPLV
+735 
-748 ETRQFDEETF
+748 
-758 KALWDF
+758 
-764 AVATGEKEIAE
+764 
-775 ACINRVQSDRRNAVA
+775 
-790 NIINERMGGKNIVS
+790 
-804 VVDGER
+804 
-810 TVSYVDDNGTRRY
+810 
-823 VLTDR
+823 
-828 TDSEGKYLSY
+828 
-838 DENGENPRFIDA
+838 
-850 ESYGRLTTMTED
+850 
-862 QFYDSEY
+862 
-869 DALAKAGEQERM
+869 
-881 QTETE
+881 
-886 QNKQSLTDAIRA
+886 
-898 GESKLS
+898 
-904 LKDANGVQREYL
+904 
-916 FSGWQGD
+916 
-923 NAVVIPVDEQGNPVM
+923 
-938 DKATNQPV
+938 
-946 TETRSMQEVADAL
+946 
-959 GMDVTVLTDAQ
+959 
-970 IEQRKID
+970 
-977 DMTAAESVVRM
+977 
-988 GNTQKGAAVEIDGV
+988 
-1002 RGRLARFFARQNE
+1002 
-1015 DGTISYMANLVLRGK
+1015 
-1030 TTTIEVDKADI
+1030 
-1041 EALIE
+1041 
-1046 QRKMMTDPQ
+1046 MMTDPQ

-1072 SDRAYSEAKARFTNP
+1072 SDRTYSEAKARFTNP

-1130 ALLQAQQ
+1130 ALLQAKQ

-1149 TLRIAAEQAQARL
+1149 TLRLAAEQAQARL

-1244 VGEQQKK
+1244 VAEQQKK

-1274 NLRRQAYNL
+1274 NLRRQAHNL

-1301 EYSALMIDHAIAQSS
+1301 EYSSLMIDHAIAQSS
-1316 ADPEVAGIAA
+1316 ADQEVAGIAA

-1406 KTTYYHERQHL
+1406 KTTYFHERQHL

-1451 GYESLDARSLADEI
+1451 GYENLDARSLADEI

-1476 QDYARMLSEAG
+1476 QDYAMMLSEAG

-1503 QQPGFRINRYG
+1503 QQPGFRVNRYG
-1514 NGNALFRTDAEGDG
+1514 NGNALFRTDAEGYG

-1546 LPRTDDESRADAVAQ
+1546 LPRTNDESRADAVAQ

-1583 AIEGAGLKYIQQDE
+1583 AIEGAGLKYVQQDE
-1597 NGDFAILF
+1597 NGDFAIVF
-1605 PDGRKMTGRDA
+1605 PDGRKMTGRDT

-1635 DARAIGTITPEV
+1635 DARAIGTITPDV

-1688 KTVAS
+1688 KTIAS
-1693 NSDKQYSFSM
+1693 NSDMQYSFSM

-1777 GDRLADPSKLTEEER
+1777 GDRLADPTKLTEEER

-1836 TLSMPGKRTKK
+1836 ILSMPGKRTRK

-1996 AKTEEQRND
+1996 AKTEEQRID

-2224 TGVQEEKKYKADD
+2224 TGVQEEKKYNADD
-2237 ELNKYL
+2237 KLNNYL

-2300 YVPVEHDEK
+2300 YVPVEQDEK
-2309 WMKEIRNDIFLNQ
+2309 WMKEINNDIFLNQ

-2479 KAVSLY
+2479 KAVELY
-2485 QTAKTKPSEYYSA
+2485 QTAKTKPAEYYSA

-2512 EDRISYRTVTDQ
+2512 EDRIAYRTVTDQ

-2563 PSERGAWE
+2563 PSERGTWE

-2584 NFLLEKG
+2584 DFLLEKG

-2689 VPESEIADVAASLF
+2689 VPESEIAEVAASLF

-2858 DQKGNIS
+2858 EQTGNIS

-2910 DWEKAVALYNE
+2910 DWGKAVALYNE

-2930 DPSDENWEKVEAFGN
+2930 DPSDENWNKVETFGN

-2958 YTTGGLENKREI
+2958 YTTEGLENKREI

-2977 EPYKANDEVHFGDA
+2977 KPYNENDEIHFGDA

-3004 DVDADG
+3004 SEDADG

-3015 IDEIQSKRHQEGKDK
+3015 IDEIQSKRHQDGKEK
-3030 GYKGDKEYQEAKD
+3030 GYNEIELPSEQDAWEARIKASDDYVQLYTELSKKYSEKEIHERLMSEEDNTQLEKTMEA
-3043 RYDLAMA
+3043 
-3050 DVDAYWK
+3050 V
-3057 ELTDKYGLEVNTNM
+3057 
-3071 TPDEKS
+3071 
-3077 LLDDKT
+3077 
-3083 SVGREAFLNLEEKSQ
+3083 READRIYNRVLNLKN
-3098 KQKESV
+3098 KGV

-3141 SDRYGMTKV
+3141 SDRYDLEKELSAIGYSYDGQGMYAIQPVDKEGNEVFT
-3150 LGDFYYKPNGDGTYK
+3150 D
-3165 VSAALNQRRTGYTDY
+3165 DY
-3180 SDLNYDSLTVD
+3180 SEKDLAGVV
-3191 KIGEIFGKE
+3191 GKE
-3200 IATKVSEGKGRKGYS
+3200 MAAKIIEQAKTDPMGTIEGD
-3215 HNNEGEWITFSGRDL
+3215 NL
-3230 KMANEGMRYF
+3230 KLQNSGMRYF

-3284 ESVMQGQVMF
+3284 ESVMHGQV
-3294 RTTAN
+3294 
-3299 YRSLDDIRNNPNG
+3299 
-3312 VNKLLREGKINR
+3312 
-3324 YNYNSAVKDL
+3324 
-3334 KLNPLLSYLNK
+3334 
-3345 NSVYL
+3345 
-3350 PYRKVFK
+3350 
-3357 TVSVN
+3357 
-3362 DYYIGTEATFEP
+3362 
-3374 VYVENELDAK
+3374 
-3384 WDELKKMEGFRFK
+3384 
-3397 KSPLSNSEYL
+3397 
-3407 VNEETGDIYR
+3407 
-3417 YSDHWGAVAS
+3417 
-3427 CSWKLNGL
+3427 
-3435 DNKTTAIGEAN
+3435 
-3446 VKDFKPIYGA
+3446 
-3456 GTEVVNPKTIEE
+3456 
-3468 YGPLLEQTIANY
+3468 
-3480 EGILR
+3480 
-3485 DESFDIDDVAREKLQ
+3485 
-3500 SAIDGNKEL
+3500 
-3509 LEWWKEES
+3509 
-3517 QKEDLQLRRPMFR
+3517 MFR

-3537 LFADAKKEFGTT
+3537 LFADAKKDFGTT

-3600 YLDDFINEGA
+3600 YLDDFVNEGA

-3625 PTKEQKNMLRNF
+3625 PTKEQKNILRNF
-3637 IYRYNGEVEVEIY
+3637 IYRYNGEVDVEIY

-3659 YYRVRTSPQRVLNDI
+3659 YYRERTSPTRVLNDI
-3674 DAYFND
+3674 DAYFTD

-3735 RTKNFKNWFGDW
+3735 RTKNFKDWFGDW
-3747 ESAAKLVDED
+3747 END
-3757 IQFKDLIGKTIIGYR
+3757 
-3772 YGKAPEG
+3772 PE
-3779 GRSFNTLTRSYESG
+3779 
-3793 VSMASVGYN
+3793 N
-3802 AEVGSFAAMANEEEG
+3802 A
-3817 KYYYIG
+3817 
-3823 EIAEETGGDDEICL
+3823 
-3837 NNVRE
+3837 
-3842 LTKEEYE
+3842 
-3849 SLLPQYTAI
+3849 
-3858 SNAVAN
+3858 
-3864 AYYNRSANVASKG
+3864 
-3877 YDIDLESAKA
+3877 
-3887 KRDAAIRE
+3887 
-3895 IDSSKVVDE
+3895 SKVVDE
-3904 NGEPRVVYHGTN
+3904 NGEPMVVAHITDSDFY
-3916 WDPISAA
+3916 
-3923 PGKAVFDK
+3923 VFDNTKFGK
-3931 NRVGENFAFV
+3931 NTDDNASDENWAK
-3941 DIDWNF
+3941 
-3947 FFTGSET
+3947 T
-3954 AAQGYG
+3954 AYIGFWFNDQIKRDKWLNREVKA
-3960 RAVPVFLNIR
+3960 FLNI
-3970 NMNKHVIHK
+3970 K
-3979 EILYPLTEEIGH
+3979 EPYRLESLQSL
-3991 EIVVNAHDFG
+3991 A
-4001 DEDDELTKVDNADGT
+4001 DELDGITPKDYIDYLNDNGYDG
-4016 MYTIRAVDIVKSEEA
+4016 IIVS
-4031 FSKAVKEW
+4031 
-4039 DEENKSKV
+4039 DEEYGGTSLV
-4047 EAKKEELDKK
+4047 
-4057 RDAILLDIEREYER
+4057 
-4071 LFNALKFPEILNEVI
+4071 ALA
-4086 NTFRTRNGM
+4086 NT
-4095 ESVELS
+4095 
-4101 DYAIAKSYLNY
+4101 
-4112 TLDEMIKD
+4112 
-4120 AAEIN
+4120 
-4125 GEDLSV
+4125 
-4131 LNRLQEEFRE
+4131 
-4141 VDNERLNYSLLNIPG
+4141 
-4156 RPEYSQFKNL
+4156 
-4166 EAEYNYTKSD
+4166 
-4176 IFALDEPNQIK
+4176 QIK
-4187 SATDNNGE
+4187 SATNNNGE

-4204 FRTDGD
+4204 FRTYYGGNSGYVGYSMSKRAFNAREDGAYPKTD
-4210 FKNKM
+4210 FKKNYNISQPLLDILVNAGVVSDDEWHHTSMYGNK
-4215 TSDEV
+4215 TTFYRWNDFAYKAFSENRDAVESV
-4220 FDALAEISDYGYG
+4220 YKDNTLGNEEKTALIKDIIDKAITPIKEQFDALSSEYDAVRQTINTLNKESKAELDAYKTEVRSNTEDFVASNGVTVRTDENGPVAYDADGNRLSKRNGKGMRDAALKEFEERYDYYGKRFEFSKEQELSD
-4233 GAINIIQALE
+4233 AVSRSQDLNVRMDALINAEKE
-4243 SNYGGELVSASE
+4243 SNG
-4255 LAGKA
+4255 
-4260 IKDGLV
+4260 
-4266 PFPGRKYEGEEGEYH
+4266 
-4281 HMAFD
+4281 
-4286 VNGEIKV
+4286 
-4293 EAVPFFTPEQ
+4293 
-4303 IREKGVMFRTEY
+4303 GVMFRTEY

-4320 IGRNGLSAFL
+4320 IGRNGLSSFL

-4355 SVAKQIA
+4355 SVAKQII
-4362 DMMANGDT
+4362 DMLSNGDT

-4385 PIISEDEK
+4385 PTLTEDEK
-4393 AFATQSAEVLSA
+4393 AFAAQSAEVLSA

-4434 FADIKVGRNLG
+4434 FADIKVGRRLG
-4445 TEPGIDPKD
+4445 TEPGIDPKE
-4454 SIVDYLTE
+4454 SIADYLTE

-4500 TAQDMVTLSRLAIA
+4500 TAQDMVTLSRLAIT

-4529 LGIVKRTIGMTKIR
+4529 LGIAKRTIGMTKIR

-4613 KTIADLMNEA
+4613 KTIADRMNEA
-4623 FDRYNGEDE
+4623 FDRYNDEDE

-4654 VVASLAEE
+4654 VAASLAEE

-4819 ESAFSELDEKVSEV
+4819 ESAFSELDEKVSAV

-4858 DGAEKKSHM
+4858 DGGEKKSHM

-4894 SEEDVEAIRKQM
+4894 SEEEVEAIRKQM

-5168 NAFVDALTVSIG
+5168 NAFIDALTVSIG

-5289 KAPGAARRL
+5289 IAPGAARRM
-5298 YAMQGVK
+5298 YARQGVK

-5312 FGYIMQ
+5312 FGYVMQ

-5336 DKKKEMLTDVAVH
+5336 DKKKEMLTDVAIH

-5423 TIEDMV
+5423 TVEDMV

-5437 GDPVVAQEALILGM
+5437 GDPVVAQEALILGL
-5451 RLIEAPQSQIDQI
+5451 RLIEAPQSQIEQI

-5491 KTGRGATLT
+5491 KTSRGATLT

-5512 MNKHIQNFENKAK
+5512 MNKHIQRFEDKAK

-5614 DKMKKQLYDDFAGE
+5614 DRMKKQLYDDFAGE

-5684 AKSNRERITELEEEK
+5684 AKGNRERITELEEEK

-5763 FRAYLAVKDLGSIA
+5763 FRAYLAVKDLGSVS

>member
-44 SVARLSSAD
+44 SVALLSSAD

-68 NDGGTQEQIYDGA
+68 NDGGTQEQIYNGA

-104 GAVRRQAAAD
+104 GAVRRQTTAD

-132 MAEMTASQMGRIAD
+132 MAEMTASHMDRIAD
-146 MTNTPDLA
+146 MANTPDLA

-202 QKARDEER
+202 QQARDEER
-210 TEKAEL
+210 TERAEL

-355 DDDTNGFI
+355 DDDTNGFMS
-363 AFLQGGKATFS
+363 FLQGAGATFS

-392 KDAFD
+392 KDTFD

-471 ATGGIG
+471 ATGGVG

-491 TTKAISSAV
+491 TTKAVSSAV

-528 SIPMTLLQTGMYKG
+528 AIPMTLLQTGMYKG

-579 ALTPLLGVAGKT
+579 ALTPLLGVAGKA

-597 TAADATKVGKYLK
+597 AAADATKVGKYLK

-686 MTNYV
+686 MANYA
-691 SRVNKYNKAESY
+691 SRVDKYNKAESY

-716 MQQEDMD
+716 MQQEDME

-735 IGNKVASIITPLV
+735 IGNKVSSIITPLV

-775 ACINRVQSDRRNAVA
+775 ACIKRVQSDRRIAMA
-790 NIINERMGGKNIVS
+790 DMINEKTGGKNIVS

-810 TVSYVDDNGTRRY
+810 TVSFVDDNGTRRY

-850 ESYGRLTTMTED
+850 ESYGGLTTMTED

-869 DALAKAGEQERM
+869 EALAKAGEQERM

-886 QNKQSLTDAIRA
+886 QNRQSLTDAIRA

-904 LKDANGVQREYL
+904 LKDANGVQGEYL
-916 FSGWQGD
+916 FSGWKGD
-923 NAVVIPVDEQGNPVM
+923 NAVVIPVDEQGNPVI
-938 DKATNQPV
+938 DKTTNQPV

-970 IEQRKID
+970 IEQRRID

-1041 EALIE
+1041 ETLIE
-1046 QRKMMTDPQ
+1046 QRKMMTDPR

-1065 ERKDKLE
+1065 GRKDKLE

-1149 TLRIAAEQAQARL
+1149 TLRLAAEQAQARL

-1244 VGEQQKK
+1244 VAEQQKK

-1406 KTTYYHERQHL
+1406 KTTYFHERQHL

-1503 QQPGFRINRYG
+1503 QQPGFSINRYG

-1583 AIEGAGLKYIQQDE
+1583 AIEGAGLKYVQQDE
-1597 NGDFAILF
+1597 NGDFAIVF
-1605 PDGRKMTGRDA
+1605 PDGRKMTGRDTV
-1616 IKGDDLK
+1616 KGDDLK

-1688 KTVAS
+1688 KTIAS

-1797 MWVEELHKQ
+1797 MWVEELHTQ

-1888 DGEYEDP
+1888 DGDYEDP

-1975 ADTKDKIDLKYPPNY
+1975 ADTTDKIDLKYPPNY

-2102 DGKMYVKGEDL
+2102 EGKMYVKGEDL

-2118 DGNAKSLKAPV
+2118 EGNAKSLKAPV

-2256 DCGIEGG
+2256 ACGIEGG

-2300 YVPVEHDEK
+2300 YVPVEQDEK

-2322 LYNKVRGS
+2322 LYNKVRSS

-2344 YPYEYWDTESNYW
+2344 YPYEYWDTGSTYW

-2485 QTAKTKPSEYYSA
+2485 QTAKTNPSEYYSA

-2512 EDRISYRTVTDQ
+2512 EDRIAYRTVTDQ

-2571 ESEEHPEQ
+2571 QSEEHPEQ

-2656 VKWHKGPLAGILGQ
+2656 VKWHKGPLAGVLGQ

-2743 DKPGVTWASVYGKKG
+2743 DKPGVSWASVYGKKG
-2758 LGNAGLGERI
+2758 LGNAGLGERV

-2865 KDDVAEYI
+2865 KDDVAEFI
-2873 REHQIQ
+2873 REHQVR
-2879 IEEVKYGMSLPED
+2879 IEEVNYSEDVTPFELARQHAKTIVDGKDLDELQEELEAHKESASRFDAIGEDPTDAEMDDWLKGVMVEEYGEGFSTAYSIIDGNIDYSEELYYIDPED
-2892 AFEFDYVED
+2892 YYGFERED
-2901 IDNAYVSIN
+2901 GNRLIS
-2910 DWEKAVALYNE
+2910 AVRL
-2921 SNKDQIDVN
+2921 D
-2930 DPSDENWEKVEAFGN
+2930 
-2945 SLLSNK
+2945 
-2951 IDPIRNK
+2951 
-2958 YTTGGLENKREI
+2958 YTTEALVNKREI
-2970 ALTVPTI
+2970 ALVVPTI
-2977 EPYKANDEVHFGDA
+2977 EPYNESDEIHFGDA

-2997 AWARFGD
+2997 AWARFGEAED
-3004 DVDADG
+3004 ENG
-3010 NKVLV
+3010 NRVLV
-3015 IDEIQSKRHQEGKDK
+3015 IDEIQSKRHQDGKEK

-3043 RYDLAMA
+3043 RYDRAMA

-3077 LLDDKT
+3077 LLDNKT

-3200 IATKVSEGKGRKGYS
+3200 IAGKVSEGKGRKGYS
-3215 HNNEGEWITFSGRDL
+3215 HNNEGDWITFSGRDL

-3284 ESVMQGQVMF
+3284 VSVRQGQV
-3294 RTTAN
+3294 
-3299 YRSLDDIRNNPNG
+3299 
-3312 VNKLLREGKINR
+3312 
-3324 YNYNSAVKDL
+3324 
-3334 KLNPLLSYLNK
+3334 
-3345 NSVYL
+3345 
-3350 PYRKVFK
+3350 
-3357 TVSVN
+3357 
-3362 DYYIGTEATFEP
+3362 
-3374 VYVENELDAK
+3374 
-3384 WDELKKMEGFRFK
+3384 
-3397 KSPLSNSEYL
+3397 
-3407 VNEETGDIYR
+3407 
-3417 YSDHWGAVAS
+3417 
-3427 CSWKLNGL
+3427 
-3435 DNKTTAIGEAN
+3435 
-3446 VKDFKPIYGA
+3446 
-3456 GTEVVNPKTIEE
+3456 
-3468 YGPLLEQTIANY
+3468 
-3480 EGILR
+3480 
-3485 DESFDIDDVAREKLQ
+3485 
-3500 SAIDGNKEL
+3500 
-3509 LEWWKEES
+3509 
-3517 QKEDLQLRRPMFR
+3517 MFR

-3562 SMLDFSEKNN
+3562 SMLDFSD
-3572 GGEPGRRGADHRDI
+3572 GESGTRTLDHRNI
-3586 ARVIND
+3586 AGIITD
-3592 RSYGTMTE
+3592 RTYDTRTE
-3600 YLDDFINEGA
+3600 YMDDFVNEGA
-3610 IRLIPESGAFSVAQQ
+3610 IRLIPESGTFSIAQQ
-3625 PTKEQKNMLRNF
+3625 PTDSQKDILRNF
-3637 IYRYNGEVEVEIY
+3637 IYKNNGEVDVEIY

-3659 YYRVRTSPQRVLNDI
+3659 YYRERTSPTRVLNDI

-3680 GTIPEGNA
+3680 GTIPEGNE
-3688 PMFRTDIS
+3688 PMFRTS
-3696 PEVREEM
+3696 VTPAQ
-3703 DAIVAEAKA
+3703 DAEYMSAVEAGDMEKAES
-3712 NGTYLKAPNG
+3712 
-3722 ADTKLTPEQWAMV
+3722 MV
-3735 RTKNFKNWFGDW
+3735 RD
-3747 ESAAKLVDED
+3747 
-3757 IQFKDLIGKTIIGYR
+3757 
-3772 YGKAPEG
+3772 
-3779 GRSFNTLTRSYESG
+3779 
-3793 VSMASVGYN
+3793 
-3802 AEVGSFAAMANEEEG
+3802 AAMAAG
-3817 KYYYIG
+3817 
-3823 EIAEETGGDDEICL
+3823 
-3837 NNVRE
+3837 
-3842 LTKEEYE
+3842 
-3849 SLLPQYTAI
+3849 
-3858 SNAVAN
+3858 
-3864 AYYNRSANVASKG
+3864 YN
-3877 YDIDLESAKA
+3877 LEA
-3887 KRDAAIRE
+3887 
-3895 IDSSKVVDE
+3895 
-3904 NGEPRVVYHGTN
+3904 YHGTDVDFN
-3916 WDPISAA
+3916 EFKRRRHANGNIWGSGFYFADSEDAAAGWGERAKIANRSGDYKVLHTYLSVHNPFELYSDRLELGLGEYAEDVISKLDPEYDADIIEAIRTETPIDDYRGEA
-3923 PGKAVFDK
+3923 NDRIADAIQELGFD
-3931 NRVGENFAFV
+3931 A
-3941 DIDWNF
+3941 I
-3947 FFTGSET
+3947 
-3954 AAQGYG
+3954 QGYYYDEYHTM
-3960 RAVPVFLNIR
+3960 VFSPNQ
-3970 NMNKHVIHK
+3970 
-3979 EILYPLTEEIGH
+3979 
-3991 EIVVNAHDFG
+3991 
-4001 DEDDELTKVDNADGT
+4001 
-4016 MYTIRAVDIVKSEEA
+4016 VKSA
-4031 FSKAVKEW
+4031 DAVTYN
-4039 DEENKSKV
+4039 DNG
-4047 EAKKEELDKK
+4047 
-4057 RDAILLDIEREYER
+4057 
-4071 LFNALKFPEILNEVI
+4071 EVI
-4086 NTFRTRNGM
+4086 P
-4095 ESVELS
+4095 LS
-4101 DYAIAKSYLNY
+4101 
-4112 TLDEMIKD
+4112 
-4120 AAEIN
+4120 
-4125 GEDLSV
+4125 
-4131 LNRLQEEFRE
+4131 
-4141 VDNERLNYSLLNIPG
+4141 ER
-4156 RPEYSQFKNL
+4156 
-4166 EAEYNYTKSD
+4166 
-4176 IFALDEPNQIK
+4176 
-4187 SATDNNGE
+4187 
-4195 FNPDDPDIR
+4195 FNPENNDIR
-4204 FRTDGD
+4204 FRTYYGDNSGYVGYSMSKRAFNAREDGAYPKTD
-4210 FKNKM
+4210 FKKNYNLSQPLLDMLVNAGVVSDDEWHHTSMYGNK
-4215 TSDEV
+4215 TTFYRWNDFAYKAFSENRDAVESV
-4220 FDALAEISDYGYG
+4220 YKDNTLGNEEKTALIKDIIDKAITPIKEQFDALSSEYDAVRQTINTLNKESKAELDAYKAEVRSNTEDFVASNGVTVRTDENGPVAYDADGNRLSKRNGKGMRDAALKEFEERYDYYGKRFEFSKEQELSD
-4233 GAINIIQALE
+4233 AVSRSQDLNARMDALINAEKE
-4243 SNYGGELVSASE
+4243 SNG
-4255 LAGKA
+4255 
-4260 IKDGLV
+4260 
-4266 PFPGRKYEGEEGEYH
+4266 
-4281 HMAFD
+4281 
-4286 VNGEIKV
+4286 
-4293 EAVPFFTPEQ
+4293 
-4303 IREKGVMFRTEY
+4303 GVMFRTEY

-4385 PIISEDEK
+4385 PILSEDEK

-4410 ISGNETLWAVYKE
+4410 ISGNETLWAVYRE

-4500 TAQDMVTLSRLAIA
+4500 TAQDMVTLSRLAIT

-4529 LGIVKRTIGMTKIR
+4529 LGIVKRTIGMAKIR

-4613 KTIADLMNEA
+4613 KTIANRMNEA
-4623 FDRYNGEDE
+4623 FDRYNDEDE

-4654 VVASLAEE
+4654 VAASLAEE

-4744 ERDMEGRPFDENP
+4744 ERDMEGRPYDENP

-4819 ESAFSELDEKVSEV
+4819 ESAFSELDEKVSAV

-4858 DGAEKKSHM
+4858 DGGEKKSHM

-4955 ARMENVDVASANREP
+4955 ARTENVDVASANTEP

-5078 KGVTAAKISLRVFTA
+5078 KGVTAAKISLRTFTA

-5100 PAYFSEANAEY
+5100 PAYLSEADADF
-5111 LVKGVA
+5111 LVKGLA

-5289 KAPGAARRL
+5289 KAPGAARRI
-5298 YAMQGVK
+5298 YARQGVK

-5312 FGYIMQ
+5312 FGYVMQ

-5358 SAGNVMSELGN
+5358 SAGNVISELGN

-5423 TIEDMV
+5423 TVEDMV

-5437 GDPVVAQEALILGM
+5437 GDPVVAQEALILGS
-5451 RLIEAPQSQIDQI
+5451 RLIEAPQSQIEQI

-5512 MNKHIQNFENKAK
+5512 MNRHIQNFENKAK

-5614 DKMKKQLYDDFAGE
+5614 DRMKKQLYDDFAGE

-5684 AKSNRERITELEEEK
+5684 AKSNRERISELEEEK
-5699 LKYRKPGKKT
+5699 IKYRKPGKKT

-5736 SIMSKVKKSLDV
+5736 SILSKVKKSLDV

-5763 FRAYLAVKDLGSIA
+5763 FRAYLAVKDLGSIT

>member
-18 LQDYSEADYNS
+18 SQDYSEADYNS

-68 NDGGTQEQIYDGA
+68 NDGGTQEQIYNGA

-104 GAVRRQAAAD
+104 GAVRRQAEAD

-132 MAEMTASQMGRIAD
+132 MAEMTASQMDRIAD
-146 MTNTPDLA
+146 MANTPDLA

-194 TAEELQAF
+194 PAEELQAF
-202 QKARDEER
+202 QQARDEER

-355 DDDTNGFI
+355 DDDTNGFMS
-363 AFLQGGKATFS
+363 FLQGAGATFS

-408 DETLKQY
+408 DESLKQY

-471 ATGGIG
+471 ATGGVG

-528 SIPMTLLQTGMYKG
+528 AIPMTLLQTGMYKG

-597 TAADATKVGKYLK
+597 AAADATKVGKYLK

-686 MTNYV
+686 MANYV

-716 MQQEDMD
+716 MQQEDME

-735 IGNKVASIITPLV
+735 IGNKVSSIIAPLV
-748 ETRQFDEETF
+748 ETRQFDKETF

-790 NIINERMGGKNIVS
+790 NIINERTGGKNIVS

-828 TDSEGKYLSY
+828 ADSEGKYLSY

-850 ESYGRLTTMTED
+850 ESYGGLTTMTED

-904 LKDANGVQREYL
+904 LKDANGVQTEYL
-916 FSGWQGD
+916 FSGWKGD
-923 NAVVIPVDEQGNPVM
+923 NAVVIPVDEQGNPAI
-938 DKATNQPV
+938 DKTTNQPV

-970 IEQRKID
+970 IEQRRID

-1046 QRKMMTDPQ
+1046 QRKMMTDPG

-1149 TLRIAAEQAQARL
+1149 TLRLAAEQAQARL

-1244 VGEQQKK
+1244 VAEQQKK

-1283 LTRIGNAQTTEA
+1283 LTRIGNAQTKET

-1406 KTTYYHERQHL
+1406 KTTYFHERQHL

-1503 QQPGFRINRYG
+1503 QQPGFSINRYG

-1583 AIEGAGLKYIQQDE
+1583 AIEGAGLKYVQQDE
-1597 NGDFAILF
+1597 NGDFAIVF

-1688 KTVAS
+1688 KTIAS

-1777 GDRLADPSKLTEEER
+1777 GDRLADPTKLTEEER

-1927 EYPAIQRYRNTRG
+1927 EYPAVQRYRNTRG

-1975 ADTKDKIDLKYPPNY
+1975 ADTTDKIDLKYPPNY

-2134 KYYTLVFSKLIGI
+2134 KYYTLAFSKLIGI

-2256 DCGIEGG
+2256 ACGIEGG

-2300 YVPVEHDEK
+2300 YVPVEQDEK

-2322 LYNKVRGS
+2322 LYNKVRSS

-2433 EQTAKEFEV
+2433 EQTAKEFKV

-2479 KAVSLY
+2479 KAVELY

-2512 EDRISYRTVTDQ
+2512 EDRIAYRTVTDQ

-2758 LGNAGLGERI
+2758 LGNAGLVERV

-2858 DQKGNIS
+2858 EQTGNIS

-2873 REHQIQ
+2873 REHQVR
-2879 IEEVKYGMSLPED
+2879 IEEVKYGISLPED

-2910 DWEKAVALYNE
+2910 DWEKAVAFYNE

-2930 DPSDENWEKVEAFGN
+2930 DPSDENWNKVEAFGN

-2951 IDPIRNK
+2951 INPIRNK

-2977 EPYKANDEVHFGDA
+2977 EPYKANDKVHFGDA

-3004 DVDADG
+3004 TEDADG

-3015 IDEIQSKRHQEGKDK
+3015 IDEIQSKRHQDGKEK
-3030 GYKGDKEYQEAKD
+3030 GYNEIELPSEQDAWEARIKASDDYVQLYTELSKKYSEKEIHERLMSEEDNTQLEKTMEA
-3043 RYDLAMA
+3043 
-3050 DVDAYWK
+3050 V
-3057 ELTDKYGLEVNTNM
+3057 
-3071 TPDEKS
+3071 
-3077 LLDDKT
+3077 
-3083 SVGREAFLNLEEKSQ
+3083 READRIYNSIHNLKN
-3098 KQKESV
+3098 KGV

-3200 IATKVSEGKGRKGYS
+3200 IAGKVSEGKGRKGYS
-3215 HNNEGEWITFSGRDL
+3215 HNNESDWITFSGRDL

-3294 RTTAN
+3294 RTA
-3299 YRSLDDIRNNPNG
+3299 
-3312 VNKLLREGKINR
+3312 
-3324 YNYNSAVKDL
+3324 
-3334 KLNPLLSYLNK
+3334 
-3345 NSVYL
+3345 
-3350 PYRKVFK
+3350 
-3357 TVSVN
+3357 
-3362 DYYIGTEATFEP
+3362 
-3374 VYVENELDAK
+3374 
-3384 WDELKKMEGFRFK
+3384 
-3397 KSPLSNSEYL
+3397 
-3407 VNEETGDIYR
+3407 
-3417 YSDHWGAVAS
+3417 
-3427 CSWKLNGL
+3427 
-3435 DNKTTAIGEAN
+3435 
-3446 VKDFKPIYGA
+3446 
-3456 GTEVVNPKTIEE
+3456 
-3468 YGPLLEQTIANY
+3468 
-3480 EGILR
+3480 
-3485 DESFDIDDVAREKLQ
+3485 
-3500 SAIDGNKEL
+3500 
-3509 LEWWKEES
+3509 
-3517 QKEDLQLRRPMFR
+3517 
-3530 TTEQREQ
+3530 EQREQ
-3537 LFADAKKEFGTT
+3537 LFADAKNEFGTT

-3572 GGEPGRRGADHRDI
+3572 GGEPGIRGADHRDI

-3625 PTKEQKNMLRNF
+3625 PTKEQKNILRNF
-3637 IYRYNGEVEVEIY
+3637 IYKHNGEVDVEIY

-3659 YYRVRTSPQRVLNDI
+3659 YYRERTSPQRVLNDI

-3680 GTIPEGNA
+3680 GTIPEGNE

-3779 GRSFNTLTRSYESG
+3779 GRSFNTLTRSYEAG

-3877 YDIDLESAKA
+3877 YDINLESAKA

-3904 NGEPRVVYHGTN
+3904 NGEPMVVYHGTMSATEAN
-3916 WDPISAA
+3916 HFNVFDSWNGALWFATDEEYARVYAGIFKYGDKDIYASEEKPMVYNSFVSIKNPFIAGSTDVTDAEGYRIFRARMARELNVSVEDLDKWAKTHEGHYEDYTGKIEEDAA
-3923 PGKAVFDK
+3923 PF
-3931 NRVGENFAFV
+3931 N
-3941 DIDWNF
+3941 I
-3947 FFTGSET
+3947 TGSKGFRDRLKEMGYDGI
-3954 AAQGYG
+3954 AAIESGSVTYG
-3960 RAVPVFLNIR
+3960 
-3970 NMNKHVIHK
+3970 
-3979 EILYPLTEEIGH
+3979 
-3991 EIVVNAHDFG
+3991 
-4001 DEDDELTKVDNADGT
+4001 
-4016 MYTIRAVDIVKSEEA
+4016 A
-4031 FSKAVKEW
+4031 FS
-4039 DEENKSKV
+4039 
-4047 EAKKEELDKK
+4047 
-4057 RDAILLDIEREYER
+4057 
-4071 LFNALKFPEILNEVI
+4071 
-4086 NTFRTRNGM
+4086 
-4095 ESVELS
+4095 
-4101 DYAIAKSYLNY
+4101 
-4112 TLDEMIKD
+4112 
-4120 AAEIN
+4120 
-4125 GEDLSV
+4125 
-4131 LNRLQEEFRE
+4131 
-4141 VDNERLNYSLLNIPG
+4141 
-4156 RPEYSQFKNL
+4156 
-4166 EAEYNYTKSD
+4166 
-4176 IFALDEPNQIK
+4176 PNQIK

-4204 FRTDGD
+4204 
-4210 FKNKM
+4210 
-4215 TSDEV
+4215 
-4220 FDALAEISDYGYG
+4220 
-4233 GAINIIQALE
+4233 
-4243 SNYGGELVSASE
+4243 
-4255 LAGKA
+4255 
-4260 IKDGLV
+4260 
-4266 PFPGRKYEGEEGEYH
+4266 
-4281 HMAFD
+4281 
-4286 VNGEIKV
+4286 
-4293 EAVPFFTPEQ
+4293 
-4303 IREKGVMFRTEY
+4303 FRTEY

-4330 EKKNSSLTDFID
+4330 EKKNSSLTDFVNA
-4342 DAWINYN
+4342 AWLNYN

-4385 PIISEDEK
+4385 PTLTEDEK

-4434 FADIKVGRNLG
+4434 FADIKVGRRLG

-4529 LGIVKRTIGMTKIR
+4529 LGIVKRTIGMAKIR

-4613 KTIADLMNEA
+4613 KTIADRMNEA
-4623 FDRYNGEDE
+4623 FDRYNDEDE
-4632 TKAHEAEVDINAL
+4632 AKAHEAEVDINAL

-4654 VVASLAEE
+4654 VAASLAEE

-4682 EEDYKQLIKETKACI
+4682 EVDYKQLIKETKACI

-4707 LSDITQNLLDY
+4707 LSDITQNLLDF

-4744 ERDMEGRPFDENP
+4744 ERDMEGRPYDENP

-4819 ESAFSELDEKVSEV
+4819 ESAFSELDEKVSAV

-4858 DGAEKKSHM
+4858 DGGEKKSHM

-4906 DPRFLELGRWVVEEF
+4906 DPRFLELGRWVVDEF

-4955 ARMENVDVASANREP
+4955 ARTENVDVASANTEP

-5111 LVKGVA
+5111 LVKGIA

-5194 MGYSDEVADRR
+5194 MGYSDKVADRR
-5205 AKQDATISYN
+5205 ARQDATISYN

-5268 YREKSIAF
+5268 YREQSIAF

-5289 KAPGAARRL
+5289 IAPDAARRM
-5298 YAMQGVK
+5298 YARQGVK

-5312 FGYIMQ
+5312 FGYVMQ

-5336 DKKKEMLTDVAVH
+5336 DKKKEMLTDVAIH

-5358 SAGNVMSELGN
+5358 SAGNVMSDLGN

-5512 MNKHIQNFENKAK
+5512 MNKHIQRFEDKAK

-5614 DKMKKQLYDDFAGE
+5614 DRMKKQLYDDFAGE

-5748 GEEAYMPSDILNSDE
+5748 GVEAYMPSDILNSDE
-5763 FRAYLAVKDLGSIA
+5763 FRAYLAVKDLGSVS

>member
-44 SVARLSSAD
+44 SVALLSSAD

-104 GAVRRQAAAD
+104 GAVRRQTTAD

-132 MAEMTASQMGRIAD
+132 MAEMTASHMDRIAD
-146 MTNTPDLA
+146 MANTPDLA
-154 EQLARQDAL
+154 EQIARQDAL
-163 KDLADSTVANVYKQV
+163 KDLADSTVANAYKQV

-202 QKARDEER
+202 QQARDEER
-210 TEKAEL
+210 TERAEL

-355 DDDTNGFI
+355 DDDTNGFMS
-363 AFLQGGKATFS
+363 FLQGAGATFS

-392 KDAFD
+392 KDTFD

-471 ATGGIG
+471 ATGGVG

-491 TTKAISSAV
+491 TTKAVSSAV

-528 SIPMTLLQTGMYKG
+528 AIPMTLLQTGMYKG

-579 ALTPLLGVAGKT
+579 ALTPLLGVAGKA

-597 TAADATKVGKYLK
+597 AAADATKVGKYLK

-686 MTNYV
+686 MANYA
-691 SRVNKYNKAESY
+691 SRVDKYNKAESY

-716 MQQEDMD
+716 MQQEDME

-735 IGNKVASIITPLV
+735 IGNKVSSIITPLV

-775 ACINRVQSDRRNAVA
+775 ACIKRVQSDRRIAMA
-790 NIINERMGGKNIVS
+790 DMINEKTGGKNIVS

-810 TVSYVDDNGTRRY
+810 TVSFVDDNGTRRY

-850 ESYGRLTTMTED
+850 ESYGGLTTMTED

-869 DALAKAGEQERM
+869 EALAKAGEQERM

-886 QNKQSLTDAIRA
+886 QNRQSLTDAIRA

-904 LKDANGVQREYL
+904 LKDANGVQGEYL
-916 FSGWQGD
+916 FSGWKGD
-923 NAVVIPVDEQGNPVM
+923 NAVVIPVDEQGNPVI
-938 DKATNQPV
+938 DKTTNQPV

-970 IEQRKID
+970 IEQRRID

-1041 EALIE
+1041 ETLIE
-1046 QRKMMTDPQ
+1046 QRKMMTDPR

-1149 TLRIAAEQAQARL
+1149 TLRLAAEQAQARL

-1244 VGEQQKK
+1244 VAEQQKK

-1406 KTTYYHERQHL
+1406 KTTYFHERQHL

-1503 QQPGFRINRYG
+1503 QQPGFSINRYG
-1514 NGNALFRTDAEGDG
+1514 NGNALFRTDAEGYG

-1583 AIEGAGLKYIQQDE
+1583 AIEGAGLKYVQQDE
-1597 NGDFAILF
+1597 NGDFAIVF
-1605 PDGRKMTGRDA
+1605 PDGRKMTGRDTV
-1616 IKGDDLK
+1616 KGDDLK

-1688 KTVAS
+1688 KTIAS

-1797 MWVEELHKQ
+1797 MWVEELHTQ

-1975 ADTKDKIDLKYPPNY
+1975 ADTTDKIDLKYPPNY

-2118 DGNAKSLKAPV
+2118 EGNAKSLKAPV

-2256 DCGIEGG
+2256 ACGIEGG

-2300 YVPVEHDEK
+2300 YVPVEQDEK

-2322 LYNKVRGS
+2322 LYNKVRSS

-2344 YPYEYWDTESNYW
+2344 YPYEYWDTGSTYW

-2485 QTAKTKPSEYYSA
+2485 QTAKTNPSEYYSA

-2512 EDRISYRTVTDQ
+2512 EDRIAYRTVTDQ

-2571 ESEEHPEQ
+2571 QSEEHPEQ

-2656 VKWHKGPLAGILGQ
+2656 VKWHKGPLAGVLGQ

-2743 DKPGVTWASVYGKKG
+2743 DKPGVSWASVYGKKG
-2758 LGNAGLGERI
+2758 LGNAGLGERV

-2858 DQKGNIS
+2858 EQKGNIS
-2865 KDDVAEYI
+2865 KDDVAEFI
-2873 REHQIQ
+2873 REHQVQ

-2930 DPSDENWEKVEAFGN
+2930 DPSDENWEKVQTFGN

-2958 YTTGGLENKREI
+2958 YTTDGLENKREI

-2977 EPYKANDEVHFGDA
+2977 EPYKADDEVHFGDA

-2997 AWARFGD
+2997 AWARFGEA
-3004 DVDADG
+3004 VDEDG
-3010 NKVLV
+3010 NRVLV
-3015 IDEIQSKRHQEGKDK
+3015 IDEIQSKRHQDGKEK
-3030 GYKGDKEYQEAKD
+3030 GYKNNGILSE
-3043 RYDLAMA
+3043 R
-3050 DVDAYWK
+3050 DASIAEESAARNFFRITL
-3057 ELTDKYGLEVNTNM
+3057 ELTRKYSIREVAEGLMSEEDNAYYK
-3071 TPDEKS
+3071 DALEKR
-3077 LLDDKT
+3077 
-3083 SVGREAFLNLEEKSQ
+3083 REAYRIYNLATSG
-3098 KQKESV
+3098 V

-3200 IATKVSEGKGRKGYS
+3200 IAGKVSEGKGRKGYS
-3215 HNNEGEWITFSGRDL
+3215 HNNEGDWITFSGRDL

-3284 ESVMQGQVMF
+3284 VSVRQGQV
-3294 RTTAN
+3294 
-3299 YRSLDDIRNNPNG
+3299 
-3312 VNKLLREGKINR
+3312 
-3324 YNYNSAVKDL
+3324 
-3334 KLNPLLSYLNK
+3334 
-3345 NSVYL
+3345 
-3350 PYRKVFK
+3350 
-3357 TVSVN
+3357 
-3362 DYYIGTEATFEP
+3362 
-3374 VYVENELDAK
+3374 
-3384 WDELKKMEGFRFK
+3384 
-3397 KSPLSNSEYL
+3397 
-3407 VNEETGDIYR
+3407 
-3417 YSDHWGAVAS
+3417 
-3427 CSWKLNGL
+3427 
-3435 DNKTTAIGEAN
+3435 
-3446 VKDFKPIYGA
+3446 
-3456 GTEVVNPKTIEE
+3456 
-3468 YGPLLEQTIANY
+3468 
-3480 EGILR
+3480 
-3485 DESFDIDDVAREKLQ
+3485 
-3500 SAIDGNKEL
+3500 
-3509 LEWWKEES
+3509 
-3517 QKEDLQLRRPMFR
+3517 MFR

-3562 SMLDFSEKNN
+3562 SMLDFSD
-3572 GGEPGRRGADHRDI
+3572 GESGTRTLDHRNI
-3586 ARVIND
+3586 AGIITD
-3592 RSYGTMTE
+3592 RTYDTRTE
-3600 YLDDFINEGA
+3600 YMDDFVNEGA
-3610 IRLIPESGAFSVAQQ
+3610 IRLIPESGTFSIAQQ
-3625 PTKEQKNMLRNF
+3625 PTDSQKDILRNF
-3637 IYRYNGEVEVEIY
+3637 IYKNNGEVDVEIY

-3659 YYRVRTSPQRVLNDI
+3659 YYREKTSPQRVLNDI

-3680 GTIPEGNA
+3680 GTIPEGNE

-3735 RTKNFKNWFGDW
+3735 RTENFKNWFGDW
-3747 ESAAKLVDED
+3747 END
-3757 IQFKDLIGKTIIGYR
+3757 
-3772 YGKAPEG
+3772 PE
-3779 GRSFNTLTRSYESG
+3779 
-3793 VSMASVGYN
+3793 N
-3802 AEVGSFAAMANEEEG
+3802 A
-3817 KYYYIG
+3817 
-3823 EIAEETGGDDEICL
+3823 
-3837 NNVRE
+3837 
-3842 LTKEEYE
+3842 
-3849 SLLPQYTAI
+3849 
-3858 SNAVAN
+3858 
-3864 AYYNRSANVASKG
+3864 
-3877 YDIDLESAKA
+3877 
-3887 KRDAAIRE
+3887 
-3895 IDSSKVVDE
+3895 SKVVDE
-3904 NGEPRVVYHGTN
+3904 NGEPMVMYHGT
-3916 WDPISAA
+3916 ISSDFY
-3923 PGKAVFDK
+3923 VFDNK
-3931 NRVGENFAFV
+3931 YVRKNNELGRGFYFTDAATAKEYTDPKLPDNDRKVANRVRETFKKKV
-3941 DIDWNF
+3941 DLYQKIKGGSLGADVRTRLYRDTIDEV
-3947 FFTGSET
+3947 TRLYRTE
-3954 AAQGYG
+3954 AHVIPA
-3960 RAVPVFLNIR
+3960 FLNIR
-3970 NMNKHVIHK
+3970 KPLLNEIIRLDESAYDAIMARLEADRYDGIIDRLFK
-3979 EILYPLTEEIGH
+3979 ERHPQFGSTQ
-3991 EIVVNAHDFG
+3991 IVV
-4001 DEDDELTKVDNADGT
+4001 
-4016 MYTIRAVDIVKSEEA
+4016 
-4031 FSKAVKEW
+4031 
-4039 DEENKSKV
+4039 
-4047 EAKKEELDKK
+4047 
-4057 RDAILLDIEREYER
+4057 
-4071 LFNALKFPEILNEVI
+4071 FN
-4086 NTFRTRNGM
+4086 
-4095 ESVELS
+4095 
-4101 DYAIAKSYLNY
+4101 
-4112 TLDEMIKD
+4112 
-4120 AAEIN
+4120 
-4125 GEDLSV
+4125 
-4131 LNRLQEEFRE
+4131 
-4141 VDNERLNYSLLNIPG
+4141 
-4156 RPEYSQFKNL
+4156 
-4166 EAEYNYTKSD
+4166 
-4176 IFALDEPNQIK
+4176 PNQIK

-4195 FNPDDPDIR
+4195 FNPESNDIR
-4204 FRTDGD
+4204 FRTYYGGNSGYVGYSMSKRAFNAREDGAYPKTD
-4210 FKNKM
+4210 FKKNYNLSQPLLDMLVNAGVVSDDEWHHTSMYGNK
-4215 TSDEV
+4215 TTFYRWNDFAYKAFSENRDAVESV
-4220 FDALAEISDYGYG
+4220 YKDNTLGNEEKTALIKDIIDKAITPIKEQFDALSSEYDAVRQTINTLNKESKAELDAYKAEVRSNTEDFVASNGVTVRTDENGPVAYDADGNRLSKRNGKGMRDAALKEFEERYDYYGKRFEFSKEQELSD
-4233 GAINIIQALE
+4233 AVSRSQDLNARMDALINAEKE
-4243 SNYGGELVSASE
+4243 SNG
-4255 LAGKA
+4255 
-4260 IKDGLV
+4260 
-4266 PFPGRKYEGEEGEYH
+4266 
-4281 HMAFD
+4281 
-4286 VNGEIKV
+4286 
-4293 EAVPFFTPEQ
+4293 
-4303 IREKGVMFRTEY
+4303 GVMFRTEY

-4385 PIISEDEK
+4385 PILSEDEK

-4410 ISGNETLWAVYKE
+4410 ISGNETLWAVYRE

-4445 TEPGIDPKD
+4445 TEPGIDPKE

-4500 TAQDMVTLSRLAIA
+4500 TAQDMVTLSRLAIT

-4529 LGIVKRTIGMTKIR
+4529 LGIVKRTIGMAKIR

-4613 KTIADLMNEA
+4613 KTIADRMNEA
-4623 FDRYNGEDE
+4623 FDRYNDEDE
-4632 TKAHEAEVDINAL
+4632 AKAHEAEVDINAL

-4654 VVASLAEE
+4654 VAASLAEE

-4744 ERDMEGRPFDENP
+4744 ERDMEGRPYDENP

-4819 ESAFSELDEKVSEV
+4819 ESAFSELDEKVSAV

-4858 DGAEKKSHM
+4858 DGGEKKSHM

-4955 ARMENVDVASANREP
+4955 ARTENVDVASANTEP

-5078 KGVTAAKISLRVFTA
+5078 KGVTAAKISLRTFTA

-5100 PAYFSEANAEY
+5100 PAYLSEADADF
-5111 LVKGVA
+5111 LVKGLA

-5289 KAPGAARRL
+5289 KAPGAARRI
-5298 YAMQGVK
+5298 YARQGVK

-5312 FGYIMQ
+5312 FGYVMQ

-5358 SAGNVMSELGN
+5358 SAGNVISELGN

-5423 TIEDMV
+5423 TVEDMV

-5437 GDPVVAQEALILGM
+5437 GDPVVAQEALILGS
-5451 RLIEAPQSQIDQI
+5451 RLIEAPQSQIEQI

-5512 MNKHIQNFENKAK
+5512 MNRHIQNFENKAK

-5614 DKMKKQLYDDFAGE
+5614 DRMKKQLYDDFAGE

-5664 PEYEK
+5664 PEYAK

-5684 AKSNRERITELEEEK
+5684 AKSNRERISELEEEK

-5709 YFPRYKNRVKEIND
+5709 YFPRYKDRVKEIND

-5736 SIMSKVKKSLDV
+5736 SILSKVKKSLDV

-5763 FRAYLAVKDLGSIA
+5763 FRAYLAVKDLGSIT

>member
-29 NVIPYLESNYNPDDY
+29 NVIPYLESKYNPDDY

-127 QQTSG
+127 QQASG

-146 MTNTPDLA
+146 MANTPDLA
-154 EQLARQDAL
+154 EKLARQDAM
-163 KDLADSTVANVYKQV
+163 KDLADSTVSNVYKQV

-194 TAEELQAF
+194 TAKELQAF

-216 RDILAQLKEIDDI
+216 RNILAQLKEIDDI

-355 DDDTNGFI
+355 DDDTNGFMS
-363 AFLQGGKATFS
+363 FLQGAGATFS

-408 DETLKQY
+408 DENLKQY

-471 ATGGIG
+471 ATGGVG

-528 SIPMTLLQTGMYKG
+528 AIPMTLLQTGMYKG

-597 TAADATKVGKYLK
+597 AAADATKVGKYLK

-686 MTNYV
+686 MANYV

-735 IGNKVASIITPLV
+735 IGNKVSSIITPLV
-748 ETRQFDEETF
+748 QTRQFDEETF

-775 ACINRVQSDRRNAVA
+775 ACIKRVQSDRRNAVA
-790 NIINERMGGKNIVS
+790 NIINEKTGGKNIVS
-804 VVDGER
+804 VMDGER

-850 ESYGRLTTMTED
+850 ESYGGLTTMTED

-904 LKDANGVQREYL
+904 LKDANGEQREYL
-916 FSGWQGD
+916 FSGWKGD
-923 NAVVIPVDEQGNPVM
+923 NAVVIPVDEQGNPAI
-938 DKATNQPV
+938 DKTTNQPV

-1149 TLRIAAEQAQARL
+1149 TLRLAAEQAQARL

-1244 VGEQQKK
+1244 VAEQQKK

-1301 EYSALMIDHAIAQSS
+1301 EYSSLMIDHAIAQSS

-1326 DIQSNLGQTDV
+1326 DIQNNLGQTDV

-1406 KTTYYHERQHL
+1406 KTTYFHERQHL

-1446 IHSTL
+1446 IHGTL
-1451 GYESLDARSLADEI
+1451 GYENLDARSLADEI

-1503 QQPGFRINRYG
+1503 QQPGFSINRYG

-1528 TENVGDVQG
+1528 AENVGDVQG

-1583 AIEGAGLKYIQQDE
+1583 AIEGAGLKYVQQDE
-1597 NGDFAILF
+1597 NGDFAIVF

-1688 KTVAS
+1688 KTIAS

-1797 MWVEELHKQ
+1797 MWVEELHAQ
-1806 EALNDQNASA
+1806 ETLNDQNASA

-2005 YLAKARKRFLS
+2005 YLAKARKRFIS

-2092 EVSADEIETV
+2092 EVSSDEIETV

-2118 DGNAKSLKAPV
+2118 EGNAKSLKAPV

-2147 DAYGGNGKKGLFQ
+2147 DAYGSNGKKGLFQ

-2256 DCGIEGG
+2256 ACGIDGG

-2300 YVPVEHDEK
+2300 YVPVEQDEK

-2344 YPYEYWDTESNYW
+2344 YPYEYWDTESTYW

-2372 LGFKP
+2372 MGFKP
-2377 KFCGKLDGKAEDNGN
+2377 KFCGKLDGKAKDNGN

-2455 DRVIERENNR
+2455 DRVIERENSR

-2479 KAVSLY
+2479 KAVELY
-2485 QTAKTKPSEYYSA
+2485 QTAKTKPAEYYST

-2512 EDRISYRTVTDQ
+2512 EDRIAYRTVTDQ

-2563 PSERGAWE
+2563 PSERGTWE

-2865 KDDVAEYI
+2865 KDDVAEFI

-2879 IEEVKYGMSLPED
+2879 IEEVKYGMSLPEG

-2930 DPSDENWEKVEAFGN
+2930 DPSDENWEKVQTFGN

-2958 YTTGGLENKREI
+2958 YTTDGLENKREI

-2997 AWARFGD
+2997 AWARFGEA
-3004 DVDADG
+3004 VDEDG
-3010 NKVLV
+3010 NRVLV
-3015 IDEIQSKRHQEGKDK
+3015 IDEIQSKRHQDGKEK
-3030 GYKGDKEYQEAKD
+3030 GYNEIELPSEQDAWEARVKASDDYVQLYMELSKKYSEKEIHERLMSEEDNTQLEKTMEA
-3043 RYDLAMA
+3043 
-3050 DVDAYWK
+3050 V
-3057 ELTDKYGLEVNTNM
+3057 
-3071 TPDEKS
+3071 
-3077 LLDDKT
+3077 
-3083 SVGREAFLNLEEKSQ
+3083 READRIYNSIHNLKN
-3098 KQKESV
+3098 KGV

-3200 IATKVSEGKGRKGYS
+3200 IAGKVSEGKGRKGYS
-3215 HNNEGEWITFSGRDL
+3215 HNNEGDWITFSGRDL

-3259 VTDLTLPNLENEEGW
+3259 VADLTLPNLENEEGW

-3294 RTTAN
+3294 RTA
-3299 YRSLDDIRNNPNG
+3299 
-3312 VNKLLREGKINR
+3312 
-3324 YNYNSAVKDL
+3324 
-3334 KLNPLLSYLNK
+3334 
-3345 NSVYL
+3345 
-3350 PYRKVFK
+3350 
-3357 TVSVN
+3357 
-3362 DYYIGTEATFEP
+3362 
-3374 VYVENELDAK
+3374 
-3384 WDELKKMEGFRFK
+3384 
-3397 KSPLSNSEYL
+3397 
-3407 VNEETGDIYR
+3407 
-3417 YSDHWGAVAS
+3417 
-3427 CSWKLNGL
+3427 
-3435 DNKTTAIGEAN
+3435 
-3446 VKDFKPIYGA
+3446 
-3456 GTEVVNPKTIEE
+3456 
-3468 YGPLLEQTIANY
+3468 
-3480 EGILR
+3480 
-3485 DESFDIDDVAREKLQ
+3485 
-3500 SAIDGNKEL
+3500 
-3509 LEWWKEES
+3509 
-3517 QKEDLQLRRPMFR
+3517 
-3530 TTEQREQ
+3530 EQREQ
-3537 LFADAKKEFGTT
+3537 LFADAKNEFGTT
-3549 TDMREAGYLLPDG
+3549 RDFREAGYLLPDG

-3659 YYRVRTSPQRVLNDI
+3659 YYRERTSPQRVLNDI

-3680 GTIPEGNA
+3680 GTIPEGNE

-3747 ESAAKLVDED
+3747 EAATKLVDEN

-3779 GRSFNTLTRSYESG
+3779 GRSFNTLTRSYEAG

-3802 AEVGSFAAMANEEEG
+3802 AEVGSFAAMANEQEG

-3849 SLLPQYTAI
+3849 SLLPKYTAI

-3895 IDSSKVVDE
+3895 IDSSKIVDE
-3904 NGEPRVVYHGTN
+3904 NGEPMVVYHGTKWN
-3916 WDPISAA
+3916 PNEEESGNALFKAGWFTSIKSRAEGFGEPVSA
-3923 PGKAVFDK
+3923 F
-3931 NRVGENFAFV
+3931 
-3941 DIDWNF
+3941 I
-3947 FFTGSET
+3947 
-3954 AAQGYG
+3954 
-3960 RAVPVFLNIR
+3960 NIR
-3970 NMNKHVIHK
+3970 KPA
-3979 EILYPLTEEIGH
+3979 Y
-3991 EIVVNAHDFG
+3991 
-4001 DEDDELTKVDNADGT
+4001 
-4016 MYTIRAVDIVKSEEA
+4016 SEEA
-4031 FSKAVKEW
+4031 NATEGFDLNNPKTFGEYDGYLNVENYPSNPKLSEGAKRVIKMRNPNNY
-4039 DEENKSKV
+4039 EE
-4047 EAKKEELDKK
+4047 
-4057 RDAILLDIEREYER
+4057 
-4071 LFNALKFPEILNEVI
+4071 AL
-4086 NTFRTRNGM
+4086 
-4095 ESVELS
+4095 
-4101 DYAIAKSYLNY
+4101 AIAEASMTRGKQFFS
-4112 TLDEMIKD
+4112 I
-4120 AAEIN
+4120 
-4125 GEDLSV
+4125 
-4131 LNRLQEEFRE
+4131 
-4141 VDNERLNYSLLNIPG
+4141 IPA
-4156 RPEYSQFKNL
+4156 Y
-4166 EAEYNYTKSD
+4166 
-4176 IFALDEPNQIK
+4176 PNQIK

-4204 FRTDGD
+4204 FRTSVTPAQDAEYMSAVEAGDIEKAESMVRDAAMAAGYNFEAYHGTDVDFNEFKRRRHANGNIWGNGFYFADSEDAAAGWGERAKIANRSGDYKVLHTYLSVHNPFELYSDRLELGLGEYAEDVISKLDPEYDADIIEAIRTETPIDDYRGEANDRIADAIQELGFDAIQGYYYDEYHTMVFSPNQVKSADAVTYDDNGEVIPLSERFNPDNPDIRFRTYYGGNSGYVGYSMSKRAFNAREDGAYPKTD
-4210 FKNKM
+4210 FKKNYNISQPLLDMLVNAGVVSDDEWHHTSMYGNK
-4215 TSDEV
+4215 TTFYRWNEFAYKAFSENRDAVESV
-4220 FDALAEISDYGYG
+4220 YKDNTLGNEEKTALIKDIIDKAITPIKEQFDALSSEYDAVRQTINTLNKESKAELDAYKAEVRSNTEDFVASNGVTVRTDENGPVAYDADGNRLSKRNGKGMRDAALKEFEEKYDYYGKRFEFSKEQELSD
-4233 GAINIIQALE
+4233 AVSRSQDLNARMDALINAEKE
-4243 SNYGGELVSASE
+4243 SNG
-4255 LAGKA
+4255 
-4260 IKDGLV
+4260 
-4266 PFPGRKYEGEEGEYH
+4266 
-4281 HMAFD
+4281 
-4286 VNGEIKV
+4286 
-4293 EAVPFFTPEQ
+4293 
-4303 IREKGVMFRTEY
+4303 GVMFRTEY

-4330 EKKNSSLTDFID
+4330 EKKNSSLTDFVNA
-4342 DAWINYN
+4342 AWLNYN

-4385 PIISEDEK
+4385 PTLTEDEK

-4445 TEPGIDPKD
+4445 TEPGIDPKE
-4454 SIVDYLTE
+4454 SIADYLTE

-4613 KTIADLMNEA
+4613 KTIADRMNEA
-4623 FDRYNGEDE
+4623 FDRYNDEDE

-4707 LSDITQNLLDY
+4707 LSDITQNLLDF

-4744 ERDMEGRPFDENP
+4744 ERDMEGRPYDENP

-4819 ESAFSELDEKVSEV
+4819 ESAFSELDEKVSAV

-4852 VECFFI
+4852 VECYFI
-4858 DGAEKKSHM
+4858 DGGEKKSHM

-4955 ARMENVDVASANREP
+4955 ARTENVDVASANTEP

-5064 KGVTKVDKSIMKIA
+5064 KGVTKVDKSIMKMA
-5078 KGVTAAKISLRVFTA
+5078 KGVTVAKISLRVFTA

-5111 LVKGVA
+5111 LVKGIA

-5289 KAPGAARRL
+5289 KAPGAARRM
-5298 YAMQGVK
+5298 YARQGVK

-5312 FGYIMQ
+5312 FGYVMQ
-5318 FAWNLGAYG
+5318 FAWNLGANG
-5327 LYLLFGDDD
+5327 LYLLFGNDD
-5336 DKKKEMLTDVAVH
+5336 DKKKEMLIDVAIH

-5413 VQMGLGVNPQ
+5413 VQMVLGVNPQ

-5451 RLIEAPQSQIDQI
+5451 RLIEAPQSQIEQI

-5491 KTGRGATLT
+5491 KTSRGATLT

-5512 MNKHIQNFENKAK
+5512 MNRHIQNFESKAK

-5567 ELNDIFLSED
+5567 ELNDIFLSEH

-5614 DKMKKQLYDDFAGE
+5614 DRMKKQLYDDFAGE

-5684 AKSNRERITELEEEK
+5684 AKSNRERIAELEEEK

-5763 FRAYLAVKDLGSIA
+5763 FRAYLAVKDLGSVS